1 MSDLVR
7 YDPLEH
13 GQLVGGLKKYRGLT
27 QKEARE
33 AADDTALTRG
43 FNNSMRSARM
53 AWNAFTGDDEE
64 LGQLKAEDMDYRKI
78 QEGRKSQ
85 ARRELG
91 EAWDK
96 GEGVGGG
103 LSNVWGELKK
113 DWREKGLDGVLE
125 DVGEMGGATL
135 EQAPNALVPLVTST
149 AGRAVG
155 AIGGAFAGGLAGA
168 GVGAIPG
175 AVVGGHVGGLAGYA
189 LGNTLMEYGE
199 QLDRAAEAAGVDPTD
214 KDAMM
219 AFIDRGAPGA
229 LKNAAVKGAVVGAV
243 DMATMKLGGSILN
256 MGKKAAEK
264 AALEKM
270 GVAAADKAVVAAAKG
285 TPEFAA
291 LAAKESAKG
300 GLGGAAR
307 HTAAYALE
315 PASEF
320 AGEYLGTGLAN
331 GEWDEKGA
339 ALEAFSSLGHS
350 AVEFVGTKAYAAMTD
365 PLKLSAEQKADAL
378 ADAKGNIEGNRKAG
392 KLTPEEAQALRAA
405 VEAALDGGVEQ
416 GGAGFDTAHH
426 DQLYLTLQQFVD
438 RTKQKEAEQ
447 FFSSPADSNTPH
459 TEELAREMEKQPDVS
474 GIPSEDEAEFLNT
487 GVMSD
492 GLARQY
498 ADIAA
503 KYRAKPS
510 EAMGINPDNGA
521 ISAAAALAVDSG
533 AAVPSAVSDDVE
545 APSVADDVLS
555 ERSADADRGGVSSA
569 YGNVRSGGAPR
580 GAASVASGGSAAAA
594 SGGIARVAPLPA
606 GQYFDSLDTRG
617 RKALAKEAG
626 FDIKGVADFG
636 QIAEPVRQKIEEAY
650 HARIEADY
658 KAASEAKQGYLPPPV
673 RMADA
678 VPVPKKGFSVPA
690 DALNKESRRR
700 FDALPE
706 GVRRHAQTVADYTAD
721 GIMRQEAGMADMRG
735 HYPEGL
741 AESVRAVRA
750 YRAEHPESADV
761 LDRLNRAV
769 YGYRRNNGWN
779 VPLLSREGER
789 LQGVRTALPDDGA
802 SEAVVGGGRGLPRA
816 LPMEDKGLAQDVRQ
830 DVRQGLTQ
838 GGRGL
843 TPDKGAD
850 ANAAALQVAPEAD
863 VAPGLSASEN
873 LAETDGGKGAPIA
886 GKRPDTV
893 LPVLNPQVTESAVK
907 VSPKKRMADAAADFT
922 RRLAADRRK
931 LEKAG
936 VPLGDGEY
944 RFEHTN
950 RKHID
955 ALAGVLDRLGKGGM
969 LKDFAD
975 MAGSSHSDGLVFDG
989 RRYLK
994 GKEAETLQAGG
1005 LLEAVPSKSGW
1016 DYRLTQEGRALA
1028 KVMARSRDA
1037 AADGKSAGKAQ
1048 SARAKDA
1055 PVAAKNAADEKP
1067 SSDKAA
1073 ESEAV
1078 VKTALDNPEEAQRK
1092 ARVLQGEPVYT
1103 VKERTAPREN
1113 KALREWA
1120 VALFD
1125 KAGNKAVNPEIGEV
1139 ALTAK
1144 SVKDSLAHG
1153 ISPEKASA
1161 FEAVPYV
1168 VEKGAVIV
1176 RTRHGRVSS
1185 YFISAPVEI
1194 EGKQDIVTVLVHHD
1208 VNKKRMYLHSVTTK
1222 ENLLKT
1228 ALAGYDGDSTADAE
1242 ASEPRGKLYS
1252 GDIASVLKKLLEYK
1266 TQGGKTE
1273 DTPSEGARFSL
1284 DESPDS
1290 AFARAVDDVVGGK
1303 VSRGFVKMGT
1313 TPDVL
1318 KMLGLPDVKIRISAK
1333 TIEKVMGEY
1342 LGIAK
1347 GAHSHIHNLTPE
1359 AVKQLP
1365 GQINNPVAVFK
1376 SSTVRGGYVVLTEL
1390 TEADKQ
1396 TGKDKPVVAA
1406 LHLKTDKGGIEVID
1420 VASSYGRSDS
1430 QLSRAFNQDLLYLD
1444 KTKARNLNTERLQL
1458 PWDFTSDFE
1467 LYERNIKTDSDLV
1480 QYLKA
1485 EKQGKFDKKQENAK
1499 QHAESIKKRLAES
1512 IGGLAEQVD
1521 VAAVSETAP
1530 DKAQML
1536 LSERVEG
1543 WFDGRTG
1550 KITLVAENLTPERAV
1565 WVAWHELGHRGFAA
1579 EGFAK
1584 YREELERADGNS
1596 LIRRIAD
1603 AVQEEREG
1611 TGDAAASVRSAAV
1624 EEAVVEL
1631 YAAQRTGDWSGI
1643 ENRYG
1648 VKVGNGLKRGIAG
1661 VLARIGAVLRRVLQR
1676 LTGKADGAMSDA
1688 DVFAMLV
1695 DLHGNKAAKS
1705 KAVVKT
1711 ALDDAK
1717 EAERKARVLQGEPVY
1732 TVKERQAPQGFKAL
1746 REWAAALF
1754 EKAGGKAVNPEAGEI
1769 LLNERSVRD
1778 SIAHGMNPFKAE
1790 AFAAIPDVISQG
1802 VVIHEG
1808 VNPENGTRYVYIS
1821 APVEIGGKDDVV
1833 TLLARNTGNGSQMYL
1848 HSVATKESILNA
1860 SDTETAEISR
1870 ETGKVNSGYIAS
1882 VLKKLLE
1889 YKTETGKGVSVGKKQ
1904 QKRQAES
1911 EAGSVPSE
1919 AQPKSGKDYFGLSLY
1934 ESGQDYKGI
1943 SEAHYRKFV
1952 AELSK
1957 LDGWRVNNRKYGRL
1971 EFRVD
1976 GEEVVFLRRLESLY
1990 SEHAVIGFSVY
2001 NSRLVEKK
2009 FDEIE
2014 FVFNPSEPPKET
2026 AERLNRFIRS
2036 IYPVSEASV
2045 QVESNPESEAD
2056 THRTPESV
2064 RAFSVTLPK
2073 LQQKRAV
2080 EHLTADALL
2089 DGGAKYPQLNGRT
2102 TKAGQVE
2109 KTLSAGFVPY
2119 EEIRE
2124 QTARMGKERDKMF
2137 FKLHREAY
2145 GEDSSFDYDNS
2156 DDAELKAQ
2164 TDEALREKHP
2174 PKTVYL
2180 MKHKQ
2185 SGDALPITKTQFD
2198 YAVYLENM
2206 PSEGLRFS
2214 RSEQTKSAFENRID
2228 ALFGGAKANLK
2239 GVRVL
2244 DKSDLL
2250 DMLGYGGMP
2259 VELNESKVVLNRK
2272 NHPEMTAQQ
2281 WKKVPEWLDNPV
2293 AVLKS
2298 KTHDKRLVFVPDE
2311 LIDGAPVYL
2320 VVEPNSRG
2328 LDIHVLVNGY
2338 AKDGNPQQTFRDIW
2352 RDLANG
2358 NTEFVDSKK
2367 ARELLGRSGLQ
2378 LPRLPSLN
2386 TSRKKILTEK
2396 NLQGYRKSEKTDTG
2410 QQHAESIK
2418 KRLAES
2424 IGGLAEQVDVAAVS
2438 ETAPDKAQMLLSERV
2453 EGWFDGRTGKITLVA
2468 ENLTPERAV
2477 WVAWHELG
2485 HRGFAAEGFAKYREE
2500 LERADGNSLIR
2511 RIADAVQEERE
2522 GTGDAAASV
2531 RSAAVE
2537 EAVVELYAA
2546 QRTGDWS
2553 GIENRYGVKVGNG
2566 LKRGIAGVLARIGAV
2581 LRRVLQ
2587 RLTGKADG
2595 AMSDADVFAML
2606 VDLHGNVEGARE
2618 AVSDGVKPSRSAM
2631 KDMDANIRRG
2641 RAAMNRALVEK
2652 ADVRRAMYRNDIGWI
2667 DFVWGS
2673 TGRVLPNGKTKGAMG
2688 LAHVIESRMR
2698 KDGMSRDEV
2707 VGMLIGRVV
2716 DTIARGEVLRTVEGG
2731 KTKRLEVSLQGNI
2744 VQLVKSK
2751 GSNTWV
2757 LTAFDGYQTV
2767 EQARGATRSALRN
2780 TDPILSR
2787 DGMGASDTPN
2797 VRAKDESVNT
2807 ADGTRFSRAEER
2819 SKSES
2824 LEKLRRAETIRI
2836 SGREIEAGDDL
2847 RQYRRRAME
2856 YGKSLRGS
2864 YVNKDT
2870 GREISLGRA
2879 GITEVLHHDVS
2890 NPEHL
2895 QSIAAIPQI
2904 IEKSIYIDTLP
2915 NEDKAKNPDI
2925 QEYEYYVAGLNIG
2938 GTDYTVKAAI
2948 AVATTGDKYY
2958 DHKLTR
2964 IEKGDLL
2971 EMTSRLSGAEISN
2984 QSPLSDI
2991 DDKRLLQILQD
3002 KDAGKGGIAD
3012 FDTEA
3017 VRFSRAAN
3025 IGASISHITG
3035 KRSDLR
3041 NALKDRWDASKGIQ
3055 LQFLGRRQIEDI
3067 YGGDLDGLKEYGRL
3081 SELFGA
3087 DANKAV
3093 TEADKVV
3100 KEWGRLKKENAK
3112 ALADLMHDATLA
3124 KVDADPLMRGDAQKR
3139 LDGIRTALDIAD
3151 GKIEKA
3157 KAVIASANARIARAD
3172 AAYNKASEAAKKAQ
3186 SALLAAE
3193 EEAGREIM
3201 ADEADMRLRRLFYAD
3216 SEAKRAL
3223 RHAEADVMAE
3233 SRAKTD
3239 AVQMLKQARADVR
3252 RLEKDE
3258 VEAQKALEGLALLN
3272 RRFAKLPDAAQRVYR
3287 KARDD
3292 YRVHFGQVRDAIAE
3306 RLARAGQDAEIVR
3319 RLKERFDNE
3328 LGGVYFPLARFGDY
3342 LVVVKDADGNNV
3354 NVSRAET
3361 LSEAEKLRDALK
3373 ADFGAGFKVSP
3384 VMKSRDYIQSRDAV
3398 SGGFMK
3404 ELGEA
3409 VGMLDLDPAQQ
3420 AQLNDTLMQLYL
3432 NSLPDTSW
3440 AKHGIHRK
3448 GVPGFSDDARRAYA
3462 QNMGSGANYLAKL
3475 RYADRMAEQL
3485 DVMQDFVDG
3494 RKYEEGFDQR
3504 QLQRVADEMRKRHEA
3519 VMNPNPSKLAQAL
3532 TGFGFLWMMGMSP
3545 ASAIVNLSQTAMV
3558 AYPVMAAKWGYA
3570 DAAREL
3576 LRASKQI
3583 GLRVGEKFNTIE
3595 DSLNEDEKAAF
3606 QKAVDYGVIDL
3617 SQAHDLAGVAN
3628 GDPGL
3633 AGSAWQKVM
3642 DKASWLFHHAE
3653 KFNRQVTFVAA
3664 YRLAKQAGA
3673 DSEAAFEQAKK
3684 ATYDGHFDYA
3694 AQNRPRFM
3702 MGNVAKVVFLFKQY
3716 SQNILYALGRNAYL
3730 AFKGDKEARKTLAG
3744 LLVSHAMASGI
3755 LGLPFVSTLLAV
3767 ASMLGSDDDDPW
3779 DAEAALRNMLA
3790 DTFGDKA
3797 GEVMAKGF
3805 SRLTPLDVSGRLGLN
3820 QLIFP
3825 DIQDGL
3831 EGKKWAESL
3840 VVGSTGAVVG
3850 AGIGAADGVQKI
3862 LDGRY
3867 MEGLESMLPVA
3878 IRNPL
3883 KAVRYA
3889 TDGQVDKSG
3898 IMVKDDFNLFELA
3911 GQAVGFRPSDLA
3923 LKQEGKSAVYRRDR
3937 ALSAAR
3943 AKILSAMAKAVVE
3956 QDAAALRELRGV
3968 VAQWNRKHPER
3979 AIKSENIMAGVRNRQ
3994 RRVAGAKDGIYLPEG
4009 RSDARTDGGFA
4020 FGH

>member
-13 GQLVGGLKKYRGLT
+13 GQLVGGLKKYRGFT
-27 QKEARE
+27 QKDAWA

-43 FNNSMRSARM
+43 FKNSMRSARM
-53 AWNAFTGDDEE
+53 AWNDLTGDKEE

-91 EAWDK
+91 EAWEK

-103 LSNVWGELKK
+103 LSNVWEELKK

-135 EQAPNALVPLVTST
+135 EQAPNALVPLATTTVGGILGTL
-149 AGRAVG
+149 AGGNTAVG
-155 AIGGAFAGGLAGA
+155 AYAGA
-168 GVGAIPG
+168 T
-175 AVVGGHVGGLAGYA
+175 

-264 AALEKM
+264 AALKKM
-270 GVAAADKAVVAAAKG
+270 GVAAADKAAVAAAKG

-291 LAAKESAKG
+291 LAKESAKG

-307 HTAAYALE
+307 HAAAFALE

-350 AVEFVGTKAYAAMTD
+350 AVEFVGTKAYAAISD
-365 PLKLSAEQKADAL
+365 PLRLSAEQKADAL

-392 KLTPEEAQALRAA
+392 KLTPEEAQALGAA

-447 FFSSPADSNTPH
+447 FFNSPADGNTPH
-459 TEELAREMEKQPDVS
+459 AEELAREMEKQPDVS

-498 ADIAA
+498 ADMAA

-510 EAMGINPDNGA
+510 EAMGIDPDDGA

-533 AAVPSAVSDDVE
+533 AAVPSVPSDDVE
-545 APSVADDVLS
+545 TPTVADDVLS
-555 ERSADADRGGVSSA
+555 GRSADADRGGVSSA
-569 YGNVRSGGAPR
+569 YGNVRSGGA
-580 GAASVASGGSAAAA
+580 ASVASGGAGRSAAAA

-606 GQYFDSLDTRG
+606 GQYFDGLDTRG

-658 KAASEAKQGYLPPPV
+658 QAASEAKQGYLPPPV

-706 GVRRHAQTVADYTAD
+706 TVRRHAQTVADYTAD

-735 HYPEGL
+735 HYPAGL
-741 AESVRAVRA
+741 AESVRVVRA

-769 YGYRRNNGWN
+769 YGYRRNNGWR

-816 LPMEDKGLAQDVRQ
+816 LPTEDKGLAQDVRQ

-843 TPDKGAD
+843 TPDTGAD
-850 ANAAALQVAPEAD
+850 ANAAALQGLPESAAVASGNAPTHRQNLQVRAHAEGA
-863 VAPGLSASEN
+863 APGLSASEN
-873 LAETDGGKGAPIA
+873 LAETDGGKRAPVA

-893 LPVLNPQVTESAVK
+893 LPVLNPQVAESAVK

-950 RKHID
+950 RQHID

-969 LKDFAD
+969 LEEFAD
-975 MAGSSHSDGLVFDG
+975 MAGSSHSDGLVFDS

-1037 AADGKSAGKAQ
+1037 AASAGKSAGKAQ
-1048 SARAKDA
+1048 SARVKDT
-1055 PVAAKNAADEKP
+1055 PVAGKAAVAKNAANEKP

-1073 ESEAV
+1073 KPETL
-1078 VKTALDNPEEAQRK
+1078 VKTALDNPQEARRK

-1103 VKERTAPREN
+1103 VKERTAPGEN

-1125 KAGNKAVNPEIGEV
+1125 
-1139 ALTAK
+1139 
-1144 SVKDSLAHG
+1144 
-1153 ISPEKASA
+1153 
-1161 FEAVPYV
+1161 
-1168 VEKGAVIV
+1168 
-1176 RTRHGRVSS
+1176 
-1185 YFISAPVEI
+1185 
-1194 EGKQDIVTVLVHHD
+1194 
-1208 VNKKRMYLHSVTTK
+1208 
-1222 ENLLKT
+1222 
-1228 ALAGYDGDSTADAE
+1228 
-1242 ASEPRGKLYS
+1242 
-1252 GDIASVLKKLLEYK
+1252 
-1266 TQGGKTE
+1266 
-1273 DTPSEGARFSL
+1273 
-1284 DESPDS
+1284 
-1290 AFARAVDDVVGGK
+1290 
-1303 VSRGFVKMGT
+1303 
-1313 TPDVL
+1313 
-1318 KMLGLPDVKIRISAK
+1318 
-1333 TIEKVMGEY
+1333 
-1342 LGIAK
+1342 
-1347 GAHSHIHNLTPE
+1347 
-1359 AVKQLP
+1359 
-1365 GQINNPVAVFK
+1365 
-1376 SSTVRGGYVVLTEL
+1376 
-1390 TEADKQ
+1390 
-1396 TGKDKPVVAA
+1396 
-1406 LHLKTDKGGIEVID
+1406 
-1420 VASSYGRSDS
+1420 
-1430 QLSRAFNQDLLYLD
+1430 
-1444 KTKARNLNTERLQL
+1444 
-1458 PWDFTSDFE
+1458 
-1467 LYERNIKTDSDLV
+1467 
-1480 QYLKA
+1480 
-1485 EKQGKFDKKQENAK
+1485 
-1499 QHAESIKKRLAES
+1499 
-1512 IGGLAEQVD
+1512 
-1521 VAAVSETAP
+1521 
-1530 DKAQML
+1530 
-1536 LSERVEG
+1536 
-1543 WFDGRTG
+1543 
-1550 KITLVAENLTPERAV
+1550 
-1565 WVAWHELGHRGFAA
+1565 
-1579 EGFAK
+1579 
-1584 YREELERADGNS
+1584 
-1596 LIRRIAD
+1596 
-1603 AVQEEREG
+1603 
-1611 TGDAAASVRSAAV
+1611 
-1624 EEAVVEL
+1624 
-1631 YAAQRTGDWSGI
+1631 
-1643 ENRYG
+1643 
-1648 VKVGNGLKRGIAG
+1648 
-1661 VLARIGAVLRRVLQR
+1661 
-1676 LTGKADGAMSDA
+1676 
-1688 DVFAMLV
+1688 
-1695 DLHGNKAAKS
+1695 
-1705 KAVVKT
+1705 
-1711 ALDDAK
+1711 
-1717 EAERKARVLQGEPVY
+1717 
-1732 TVKERQAPQGFKAL
+1732 
-1746 REWAAALF
+1746 
-1754 EKAGGKAVNPEAGEI
+1754 KAGGKAVNPEAGEI

-1821 APVEIGGKDDVV
+1821 APVEIEGKDDVV

-1882 VLKKLLE
+1882 VLKKLLK
-1889 YKTETGKGVSVGKKQ
+1889 YKTQGGKT
-1904 QKRQAES
+1904 E
-1911 EAGSVPSE
+1911 
-1919 AQPKSGKDYFGLSLY
+1919 
-1934 ESGQDYKGI
+1934 
-1943 SEAHYRKFV
+1943 
-1952 AELSK
+1952 
-1957 LDGWRVNNRKYGRL
+1957 
-1971 EFRVD
+1971 
-1976 GEEVVFLRRLESLY
+1976 
-1990 SEHAVIGFSVY
+1990 
-2001 NSRLVEKK
+2001 
-2009 FDEIE
+2009 
-2014 FVFNPSEPPKET
+2014 
-2026 AERLNRFIRS
+2026 
-2036 IYPVSEASV
+2036 
-2045 QVESNPESEAD
+2045 D
-2056 THRTPESV
+2056 T
-2064 RAFSVTLPK
+2064 
-2073 LQQKRAV
+2073 
-2080 EHLTADALL
+2080 
-2089 DGGAKYPQLNGRT
+2089 
-2102 TKAGQVE
+2102 
-2109 KTLSAGFVPY
+2109 
-2119 EEIRE
+2119 
-2124 QTARMGKERDKMF
+2124 
-2137 FKLHREAY
+2137 
-2145 GEDSSFDYDNS
+2145 
-2156 DDAELKAQ
+2156 
-2164 TDEALREKHP
+2164 
-2174 PKTVYL
+2174 
-2180 MKHKQ
+2180 
-2185 SGDALPITKTQFD
+2185 
-2198 YAVYLENM
+2198 

-2281 WKKVPEWLDNPV
+2281 WKKVPKWLDNPV

-2424 IGGLAEQVDVAAVS
+2424 IGRLAEQVDVAAVS

-2485 HRGFAAEGFAKYREE
+2485 HRGFAADGFAKYRAE

-2587 RLTGKADG
+2587 RLAGKADG

-2606 VDLHGNVEGARE
+2606 ADLHGNAEGARD
-2618 AVSDGVKPSRSAM
+2618 ASSDGVKPSRSAM
-2631 KDMDANIRRG
+2631 KDTDANIRRG

-2667 DFVWGS
+2667 DFVWGG

-2698 KDGMSRDEV
+2698 KDGMGRDEV
-2707 VGMLIGRVV
+2707 VGMLTNDIVEA
-2716 DTIARGEVLRTVEGG
+2716 IARGKVYKHVVNGNSERLQLRHNGYEANLI
-2731 KTKRLEVSLQGNI
+2731 KNAGNNAWLI
-2744 VQLVKSK
+2744 TGYELYQNGADGV
-2751 GSNTWV
+2751 G
-2757 LTAFDGYQTV
+2757 FDTSAATHTTPTP
-2767 EQARGATRSALRN
+2767 AR
-2780 TDPILSR
+2780 R
-2787 DGMGASDTPN
+2787 DVGASDTPN

-2807 ADGTRFSRAEER
+2807 ADGTRNSRAAER

-2971 EMTSRLSGAEISN
+2971 EMTSRLSSAEISN

-3025 IGASISHITG
+3025 IGAAIGHITG
-3035 KRSDLR
+3035 KKSDLR

-3100 KEWGRLKKENAK
+3100 REWGRLKKADAK

-3151 GKIEKA
+3151 GKIVKA
-3157 KAVIASANARIARAD
+3157 RAVIASADARIARAD

-3193 EEAGREIM
+3193 EKAGREIL

-3258 VEAQKALEGLALLN
+3258 VGAQKALEGLALLN

-3292 YRVHFGQVRDAIAE
+3292 YRAHFGQVRDALAE
-3306 RLARAGQDAEIVR
+3306 RLARSGQDAEIVR

-3342 LVVVKDADGNNV
+3342 LVVVKDADGNSV

-3420 AQLNDTLMQLYL
+3420 AQLNDTLTQLYL

-3448 GVPGFSDDARRAYA
+3448 GVPGFGDDARRAYA

-3494 RKYEEGFDQR
+3494 RKYVEGFNQR

-3545 ASAIVNLSQTAMV
+3545 ALAIVNLSQTAMV

-3583 GLRVGEKFNTIE
+3583 GLKVGEKFNTIE

-3642 DKASWLFHHAE
+3642 DKASWLFHHTE

-3664 YRLAKQAGA
+3664 YRLAKRAGA
-3673 DSEAAFEQAKK
+3673 DSDTAFEQAKK

-3831 EGKKWAESL
+3831 AGKKWAESL

-3898 IMVKDDFNLFELA
+3898 ITVKDDFNLFELA
-3911 GQAVGFRPSDLA
+3911 GQAAGFRSSDLA

-3979 AIKSENIMAGVRNRQ
+3979 AIKSENIMSSVRNRQ
-3994 RRVAGAKDGIYLPEG
+3994 RRVAGAKDGIYLSDKH
-4009 RSDARTDGGFA
+4009 SDARTDGGFA

>member
-13 GQLVGGLKKYRGLT
+13 GQLVGGLKKYRGFT
-27 QKEARE
+27 QKDAWA

-43 FNNSMRSARM
+43 FKNSMRSARM
-53 AWNAFTGDDEE
+53 AWNDLTGDKEE

-91 EAWDK
+91 EAWEK

-103 LSNVWGELKK
+103 LSNVWEELKK

-135 EQAPNALVPLVTST
+135 EQAPNALVPLATTTVGGILGTL
-149 AGRAVG
+149 AGGNTAVG
-155 AIGGAFAGGLAGA
+155 AYAGA
-168 GVGAIPG
+168 T
-175 AVVGGHVGGLAGYA
+175 

-229 LKNAAVKGAVVGAV
+229 LKNATVKGAVVGAV

-264 AALEKM
+264 AALKKM
-270 GVAAADKAVVAAAKG
+270 GVAAADKAAVAAAKG

-291 LAAKESAKG
+291 LAKESAKG

-307 HTAAYALE
+307 HAAAFALE

-350 AVEFVGTKAYAAMTD
+350 AVEFVGTKAYAAISD
-365 PLKLSAEQKADAL
+365 PLRLSAEQKADAL

-447 FFSSPADSNTPH
+447 FFNSPADGNTPH
-459 TEELAREMEKQPDVS
+459 AEELAREMEKQPDVS

-498 ADIAA
+498 ADMAD

-510 EAMGINPDNGA
+510 EAMGIDPDDGA

-533 AAVPSAVSDDVE
+533 AAVPSVPSDDVE
-545 APSVADDVLS
+545 TPTVADDVLS
-555 ERSADADRGGVSSA
+555 GRSADADRGGVSSA
-569 YGNVRSGGAPR
+569 YGNVRSGGA
-580 GAASVASGGSAAAA
+580 ASVASGGAGRSAAAA

-606 GQYFDSLDTRG
+606 GQYFDGLDTRG

-658 KAASEAKQGYLPPPV
+658 QAASEAKQGYLPPPV

-706 GVRRHAQTVADYTAD
+706 TVRRHAQTVADYTTD

-735 HYPEGL
+735 HYPAGL
-741 AESVRAVRA
+741 AESVRVVRA

-769 YGYRRNNGWN
+769 YGYRRNNGWR

-816 LPMEDKGLAQDVRQ
+816 LPTEDKGLAQDVRQ

-843 TPDKGAD
+843 TPDTGAD
-850 ANAAALQVAPEAD
+850 ANAAALQGLPEPAAVASGNAPTHRQNLQVRAHAEGA
-863 VAPGLSASEN
+863 APGLSASEN
-873 LAETDGGKGAPIA
+873 LAETDGGKRAPVA

-893 LPVLNPQVTESAVK
+893 LPVLNPQVAESAVK

-969 LKDFAD
+969 LEEFAD
-975 MAGSSHSDGLVFDG
+975 MAGSSHSDGLVFDS

-1037 AADGKSAGKAQ
+1037 AASAGKSAGKAQ
-1048 SARAKDA
+1048 SARAKDT
-1055 PVAAKNAADEKP
+1055 PVAGKAAVAKNAANEKP

-1073 ESEAV
+1073 KPETL
-1078 VKTALDNPEEAQRK
+1078 VKTALDNPQEARRK

-1103 VKERTAPREN
+1103 VKERTAPGEN

-1125 KAGNKAVNPEIGEV
+1125 KAGGKAVNPEAGEI
-1139 ALTAK
+1139 LLNER
-1144 SVKDSLAHG
+1144 SVRDSIAHG
-1153 ISPEKASA
+1153 MNPFKAEAFAAIPDVISQGVVIHEGVNPENGTR
-1161 FEAVPYV
+1161 YV
-1168 VEKGAVIV
+1168 
-1176 RTRHGRVSS
+1176 
-1185 YFISAPVEI
+1185 YISAPVEI
-1194 EGKQDIVTVLVHHD
+1194 EGKDDVVTLLAR
-1208 VNKKRMYLHSVTTK
+1208 NTGNGSQMYLHSVATK
-1222 ENLLKT
+1222 ESILNASDTET
-1228 ALAGYDGDSTADAE
+1228 AEISRETGKVNSGY
-1242 ASEPRGKLYS
+1242 
-1252 GDIASVLKKLLEYK
+1252 IASVLKKLLKYK

-1273 DTPSEGARFSL
+1273 NTPSEGLRFSIRFSL

-1290 AFARAVDDVVGGK
+1290 AFARAVDDVTGGK
-1303 VSRGFVKMGT
+1303 VPAGFISLGT
-1313 TPDVL
+1313 TPDVWKL
-1318 KMLGLPDVKIRISAK
+1318 VGLPDGKVRISGGVIDKAMNGK
-1333 TIEKVMGEY
+1333 HAVT
-1342 LGIAK
+1342 A
-1347 GAHSHIHNLTPE
+1347 E
-1359 AVKQLP
+1359 ALKDLP
-1365 GQINNPVAVFK
+1365 RHLNSPIAVFK
-1376 SSTVRGGYVVLTEL
+1376 SSASSSNPDGYVVLTEL
-1390 TEADKQ
+1390 VEREK
-1396 TGKDKPVVAA
+1396 GKDKPIIAA
-1406 LHLKTDKGGIEVID
+1406 LNLGRAKNGLELLDI
-1420 VASSYGRSDS
+1420 SSVYGRNNG
-1430 QLSRAFNQDLLYLD
+1430 QLTRAFNQDLLYLD
-1444 KTKARNLNTERLQL
+1444 KAKGRHFLTTRPLQL
-1458 PWDFTSDFE
+1458 HWDITSDAD
-1467 LYERNIKTDSDLV
+1467 LVGRNIKTDSDLA
-1480 QYLKA
+1480 QYSSA
-1485 EKQGKFDKKQENAK
+1485 KKQVSVDKAQRMAR

-1512 IGGLAEQVD
+1512 IGRLAEQVD

-1579 EGFAK
+1579 DGFAK
-1584 YREELERADGNS
+1584 YRAELERADGNS

-1688 DVFAMLV
+1688 DVFAMLA
-1695 DLHGNKAAKS
+1695 DLHGNA
-1705 KAVVKT
+1705 
-1711 ALDDAK
+1711 
-1717 EAERKARVLQGEPVY
+1717 
-1732 TVKERQAPQGFKAL
+1732 
-1746 REWAAALF
+1746 
-1754 EKAGGKAVNPEAGEI
+1754 
-1769 LLNERSVRD
+1769 
-1778 SIAHGMNPFKAE
+1778 
-1790 AFAAIPDVISQG
+1790 
-1802 VVIHEG
+1802 
-1808 VNPENGTRYVYIS
+1808 
-1821 APVEIGGKDDVV
+1821 
-1833 TLLARNTGNGSQMYL
+1833 
-1848 HSVATKESILNA
+1848 
-1860 SDTETAEISR
+1860 
-1870 ETGKVNSGYIAS
+1870 
-1882 VLKKLLE
+1882 
-1889 YKTETGKGVSVGKKQ
+1889 
-1904 QKRQAES
+1904 
-1911 EAGSVPSE
+1911 
-1919 AQPKSGKDYFGLSLY
+1919 
-1934 ESGQDYKGI
+1934 
-1943 SEAHYRKFV
+1943 
-1952 AELSK
+1952 
-1957 LDGWRVNNRKYGRL
+1957 
-1971 EFRVD
+1971 
-1976 GEEVVFLRRLESLY
+1976 
-1990 SEHAVIGFSVY
+1990 
-2001 NSRLVEKK
+2001 
-2009 FDEIE
+2009 
-2014 FVFNPSEPPKET
+2014 
-2026 AERLNRFIRS
+2026 
-2036 IYPVSEASV
+2036 
-2045 QVESNPESEAD
+2045 
-2056 THRTPESV
+2056 
-2064 RAFSVTLPK
+2064 
-2073 LQQKRAV
+2073 
-2080 EHLTADALL
+2080 
-2089 DGGAKYPQLNGRT
+2089 
-2102 TKAGQVE
+2102 
-2109 KTLSAGFVPY
+2109 
-2119 EEIRE
+2119 
-2124 QTARMGKERDKMF
+2124 
-2137 FKLHREAY
+2137 
-2145 GEDSSFDYDNS
+2145 
-2156 DDAELKAQ
+2156 
-2164 TDEALREKHP
+2164 
-2174 PKTVYL
+2174 
-2180 MKHKQ
+2180 
-2185 SGDALPITKTQFD
+2185 
-2198 YAVYLENM
+2198 
-2206 PSEGLRFS
+2206 
-2214 RSEQTKSAFENRID
+2214 
-2228 ALFGGAKANLK
+2228 
-2239 GVRVL
+2239 
-2244 DKSDLL
+2244 
-2250 DMLGYGGMP
+2250 
-2259 VELNESKVVLNRK
+2259 
-2272 NHPEMTAQQ
+2272 
-2281 WKKVPEWLDNPV
+2281 
-2293 AVLKS
+2293 
-2298 KTHDKRLVFVPDE
+2298 
-2311 LIDGAPVYL
+2311 
-2320 VVEPNSRG
+2320 
-2328 LDIHVLVNGY
+2328 
-2338 AKDGNPQQTFRDIW
+2338 
-2352 RDLANG
+2352 
-2358 NTEFVDSKK
+2358 
-2367 ARELLGRSGLQ
+2367 
-2378 LPRLPSLN
+2378 
-2386 TSRKKILTEK
+2386 
-2396 NLQGYRKSEKTDTG
+2396 
-2410 QQHAESIK
+2410 
-2418 KRLAES
+2418 
-2424 IGGLAEQVDVAAVS
+2424 
-2438 ETAPDKAQMLLSERV
+2438 
-2453 EGWFDGRTGKITLVA
+2453 
-2468 ENLTPERAV
+2468 
-2477 WVAWHELG
+2477 
-2485 HRGFAAEGFAKYREE
+2485 
-2500 LERADGNSLIR
+2500 
-2511 RIADAVQEERE
+2511 
-2522 GTGDAAASV
+2522 
-2531 RSAAVE
+2531 
-2537 EAVVELYAA
+2537 
-2546 QRTGDWS
+2546 
-2553 GIENRYGVKVGNG
+2553 
-2566 LKRGIAGVLARIGAV
+2566 
-2581 LRRVLQ
+2581 
-2587 RLTGKADG
+2587 
-2595 AMSDADVFAML
+2595 
-2606 VDLHGNVEGARE
+2606 EGARD
-2618 AVSDGVKPSRSAM
+2618 AVSDGVLFSIYS
-2631 KDMDANIRRG
+2631 DDADKVA
-2641 RAAMNRALVEK
+2641 RAADILTGSPV
-2652 ADVRRAMYRNDIGWI
+2652 ADIESGLIKRDE
-2667 DFVWGS
+2667 
-2673 TGRVLPNGKTKGAMG
+2673 NGKVITNAREFIRKW
-2688 LAHVIESRMR
+2688 LAENRP
-2698 KDGMSRDEV
+2698 DGIFRHPEV
-2707 VGMLIGRVV
+2707 
-2716 DTIARGEVLRTVEGG
+2716 GEVMLTVRGV
-2731 KTKRLEVSLQGNI
+2731 KNSLSHFSADIHVDALPAVPYVLENSAVLEY
-2744 VQLVKSK
+2744 SK
-2751 GSNTWV
+2751 DKNGDN
-2757 LTAFDGYQTV
+2757 V
-2767 EQARGATRSALRN
+2767 EN
-2780 TDPILSR
+2780 VIL
-2787 DGMGASDTPN
+2787 
-2797 VRAKDESVNT
+2797 
-2807 ADGTRFSRAEER
+2807 
-2819 SKSES
+2819 
-2824 LEKLRRAETIRI
+2824 
-2836 SGREIEAGDDL
+2836 
-2847 RQYRRRAME
+2847 
-2856 YGKSLRGS
+2856 
-2864 YVNKDT
+2864 
-2870 GREISLGRA
+2870 
-2879 GITEVLHHDVS
+2879 
-2890 NPEHL
+2890 
-2895 QSIAAIPQI
+2895 AAP
-2904 IEKSIYIDTLP
+2904 
-2915 NEDKAKNPDI
+2915 A
-2925 QEYEYYVAGLNIG
+2925 NIG
-2938 GTDYTVKAAI
+2938 GKRHYVVVRLRKDLKSGQKPQFYVVAAQLETDAQRETALAVETRSSHDGHI
-2948 AVATTGDKYY
+2948 AGGK
-2958 DHKLTR
+2958 
-2964 IEKGDLL
+2964 
-2971 EMTSRLSGAEISN
+2971 N
-2984 QSPLSDI
+2984 
-2991 DDKRLLQILQD
+2991 RLLNILHSALISVNQI
-3002 KDAGKGGIAD
+3002 KSAAGNTGTVDAGIAD

-3025 IGASISHITG
+3025 IGAAIGHITG
-3035 KRSDLR
+3035 KKSDLR

-3067 YGGDLDGLKEYGRL
+3067 YGGSLDGLKEYGRL

-3100 KEWGRLKKENAK
+3100 REWGRLKKADAK

-3151 GKIEKA
+3151 GKIVKA
-3157 KAVIASANARIARAD
+3157 RAVIASADARIARSD
-3172 AAYNKASEAAKKAQ
+3172 AAYDKASEAAKKAQ

-3193 EEAGREIM
+3193 EKAGREIL

-3258 VEAQKALEGLALLN
+3258 VGAQKALEGLALLN

-3292 YRVHFGQVRDAIAE
+3292 YRAHFGQVRDALAE
-3306 RLARAGQDAEIVR
+3306 RLARAGQDAETVR

-3342 LVVVKDADGNNV
+3342 LVVVKDADGNSV

-3409 VGMLDLDPAQQ
+3409 VGMLDLDSAQQ
-3420 AQLNDTLMQLYL
+3420 AQLNDTLTQLYL

-3494 RKYEEGFDQR
+3494 RKYEEGFNQR

-3583 GLRVGEKFNTIE
+3583 GLKVGEKF

-3831 EGKKWAESL
+3831 AGKKWAESL

-3898 IMVKDDFNLFELA
+3898 ITVKDDFNLFELA
-3911 GQAVGFRPSDLA
+3911 GQAAGFRSSDLA

-3943 AKILSAMAKAVVE
+3943 AKILSAMAKAVME
-3956 QDAAALRELRGV
+3956 QDAAALRALRGV

-3994 RRVAGAKDGIYLPEG
+3994 RRVAGAKDGIYLSDKH
-4009 RSDARTDGGFA
+4009 SDARTDGGFA

>member
-103 LSNVWGELKK
+103 LSNVWEELKK

-175 AVVGGHVGGLAGYA
+175 AVVGGHVGGLAGA
-189 LGNTLMEYGE
+189 TLGNTLMEYGE

-270 GVAAADKAVVAAAKG
+270 GVAAADKAAVAAAKG

-307 HTAAYALE
+307 HTAAYALDMAGE
-315 PASEF
+315 G

-545 APSVADDVLS
+545 TPQVADDVPS
-555 ERSADADRGGVSSA
+555 ERAAGADRGGVSSA

-802 SEAVVGGGRGLPRA
+802 SEAVVGGSRGLPRA
-816 LPMEDKGLAQDVRQ
+816 LPMEDKGLAQDVQQ

-843 TPDKGAD
+843 TPDAGAD
-850 ANAAALQVAPEAD
+850 SNAAALQVAPEAD

-873 LAETDGGKGAPIA
+873 LAETDGGKGAPVA

-950 RKHID
+950 RRHID

-969 LKDFAD
+969 LEEFAD

-1624 EEAVVEL
+1624 EEAIVEL

-1695 DLHGNKAAKS
+1695 DLHGNA
-1705 KAVVKT
+1705 
-1711 ALDDAK
+1711 
-1717 EAERKARVLQGEPVY
+1717 
-1732 TVKERQAPQGFKAL
+1732 
-1746 REWAAALF
+1746 
-1754 EKAGGKAVNPEAGEI
+1754 
-1769 LLNERSVRD
+1769 
-1778 SIAHGMNPFKAE
+1778 
-1790 AFAAIPDVISQG
+1790 
-1802 VVIHEG
+1802 
-1808 VNPENGTRYVYIS
+1808 
-1821 APVEIGGKDDVV
+1821 
-1833 TLLARNTGNGSQMYL
+1833 
-1848 HSVATKESILNA
+1848 
-1860 SDTETAEISR
+1860 
-1870 ETGKVNSGYIAS
+1870 
-1882 VLKKLLE
+1882 
-1889 YKTETGKGVSVGKKQ
+1889 
-1904 QKRQAES
+1904 
-1911 EAGSVPSE
+1911 
-1919 AQPKSGKDYFGLSLY
+1919 
-1934 ESGQDYKGI
+1934 
-1943 SEAHYRKFV
+1943 
-1952 AELSK
+1952 
-1957 LDGWRVNNRKYGRL
+1957 
-1971 EFRVD
+1971 
-1976 GEEVVFLRRLESLY
+1976 
-1990 SEHAVIGFSVY
+1990 
-2001 NSRLVEKK
+2001 
-2009 FDEIE
+2009 
-2014 FVFNPSEPPKET
+2014 
-2026 AERLNRFIRS
+2026 
-2036 IYPVSEASV
+2036 
-2045 QVESNPESEAD
+2045 
-2056 THRTPESV
+2056 
-2064 RAFSVTLPK
+2064 
-2073 LQQKRAV
+2073 
-2080 EHLTADALL
+2080 
-2089 DGGAKYPQLNGRT
+2089 
-2102 TKAGQVE
+2102 
-2109 KTLSAGFVPY
+2109 
-2119 EEIRE
+2119 
-2124 QTARMGKERDKMF
+2124 
-2137 FKLHREAY
+2137 
-2145 GEDSSFDYDNS
+2145 
-2156 DDAELKAQ
+2156 
-2164 TDEALREKHP
+2164 
-2174 PKTVYL
+2174 
-2180 MKHKQ
+2180 
-2185 SGDALPITKTQFD
+2185 
-2198 YAVYLENM
+2198 
-2206 PSEGLRFS
+2206 
-2214 RSEQTKSAFENRID
+2214 
-2228 ALFGGAKANLK
+2228 
-2239 GVRVL
+2239 
-2244 DKSDLL
+2244 
-2250 DMLGYGGMP
+2250 
-2259 VELNESKVVLNRK
+2259 
-2272 NHPEMTAQQ
+2272 
-2281 WKKVPEWLDNPV
+2281 
-2293 AVLKS
+2293 
-2298 KTHDKRLVFVPDE
+2298 
-2311 LIDGAPVYL
+2311 
-2320 VVEPNSRG
+2320 
-2328 LDIHVLVNGY
+2328 
-2338 AKDGNPQQTFRDIW
+2338 
-2352 RDLANG
+2352 
-2358 NTEFVDSKK
+2358 
-2367 ARELLGRSGLQ
+2367 
-2378 LPRLPSLN
+2378 
-2386 TSRKKILTEK
+2386 
-2396 NLQGYRKSEKTDTG
+2396 
-2410 QQHAESIK
+2410 
-2418 KRLAES
+2418 
-2424 IGGLAEQVDVAAVS
+2424 
-2438 ETAPDKAQMLLSERV
+2438 
-2453 EGWFDGRTGKITLVA
+2453 
-2468 ENLTPERAV
+2468 
-2477 WVAWHELG
+2477 
-2485 HRGFAAEGFAKYREE
+2485 
-2500 LERADGNSLIR
+2500 
-2511 RIADAVQEERE
+2511 
-2522 GTGDAAASV
+2522 
-2531 RSAAVE
+2531 
-2537 EAVVELYAA
+2537 
-2546 QRTGDWS
+2546 
-2553 GIENRYGVKVGNG
+2553 
-2566 LKRGIAGVLARIGAV
+2566 
-2581 LRRVLQ
+2581 
-2587 RLTGKADG
+2587 
-2595 AMSDADVFAML
+2595 
-2606 VDLHGNVEGARE
+2606 EGARD
-2618 AVSDGVKPSRSAM
+2618 ASSDGVKPSRSAM
-2631 KDMDANIRRG
+2631 KDTDANIRRG

-2667 DFVWGS
+2667 DFVWGG

-2707 VGMLIGRVV
+2707 VGMLTNDIVEA
-2716 DTIARGEVLRTVEGG
+2716 IARGKVYKHVVNGNSERLQLRHNGYEANLI
-2731 KTKRLEVSLQGNI
+2731 KNAGNNAWLI
-2744 VQLVKSK
+2744 TGYELYQNGADGV
-2751 GSNTWV
+2751 G
-2757 LTAFDGYQTV
+2757 FDTSAATHTTPTP
-2767 EQARGATRSALRN
+2767 AR
-2780 TDPILSR
+2780 R
-2787 DGMGASDTPN
+2787 DVGASDTPN

-2807 ADGTRFSRAEER
+2807 ADGTRFSRAEGR

-2836 SGREIEAGDDL
+2836 SGREIPEGGNL
-2847 RQYRRRAME
+2847 REYKRNALE

-2870 GREISLGRA
+2870 GREITLGA
-2879 GITEVLHHDVS
+2879 SGVKEVLQHDYKDA
-2890 NPEHL
+2890 EHL

-2904 IEKSIYIDTLP
+2904 IENAVYIDTLP
-2915 NEDKAKNPDI
+2915 NEDSKVPHIK
-2925 QEYEYYVAGLNIG
+2925 EFEYYLAGLNIG
-2938 GTDYTVKAAI
+2938 GTDYTVRAA
-2948 AVATTGDKYY
+2948 VGVSDFGDRYY
-2958 DHKLTR
+2958 DHKLTK
-2964 IEKGDLL
+2964 IEKGKLL
-2971 EMTSRLSGAEISN
+2971 EARHSDNKSGVPQQQNALGNS
-2984 QSPLSDI
+2984 

-3002 KDAGKGGIAD
+3002 KNAGKGGIAD

-3025 IGASISHITG
+3025 IGAAISHITG
-3035 KRSDLR
+3035 KKSDLR

-3100 KEWGRLKKENAK
+3100 KEWGRLKKEDAK

-3193 EEAGREIM
+3193 EEAGREIL

-3306 RLARAGQDAEIVR
+3306 RLARSGQDAEIVR

-3420 AQLNDTLMQLYL
+3420 AQLNDTLTQLYL

>member
-13 GQLVGGLKKYRGLT
+13 GQLVGGLKKYRGFT
-27 QKEARE
+27 QKDAWA

-43 FNNSMRSARM
+43 FKNSMRSARM
-53 AWNAFTGDDEE
+53 AWNDLTGDKEE

-91 EAWDK
+91 EAWEK

-103 LSNVWGELKK
+103 LSNVWEELKK

-135 EQAPNALVPLVTST
+135 EQAPNALVPLATTTVGGILGTL
-149 AGRAVG
+149 AGGNTAVG
-155 AIGGAFAGGLAGA
+155 AYAGA
-168 GVGAIPG
+168 T
-175 AVVGGHVGGLAGYA
+175 

-264 AALEKM
+264 AALKKM
-270 GVAAADKAVVAAAKG
+270 GVAAADKAAVAAAKG

-291 LAAKESAKG
+291 LAKESAKG

-307 HTAAYALE
+307 HAAAFALE

-350 AVEFVGTKAYAAMTD
+350 AVEFVGTKAYAAISD
-365 PLKLSAEQKADAL
+365 PLRLSAEQKADAL

-392 KLTPEEAQALRAA
+392 KLTPEEAQALGAA

-447 FFSSPADSNTPH
+447 FFNSPADGNTPH
-459 TEELAREMEKQPDVS
+459 AEELAREMEKQPDVS

-498 ADIAA
+498 ADMAA

-510 EAMGINPDNGA
+510 EAMGIDPDDGA

-533 AAVPSAVSDDVE
+533 AAVPSVPSDDVE
-545 APSVADDVLS
+545 TPTVADDVLS
-555 ERSADADRGGVSSA
+555 GRSADADRGGVSSA
-569 YGNVRSGGAPR
+569 YGNVRSGGA
-580 GAASVASGGSAAAA
+580 ASVASGGAGRSAAAA

-606 GQYFDSLDTRG
+606 GQYFDGLDTRG

-658 KAASEAKQGYLPPPV
+658 QAASEAKQGYLPPPV

-706 GVRRHAQTVADYTAD
+706 TVRRHAQTVADYTAD

-735 HYPEGL
+735 HYPAGL
-741 AESVRAVRA
+741 AESVRVVRA

-769 YGYRRNNGWN
+769 YGYRRNNGWR

-816 LPMEDKGLAQDVRQ
+816 LPTEDKGLAQDVRQ

-843 TPDKGAD
+843 TPDTGAD
-850 ANAAALQVAPEAD
+850 ANAAALQGLPESAAVASGNAPTHRQNLQVRAHAEGA
-863 VAPGLSASEN
+863 APGLSASEN
-873 LAETDGGKGAPIA
+873 LAETDGGKRAPVA

-893 LPVLNPQVTESAVK
+893 LPVLNPQVAESAVK

-950 RKHID
+950 RQHID

-969 LKDFAD
+969 LEEFAD
-975 MAGSSHSDGLVFDG
+975 MAGSSHSDGLVFDS

-1037 AADGKSAGKAQ
+1037 AASAGKSAGKAQ
-1048 SARAKDA
+1048 SARAKDT
-1055 PVAAKNAADEKP
+1055 PVAGKAAVAKNAANEKP

-1073 ESEAV
+1073 KPETL
-1078 VKTALDNPEEAQRK
+1078 VKTALDNPQEARRK

-1103 VKERTAPREN
+1103 VKERTAPGEN

-1125 KAGNKAVNPEIGEV
+1125 
-1139 ALTAK
+1139 
-1144 SVKDSLAHG
+1144 
-1153 ISPEKASA
+1153 
-1161 FEAVPYV
+1161 
-1168 VEKGAVIV
+1168 
-1176 RTRHGRVSS
+1176 
-1185 YFISAPVEI
+1185 
-1194 EGKQDIVTVLVHHD
+1194 
-1208 VNKKRMYLHSVTTK
+1208 
-1222 ENLLKT
+1222 
-1228 ALAGYDGDSTADAE
+1228 
-1242 ASEPRGKLYS
+1242 
-1252 GDIASVLKKLLEYK
+1252 
-1266 TQGGKTE
+1266 
-1273 DTPSEGARFSL
+1273 
-1284 DESPDS
+1284 
-1290 AFARAVDDVVGGK
+1290 
-1303 VSRGFVKMGT
+1303 
-1313 TPDVL
+1313 
-1318 KMLGLPDVKIRISAK
+1318 
-1333 TIEKVMGEY
+1333 
-1342 LGIAK
+1342 
-1347 GAHSHIHNLTPE
+1347 
-1359 AVKQLP
+1359 
-1365 GQINNPVAVFK
+1365 
-1376 SSTVRGGYVVLTEL
+1376 
-1390 TEADKQ
+1390 
-1396 TGKDKPVVAA
+1396 
-1406 LHLKTDKGGIEVID
+1406 
-1420 VASSYGRSDS
+1420 
-1430 QLSRAFNQDLLYLD
+1430 
-1444 KTKARNLNTERLQL
+1444 
-1458 PWDFTSDFE
+1458 
-1467 LYERNIKTDSDLV
+1467 
-1480 QYLKA
+1480 
-1485 EKQGKFDKKQENAK
+1485 
-1499 QHAESIKKRLAES
+1499 
-1512 IGGLAEQVD
+1512 
-1521 VAAVSETAP
+1521 
-1530 DKAQML
+1530 
-1536 LSERVEG
+1536 
-1543 WFDGRTG
+1543 
-1550 KITLVAENLTPERAV
+1550 
-1565 WVAWHELGHRGFAA
+1565 
-1579 EGFAK
+1579 
-1584 YREELERADGNS
+1584 
-1596 LIRRIAD
+1596 
-1603 AVQEEREG
+1603 
-1611 TGDAAASVRSAAV
+1611 
-1624 EEAVVEL
+1624 
-1631 YAAQRTGDWSGI
+1631 
-1643 ENRYG
+1643 
-1648 VKVGNGLKRGIAG
+1648 
-1661 VLARIGAVLRRVLQR
+1661 
-1676 LTGKADGAMSDA
+1676 
-1688 DVFAMLV
+1688 
-1695 DLHGNKAAKS
+1695 
-1705 KAVVKT
+1705 
-1711 ALDDAK
+1711 
-1717 EAERKARVLQGEPVY
+1717 
-1732 TVKERQAPQGFKAL
+1732 
-1746 REWAAALF
+1746 
-1754 EKAGGKAVNPEAGEI
+1754 KAGGKAVNPEAGEI

-1821 APVEIGGKDDVV
+1821 APVEIEGKDDVV

-1882 VLKKLLE
+1882 VLKKLLK
-1889 YKTETGKGVSVGKKQ
+1889 YKTQGGKT
-1904 QKRQAES
+1904 E
-1911 EAGSVPSE
+1911 
-1919 AQPKSGKDYFGLSLY
+1919 
-1934 ESGQDYKGI
+1934 
-1943 SEAHYRKFV
+1943 
-1952 AELSK
+1952 
-1957 LDGWRVNNRKYGRL
+1957 
-1971 EFRVD
+1971 
-1976 GEEVVFLRRLESLY
+1976 
-1990 SEHAVIGFSVY
+1990 
-2001 NSRLVEKK
+2001 
-2009 FDEIE
+2009 
-2014 FVFNPSEPPKET
+2014 
-2026 AERLNRFIRS
+2026 
-2036 IYPVSEASV
+2036 
-2045 QVESNPESEAD
+2045 D
-2056 THRTPESV
+2056 T
-2064 RAFSVTLPK
+2064 
-2073 LQQKRAV
+2073 
-2080 EHLTADALL
+2080 
-2089 DGGAKYPQLNGRT
+2089 
-2102 TKAGQVE
+2102 
-2109 KTLSAGFVPY
+2109 
-2119 EEIRE
+2119 
-2124 QTARMGKERDKMF
+2124 
-2137 FKLHREAY
+2137 
-2145 GEDSSFDYDNS
+2145 
-2156 DDAELKAQ
+2156 
-2164 TDEALREKHP
+2164 
-2174 PKTVYL
+2174 
-2180 MKHKQ
+2180 
-2185 SGDALPITKTQFD
+2185 
-2198 YAVYLENM
+2198 

-2281 WKKVPEWLDNPV
+2281 WKKVPKWLDNPV

-2424 IGGLAEQVDVAAVS
+2424 IGRLAEQVDVAAVS

-2485 HRGFAAEGFAKYREE
+2485 HRGFAADGFAKYRAE

-2587 RLTGKADG
+2587 RLAGKADG

-2606 VDLHGNVEGARE
+2606 ADLHGNAEGARD
-2618 AVSDGVKPSRSAM
+2618 ASSDGVKPSRSAM
-2631 KDMDANIRRG
+2631 KDTDANIRRG

-2667 DFVWGS
+2667 DFVWGG

-2698 KDGMSRDEV
+2698 KDGMGRDEV
-2707 VGMLIGRVV
+2707 VGMLTNDIVEA
-2716 DTIARGEVLRTVEGG
+2716 IARGKVYKHVVNGNSERLQLRHNGYEANLI
-2731 KTKRLEVSLQGNI
+2731 KNAGNNAWLI
-2744 VQLVKSK
+2744 TGYELYQNGADGV
-2751 GSNTWV
+2751 G
-2757 LTAFDGYQTV
+2757 FDTSAATHTTPTP
-2767 EQARGATRSALRN
+2767 AR
-2780 TDPILSR
+2780 R
-2787 DGMGASDTPN
+2787 DVGASDTPN

-2807 ADGTRFSRAEER
+2807 ADGTRNSRAAER

-2971 EMTSRLSGAEISN
+2971 EMTSRLSSAEISN

-3025 IGASISHITG
+3025 IGAAIGHITG
-3035 KRSDLR
+3035 KKSDLR

-3100 KEWGRLKKENAK
+3100 REWGRLKKADAK

-3151 GKIEKA
+3151 GKIVKA
-3157 KAVIASANARIARAD
+3157 RAVIASADARIARAD

-3193 EEAGREIM
+3193 EKAGREIL

-3258 VEAQKALEGLALLN
+3258 VGAQKALEGLALLN

-3292 YRVHFGQVRDAIAE
+3292 YRAHFGQVRDALAE
-3306 RLARAGQDAEIVR
+3306 RLARSGQDAEIVR

-3342 LVVVKDADGNNV
+3342 LVVVKDADGNSV

-3420 AQLNDTLMQLYL
+3420 AQLNDTLTQLYL

-3448 GVPGFSDDARRAYA
+3448 GVQGFGDDARRAYA

-3494 RKYEEGFDQR
+3494 RKYVEGFNQR

-3545 ASAIVNLSQTAMV
+3545 ALAIVNLSQTAMV

-3583 GLRVGEKFNTIE
+3583 GLKVGEKFNTIE

-3642 DKASWLFHHAE
+3642 DKASWLFHHTE

-3664 YRLAKQAGA
+3664 YRLAKRAGA
-3673 DSEAAFEQAKK
+3673 DSDTAFEQAKK

-3831 EGKKWAESL
+3831 AGKKWAESL

-3898 IMVKDDFNLFELA
+3898 ITVKDDFNLFELA
-3911 GQAVGFRPSDLA
+3911 GQAAGFRSSDLA

-3979 AIKSENIMAGVRNRQ
+3979 AIKSENIMSSVRNRQ
-3994 RRVAGAKDGIYLPEG
+3994 RRVAGAKDGIYLSDKH
-4009 RSDARTDGGFA
+4009 SDARTDGGFA

>member
-13 GQLVGGLKKYRGLT
+13 GQLVGGLKKYRGFT
-27 QKEARE
+27 QKDAWA

-43 FNNSMRSARM
+43 FKNSMRSARM
-53 AWNAFTGDDEE
+53 AWNDLTGDKEE

-91 EAWDK
+91 EAWEK

-103 LSNVWGELKK
+103 LSNVWEELKK

-135 EQAPNALVPLVTST
+135 EQAPNALVPLATTTVGGILGTL
-149 AGRAVG
+149 AGGNTAVG
-155 AIGGAFAGGLAGA
+155 AYAGA
-168 GVGAIPG
+168 T
-175 AVVGGHVGGLAGYA
+175 

-264 AALEKM
+264 AALKKM
-270 GVAAADKAVVAAAKG
+270 GVAAAKG

-291 LAAKESAKG
+291 LAKESAKG

-307 HTAAYALE
+307 HAAAFALE

-350 AVEFVGTKAYAAMTD
+350 AVEFVGTKAYAAISD
-365 PLKLSAEQKADAL
+365 PLRLSAEQKADAL

-392 KLTPEEAQALRAA
+392 KLTPEEAQALGAA

-447 FFSSPADSNTPH
+447 FFNSPADGNTPH
-459 TEELAREMEKQPDVS
+459 AEELAREMEKQPDVS

-498 ADIAA
+498 ADMAA

-510 EAMGINPDNGA
+510 EAMGIDPDDGA

-533 AAVPSAVSDDVE
+533 AAVPSDDVE
-545 APSVADDVLS
+545 TPTVADDVLS
-555 ERSADADRGGVSSA
+555 GRSADADRGGVSSA
-569 YGNVRSGGAPR
+569 YGNVRSGGA
-580 GAASVASGGSAAAA
+580 ASVASGGAGRSAAAA

-606 GQYFDSLDTRG
+606 GQYFDGLDTRG

-658 KAASEAKQGYLPPPV
+658 QAASEAKQGYLPPPV

-690 DALNKESRRR
+690 DALNKESRRW

-706 GVRRHAQTVADYTAD
+706 TVRRHAQTVADYTAD

-735 HYPEGL
+735 HYPAGL
-741 AESVRAVRA
+741 AESVRVVRA

-769 YGYRRNNGWN
+769 YGYRRNNGWR

-816 LPMEDKGLAQDVRQ
+816 LPTEDKGLAQDVRQ

-843 TPDKGAD
+843 TPDAGAD
-850 ANAAALQVAPEAD
+850 ANAAALQGLPASAAVASGNAPTHRQNLQVRARAEGA
-863 VAPGLSASEN
+863 APGLPASEN
-873 LAETDGGKGAPIA
+873 LAETDGGKRAPVA

-893 LPVLNPQVTESAVK
+893 LPVLNPQVAESAVK

-969 LKDFAD
+969 LEEFAD
-975 MAGSSHSDGLVFDG
+975 MAGSSHSDGLVFDS

-1037 AADGKSAGKAQ
+1037 AASAGKSAGKAQ
-1048 SARAKDA
+1048 SARAKDT
-1055 PVAAKNAADEKP
+1055 PVAGKVAVAKNAANEKP

-1073 ESEAV
+1073 KPETL
-1078 VKTALDNPEEAQRK
+1078 VKTALDNPQEARRK

-1103 VKERTAPREN
+1103 VKERTAPGEN

-1125 KAGNKAVNPEIGEV
+1125 
-1139 ALTAK
+1139 
-1144 SVKDSLAHG
+1144 
-1153 ISPEKASA
+1153 
-1161 FEAVPYV
+1161 
-1168 VEKGAVIV
+1168 
-1176 RTRHGRVSS
+1176 
-1185 YFISAPVEI
+1185 
-1194 EGKQDIVTVLVHHD
+1194 
-1208 VNKKRMYLHSVTTK
+1208 
-1222 ENLLKT
+1222 
-1228 ALAGYDGDSTADAE
+1228 
-1242 ASEPRGKLYS
+1242 
-1252 GDIASVLKKLLEYK
+1252 
-1266 TQGGKTE
+1266 
-1273 DTPSEGARFSL
+1273 
-1284 DESPDS
+1284 
-1290 AFARAVDDVVGGK
+1290 
-1303 VSRGFVKMGT
+1303 
-1313 TPDVL
+1313 
-1318 KMLGLPDVKIRISAK
+1318 
-1333 TIEKVMGEY
+1333 
-1342 LGIAK
+1342 
-1347 GAHSHIHNLTPE
+1347 
-1359 AVKQLP
+1359 
-1365 GQINNPVAVFK
+1365 
-1376 SSTVRGGYVVLTEL
+1376 
-1390 TEADKQ
+1390 
-1396 TGKDKPVVAA
+1396 
-1406 LHLKTDKGGIEVID
+1406 
-1420 VASSYGRSDS
+1420 
-1430 QLSRAFNQDLLYLD
+1430 
-1444 KTKARNLNTERLQL
+1444 
-1458 PWDFTSDFE
+1458 
-1467 LYERNIKTDSDLV
+1467 
-1480 QYLKA
+1480 
-1485 EKQGKFDKKQENAK
+1485 
-1499 QHAESIKKRLAES
+1499 
-1512 IGGLAEQVD
+1512 
-1521 VAAVSETAP
+1521 
-1530 DKAQML
+1530 
-1536 LSERVEG
+1536 
-1543 WFDGRTG
+1543 
-1550 KITLVAENLTPERAV
+1550 
-1565 WVAWHELGHRGFAA
+1565 
-1579 EGFAK
+1579 
-1584 YREELERADGNS
+1584 
-1596 LIRRIAD
+1596 
-1603 AVQEEREG
+1603 
-1611 TGDAAASVRSAAV
+1611 
-1624 EEAVVEL
+1624 
-1631 YAAQRTGDWSGI
+1631 
-1643 ENRYG
+1643 
-1648 VKVGNGLKRGIAG
+1648 
-1661 VLARIGAVLRRVLQR
+1661 
-1676 LTGKADGAMSDA
+1676 
-1688 DVFAMLV
+1688 
-1695 DLHGNKAAKS
+1695 
-1705 KAVVKT
+1705 
-1711 ALDDAK
+1711 
-1717 EAERKARVLQGEPVY
+1717 
-1732 TVKERQAPQGFKAL
+1732 
-1746 REWAAALF
+1746 
-1754 EKAGGKAVNPEAGEI
+1754 KAGGKAVNPEAGEI

-1821 APVEIGGKDDVV
+1821 APVEIEGKDDVV

-1882 VLKKLLE
+1882 VLKKLLK
-1889 YKTETGKGVSVGKKQ
+1889 YKTQGGKT
-1904 QKRQAES
+1904 E
-1911 EAGSVPSE
+1911 
-1919 AQPKSGKDYFGLSLY
+1919 
-1934 ESGQDYKGI
+1934 
-1943 SEAHYRKFV
+1943 
-1952 AELSK
+1952 
-1957 LDGWRVNNRKYGRL
+1957 
-1971 EFRVD
+1971 
-1976 GEEVVFLRRLESLY
+1976 
-1990 SEHAVIGFSVY
+1990 
-2001 NSRLVEKK
+2001 
-2009 FDEIE
+2009 
-2014 FVFNPSEPPKET
+2014 
-2026 AERLNRFIRS
+2026 
-2036 IYPVSEASV
+2036 
-2045 QVESNPESEAD
+2045 D
-2056 THRTPESV
+2056 T
-2064 RAFSVTLPK
+2064 
-2073 LQQKRAV
+2073 
-2080 EHLTADALL
+2080 
-2089 DGGAKYPQLNGRT
+2089 
-2102 TKAGQVE
+2102 
-2109 KTLSAGFVPY
+2109 
-2119 EEIRE
+2119 
-2124 QTARMGKERDKMF
+2124 
-2137 FKLHREAY
+2137 
-2145 GEDSSFDYDNS
+2145 
-2156 DDAELKAQ
+2156 
-2164 TDEALREKHP
+2164 
-2174 PKTVYL
+2174 
-2180 MKHKQ
+2180 
-2185 SGDALPITKTQFD
+2185 
-2198 YAVYLENM
+2198 

-2281 WKKVPEWLDNPV
+2281 WKKVPKWLDNPV

-2424 IGGLAEQVDVAAVS
+2424 IGRLAEQVDVAAVS

-2485 HRGFAAEGFAKYREE
+2485 HRGFAADGFAKYRAE

-2587 RLTGKADG
+2587 RLAGKADG

-2606 VDLHGNVEGARE
+2606 ADLHGNAEGARD
-2618 AVSDGVKPSRSAM
+2618 ASSDG
-2631 KDMDANIRRG
+2631 NH
-2641 RAAMNRALVEK
+2641 RAVMFA
-2652 ADVRRAMYRNDIGWI
+2652 
-2667 DFVWGS
+2667 
-2673 TGRVLPNGKTKGAMG
+2673 
-2688 LAHVIESRMR
+2688 
-2698 KDGMSRDEV
+2698 
-2707 VGMLIGRVV
+2707 
-2716 DTIARGEVLRTVEGG
+2716 
-2731 KTKRLEVSLQGNI
+2731 
-2744 VQLVKSK
+2744 
-2751 GSNTWV
+2751 
-2757 LTAFDGYQTV
+2757 
-2767 EQARGATRSALRN
+2767 
-2780 TDPILSR
+2780 
-2787 DGMGASDTPN
+2787 
-2797 VRAKDESVNT
+2797 
-2807 ADGTRFSRAEER
+2807 RAEDGAAER

-2971 EMTSRLSGAEISN
+2971 EMTSRLSSAEISN

-3025 IGASISHITG
+3025 IGAAIGHITG
-3035 KRSDLR
+3035 KKSDLR

-3067 YGGDLDGLKEYGRL
+3067 YGGSLDGLKEYGRL

-3100 KEWGRLKKENAK
+3100 REWGRLKKADAK

-3151 GKIEKA
+3151 GKIVKA
-3157 KAVIASANARIARAD
+3157 RAVIASADARIARAD
-3172 AAYNKASEAAKKAQ
+3172 AAYDKASEAAKKAQ

-3193 EEAGREIM
+3193 EKAGREIL

-3258 VEAQKALEGLALLN
+3258 VGAQKALEGLALLN
-3272 RRFAKLPDAAQRVYR
+3272 RRFAKLSDAAQKVYR

-3292 YRVHFGQVRDAIAE
+3292 YRAHFGQVRDALAE

-3342 LVVVKDADGNNV
+3342 LVVVKDADGNSV

-3420 AQLNDTLMQLYL
+3420 AELNDTLTQLYL
-3432 NSLPDTSW
+3432 NALPDTSW

-3494 RKYEEGFDQR
+3494 RKYVEGFNQR

-3583 GLRVGEKFNTIE
+3583 GLKVGEKFNTIE

-3664 YRLAKQAGA
+3664 YRLAKRAGA

-3797 GEVMAKGF
+3797 GEVLAKGF

-3898 IMVKDDFNLFELA
+3898 ITVKDDFNLFELA
-3911 GQAVGFRPSDLA
+3911 GQAAGFRSSDLA

-3956 QDAAALRELRGV
+3956 QDAAALRELRSV

-3979 AIKSENIMAGVRNRQ
+3979 AIKSENIMSSVRNRQ
-3994 RRVAGAKDGIYLPEG
+3994 RRVVGAKDGIYLSDKH
-4009 RSDARTDGGFA
+4009 SDARTDGGFA

>member
-13 GQLVGGLKKYRGLT
+13 GQLVGGLKKYRGFT
-27 QKEARE
+27 QKDAWA

-43 FNNSMRSARM
+43 FKNSMRSARM
-53 AWNAFTGDDEE
+53 AWNDLTGDKEE

-91 EAWDK
+91 EAWEK

-103 LSNVWGELKK
+103 LSNVWEELKK

-135 EQAPNALVPLVTST
+135 EQAPNALVPLATST
-149 AGRAVG
+149 VGGILGTLAGGNTAVG
-155 AIGGAFAGGLAGA
+155 AYAGA
-168 GVGAIPG
+168 T
-175 AVVGGHVGGLAGYA
+175 

-199 QLDRAAEAAGVDPTD
+199 QLGRAAEAAGVDPTD

-264 AALEKM
+264 AALKKM
-270 GVAAADKAVVAAAKG
+270 GVAAADKAAVAAAKG

-291 LAAKESAKG
+291 LAKESAKG

-307 HTAAYALE
+307 HAAAFALE

-350 AVEFVGTKAYAAMTD
+350 AVEFVGTKAYAAISD
-365 PLKLSAEQKADAL
+365 PLRLSAEQKADAL

-447 FFSSPADSNTPH
+447 FFNSPADGNTPH
-459 TEELAREMEKQPDVS
+459 AEELAREMEKQPDVS

-498 ADIAA
+498 ADMAA

-510 EAMGINPDNGA
+510 EAMGIDPDDGA

-533 AAVPSAVSDDVE
+533 AAVPSVVSDDVE
-545 APSVADDVLS
+545 TPPVADDVLS
-555 ERSADADRGGVSSA
+555 GRSADADRGGVSSA
-569 YGNVRSGGAPR
+569 YGNVRSGGA
-580 GAASVASGGSAAAA
+580 ASVASGGAGRSAAAA

-606 GQYFDSLDTRG
+606 GQYFDGLDTRG

-658 KAASEAKQGYLPPPV
+658 QAASEAKQGYLPPPV

-706 GVRRHAQTVADYTAD
+706 TVRRHAQTVADYTAD

-735 HYPEGL
+735 HYPAGL
-741 AESVRAVRA
+741 AESVRVVRA

-769 YGYRRNNGWN
+769 YGYRRNNGWR

-816 LPMEDKGLAQDVRQ
+816 LPTEDKGLAQDVRQ

-843 TPDKGAD
+843 TPDTGAD
-850 ANAAALQVAPEAD
+850 ANAAALQGLPEPAAVASGNAPTHRQNLQVRAHAEGA
-863 VAPGLSASEN
+863 APGLSASEN
-873 LAETDGGKGAPIA
+873 LAETDGGKRAPVA

-893 LPVLNPQVTESAVK
+893 LPVLNPQVAESAVK

-969 LKDFAD
+969 LEEFAD
-975 MAGSSHSDGLVFDG
+975 MAGSSHSDGLVFDS

-1037 AADGKSAGKAQ
+1037 AASAGKSAGKAQ
-1048 SARAKDA
+1048 SARAKDT
-1055 PVAAKNAADEKP
+1055 PVAGKAAVAKNAANEKP

-1073 ESEAV
+1073 KPETL
-1078 VKTALDNPEEAQRK
+1078 VKTALDNPQEAR
-1092 ARVLQGEPVYT
+1092 
-1103 VKERTAPREN
+1103 
-1113 KALREWA
+1113 
-1120 VALFD
+1120 
-1125 KAGNKAVNPEIGEV
+1125 
-1139 ALTAK
+1139 
-1144 SVKDSLAHG
+1144 
-1153 ISPEKASA
+1153 
-1161 FEAVPYV
+1161 
-1168 VEKGAVIV
+1168 
-1176 RTRHGRVSS
+1176 
-1185 YFISAPVEI
+1185 
-1194 EGKQDIVTVLVHHD
+1194 
-1208 VNKKRMYLHSVTTK
+1208 
-1222 ENLLKT
+1222 
-1228 ALAGYDGDSTADAE
+1228 
-1242 ASEPRGKLYS
+1242 
-1252 GDIASVLKKLLEYK
+1252 
-1266 TQGGKTE
+1266 
-1273 DTPSEGARFSL
+1273 
-1284 DESPDS
+1284 
-1290 AFARAVDDVVGGK
+1290 
-1303 VSRGFVKMGT
+1303 
-1313 TPDVL
+1313 
-1318 KMLGLPDVKIRISAK
+1318 
-1333 TIEKVMGEY
+1333 
-1342 LGIAK
+1342 
-1347 GAHSHIHNLTPE
+1347 
-1359 AVKQLP
+1359 
-1365 GQINNPVAVFK
+1365 
-1376 SSTVRGGYVVLTEL
+1376 
-1390 TEADKQ
+1390 
-1396 TGKDKPVVAA
+1396 
-1406 LHLKTDKGGIEVID
+1406 
-1420 VASSYGRSDS
+1420 
-1430 QLSRAFNQDLLYLD
+1430 
-1444 KTKARNLNTERLQL
+1444 
-1458 PWDFTSDFE
+1458 
-1467 LYERNIKTDSDLV
+1467 
-1480 QYLKA
+1480 
-1485 EKQGKFDKKQENAK
+1485 
-1499 QHAESIKKRLAES
+1499 
-1512 IGGLAEQVD
+1512 
-1521 VAAVSETAP
+1521 
-1530 DKAQML
+1530 
-1536 LSERVEG
+1536 
-1543 WFDGRTG
+1543 
-1550 KITLVAENLTPERAV
+1550 
-1565 WVAWHELGHRGFAA
+1565 
-1579 EGFAK
+1579 
-1584 YREELERADGNS
+1584 
-1596 LIRRIAD
+1596 
-1603 AVQEEREG
+1603 
-1611 TGDAAASVRSAAV
+1611 
-1624 EEAVVEL
+1624 
-1631 YAAQRTGDWSGI
+1631 
-1643 ENRYG
+1643 
-1648 VKVGNGLKRGIAG
+1648 
-1661 VLARIGAVLRRVLQR
+1661 
-1676 LTGKADGAMSDA
+1676 
-1688 DVFAMLV
+1688 
-1695 DLHGNKAAKS
+1695 
-1705 KAVVKT
+1705 
-1711 ALDDAK
+1711 
-1717 EAERKARVLQGEPVY
+1717 RKARVLQGEPVY

-1821 APVEIGGKDDVV
+1821 APVEIEGKDDVV

-1882 VLKKLLE
+1882 VLKKLLK
-1889 YKTETGKGVSVGKKQ
+1889 YKTQGGKT
-1904 QKRQAES
+1904 E
-1911 EAGSVPSE
+1911 
-1919 AQPKSGKDYFGLSLY
+1919 
-1934 ESGQDYKGI
+1934 
-1943 SEAHYRKFV
+1943 
-1952 AELSK
+1952 
-1957 LDGWRVNNRKYGRL
+1957 
-1971 EFRVD
+1971 
-1976 GEEVVFLRRLESLY
+1976 
-1990 SEHAVIGFSVY
+1990 
-2001 NSRLVEKK
+2001 
-2009 FDEIE
+2009 
-2014 FVFNPSEPPKET
+2014 
-2026 AERLNRFIRS
+2026 
-2036 IYPVSEASV
+2036 
-2045 QVESNPESEAD
+2045 D
-2056 THRTPESV
+2056 T
-2064 RAFSVTLPK
+2064 
-2073 LQQKRAV
+2073 
-2080 EHLTADALL
+2080 
-2089 DGGAKYPQLNGRT
+2089 
-2102 TKAGQVE
+2102 
-2109 KTLSAGFVPY
+2109 
-2119 EEIRE
+2119 
-2124 QTARMGKERDKMF
+2124 
-2137 FKLHREAY
+2137 
-2145 GEDSSFDYDNS
+2145 
-2156 DDAELKAQ
+2156 
-2164 TDEALREKHP
+2164 
-2174 PKTVYL
+2174 
-2180 MKHKQ
+2180 
-2185 SGDALPITKTQFD
+2185 
-2198 YAVYLENM
+2198 

-2214 RSEQTKSAFENRID
+2214 IRFSLDESPDSAFARAVDDVTGGKVPAGFISLGTTPDVWKLVGLPDGKVRISGGVID
-2228 ALFGGAKANLK
+2228 KAMNGKHAVTAEALKDLPRHLNSPIAVFKSSASSSNPDGYVVLTELVEREKGKDKPIIAALNLGRAKNGLELLDISSVYGRNNGQLTRAFNQDLLY
-2239 GVRVL
+2239 L
-2244 DKSDLL
+2244 DKAKGRHFLTTRPLQLHWDITSDADLVGRNIKTDSDL
-2250 DMLGYGGMP
+2250 
-2259 VELNESKVVLNRK
+2259 
-2272 NHPEMTAQQ
+2272 AQYSSA
-2281 WKKVPEWLDNPV
+2281 KKQVSV
-2293 AVLKS
+2293 
-2298 KTHDKRLVFVPDE
+2298 DKAQRM
-2311 LIDGAPVYL
+2311 
-2320 VVEPNSRG
+2320 
-2328 LDIHVLVNGY
+2328 
-2338 AKDGNPQQTFRDIW
+2338 
-2352 RDLANG
+2352 
-2358 NTEFVDSKK
+2358 
-2367 ARELLGRSGLQ
+2367 AR
-2378 LPRLPSLN
+2378 
-2386 TSRKKILTEK
+2386 
-2396 NLQGYRKSEKTDTG
+2396 
-2410 QQHAESIK
+2410 QHAESIK

-2424 IGGLAEQVDVAAVS
+2424 IGRLAEQVDVAAVS

-2485 HRGFAAEGFAKYREE
+2485 HRGFAADGFAKYRAE

-2587 RLTGKADG
+2587 RLAGKADG

-2606 VDLHGNVEGARE
+2606 ADLHGNAEGARD
-2618 AVSDGVKPSRSAM
+2618 AVSDGVLFSIYS
-2631 KDMDANIRRG
+2631 DDADKVA
-2641 RAAMNRALVEK
+2641 RAADILTGSPV
-2652 ADVRRAMYRNDIGWI
+2652 ADIESGLIKRDE
-2667 DFVWGS
+2667 
-2673 TGRVLPNGKTKGAMG
+2673 NGKVIANAREFIRKW
-2688 LAHVIESRMR
+2688 LAENRP
-2698 KDGMSRDEV
+2698 DGIFRHPEV
-2707 VGMLIGRVV
+2707 
-2716 DTIARGEVLRTVEGG
+2716 GEVMLTVRGV
-2731 KTKRLEVSLQGNI
+2731 KNSLSHFSADIHVDALPAVPYVLENSAVLEY
-2744 VQLVKSK
+2744 SK
-2751 GSNTWV
+2751 DKNGDN
-2757 LTAFDGYQTV
+2757 V
-2767 EQARGATRSALRN
+2767 EN
-2780 TDPILSR
+2780 VIL
-2787 DGMGASDTPN
+2787 
-2797 VRAKDESVNT
+2797 
-2807 ADGTRFSRAEER
+2807 
-2819 SKSES
+2819 
-2824 LEKLRRAETIRI
+2824 
-2836 SGREIEAGDDL
+2836 
-2847 RQYRRRAME
+2847 
-2856 YGKSLRGS
+2856 
-2864 YVNKDT
+2864 
-2870 GREISLGRA
+2870 
-2879 GITEVLHHDVS
+2879 
-2890 NPEHL
+2890 
-2895 QSIAAIPQI
+2895 AAP
-2904 IEKSIYIDTLP
+2904 
-2915 NEDKAKNPDI
+2915 A
-2925 QEYEYYVAGLNIG
+2925 NIG
-2938 GTDYTVKAAI
+2938 GKRHYVVVRLRKDLKSGQKPQFYVVAAQLETDAQRETALAVETRSSHDGHI
-2948 AVATTGDKYY
+2948 AGGK
-2958 DHKLTR
+2958 
-2964 IEKGDLL
+2964 
-2971 EMTSRLSGAEISN
+2971 N
-2984 QSPLSDI
+2984 
-2991 DDKRLLQILQD
+2991 RLLNILHSALISVNQI
-3002 KDAGKGGIAD
+3002 KSAAGNTGTVDAGIAD

-3025 IGASISHITG
+3025 IGAAIGHITG
-3035 KRSDLR
+3035 KKSDLR

-3067 YGGDLDGLKEYGRL
+3067 YGGSLDGLKEYGRL

-3100 KEWGRLKKENAK
+3100 KEWGRLKKADAK

-3124 KVDADPLMRGDAQKR
+3124 KVDADPLMRKDAQKR
-3139 LDGIRTALDIAD
+3139 LDGIRRALDIAD

-3157 KAVIASANARIARAD
+3157 RAVIASADARIARAD
-3172 AAYNKASEAAKKAQ
+3172 AAYDKASEAAKKAQ

-3193 EEAGREIM
+3193 EKAGREIL

-3258 VEAQKALEGLALLN
+3258 VGAQKALEGLALLN

-3292 YRVHFGQVRDAIAE
+3292 YRAHFGQVRDALAE
-3306 RLARAGQDAEIVR
+3306 RLARSGQDAEIVR

-3342 LVVVKDADGNNV
+3342 LVVVKDADGNSV

-3409 VGMLDLDPAQQ
+3409 VGMLDLDSAQQ
-3420 AQLNDTLMQLYL
+3420 AQLNDTLTQLYL

-3494 RKYEEGFDQR
+3494 RKYEEGFNQR

-3583 GLRVGEKFNTIE
+3583 GLKVGEKFNTIE

-3664 YRLAKQAGA
+3664 YRLAKRAGA

-3831 EGKKWAESL
+3831 AGKKWAESL

-3898 IMVKDDFNLFELA
+3898 ITVKDDFNLFELA
-3911 GQAVGFRPSDLA
+3911 GQAAGFRSSDLA
-3923 LKQEGKSAVYRRDR
+3923 LKKEGKSAVYRRDR

-3956 QDAAALRELRGV
+3956 QDAAALRELRSV

-3979 AIKSENIMAGVRNRQ
+3979 AIKSENIMSSVRNRQ
-3994 RRVAGAKDGIYLPEG
+3994 RRVAGAKDGIYLSG
-4009 RSDARTDGGFA
+4009 SRSDARTDGGFA

>member
-13 GQLVGGLKKYRGLT
+13 GQLVGGLKKYRGFT
-27 QKEARE
+27 QKDAWA

-43 FNNSMRSARM
+43 FKNSMRSARM
-53 AWNAFTGDDEE
+53 AWNDLTGDKEE

-91 EAWDK
+91 EAWEK

-103 LSNVWGELKK
+103 LSNVWEELKK

-135 EQAPNALVPLVTST
+135 EQAPNALVPLATTTVGGILGTL
-149 AGRAVG
+149 AGGNTAVG
-155 AIGGAFAGGLAGA
+155 AYAGA
-168 GVGAIPG
+168 T
-175 AVVGGHVGGLAGYA
+175 

-264 AALEKM
+264 AALKKM
-270 GVAAADKAVVAAAKG
+270 GVAAADKAAVAAAKG

-307 HTAAYALE
+307 HAAAFALE

-350 AVEFVGTKAYAAMTD
+350 AVEFVGTKAYAAISD
-365 PLKLSAEQKADAL
+365 PLRLSAEQKADAL

-392 KLTPEEAQALRAA
+392 KLTPEEAQALGAA

-447 FFSSPADSNTPH
+447 FFNSPADGNTPH
-459 TEELAREMEKQPDVS
+459 AEELAREMEKQPDVS

-498 ADIAA
+498 ADMAA

-510 EAMGINPDNGA
+510 EAMGIDPDDGA

-533 AAVPSAVSDDVE
+533 AAVPSVPSDDVE
-545 APSVADDVLS
+545 TPTVADDVLS
-555 ERSADADRGGVSSA
+555 GRSADADRGGVSSA
-569 YGNVRSGGAPR
+569 YGNVRSGGA
-580 GAASVASGGSAAAA
+580 ASVASGGAGRSAAAA

-606 GQYFDSLDTRG
+606 GQYFDGLDTRG

-658 KAASEAKQGYLPPPV
+658 QAASEAKQGYLPPPV

-706 GVRRHAQTVADYTAD
+706 TVRRHAQTVADYTAD

-735 HYPEGL
+735 HYPAGL
-741 AESVRAVRA
+741 AESVRVVRA

-769 YGYRRNNGWN
+769 YGYRRNNGWR

-816 LPMEDKGLAQDVRQ
+816 LPTEDKGLAQDVRQ

-843 TPDKGAD
+843 TPDTGAD
-850 ANAAALQVAPEAD
+850 ANAAALQGLPESAAVASGNAPTHRQNLQVRAHAEGA
-863 VAPGLSASEN
+863 APGLSASEN
-873 LAETDGGKGAPIA
+873 LAETDGGKRAPVA

-893 LPVLNPQVTESAVK
+893 LPVLNPQVAESAVK

-950 RKHID
+950 RQHID

-969 LKDFAD
+969 LEEFAD
-975 MAGSSHSDGLVFDG
+975 MAGSSHSDGLVFDS

-1037 AADGKSAGKAQ
+1037 AASAGKSAGKAQ
-1048 SARAKDA
+1048 SARAKDT
-1055 PVAAKNAADEKP
+1055 PVAGKVAVAKNAANEKP

-1073 ESEAV
+1073 KPETL
-1078 VKTALDNPEEAQRK
+1078 VKTALDNPQEARRK
-1092 ARVLQGEPVYT
+1092 ARVLQ
-1103 VKERTAPREN
+1103 A
-1113 KALREWA
+1113 
-1120 VALFD
+1120 
-1125 KAGNKAVNPEIGEV
+1125 
-1139 ALTAK
+1139 
-1144 SVKDSLAHG
+1144 
-1153 ISPEKASA
+1153 
-1161 FEAVPYV
+1161 
-1168 VEKGAVIV
+1168 
-1176 RTRHGRVSS
+1176 
-1185 YFISAPVEI
+1185 
-1194 EGKQDIVTVLVHHD
+1194 
-1208 VNKKRMYLHSVTTK
+1208 
-1222 ENLLKT
+1222 
-1228 ALAGYDGDSTADAE
+1228 
-1242 ASEPRGKLYS
+1242 
-1252 GDIASVLKKLLEYK
+1252 
-1266 TQGGKTE
+1266 
-1273 DTPSEGARFSL
+1273 
-1284 DESPDS
+1284 
-1290 AFARAVDDVVGGK
+1290 
-1303 VSRGFVKMGT
+1303 
-1313 TPDVL
+1313 
-1318 KMLGLPDVKIRISAK
+1318 
-1333 TIEKVMGEY
+1333 
-1342 LGIAK
+1342 
-1347 GAHSHIHNLTPE
+1347 
-1359 AVKQLP
+1359 
-1365 GQINNPVAVFK
+1365 
-1376 SSTVRGGYVVLTEL
+1376 
-1390 TEADKQ
+1390 
-1396 TGKDKPVVAA
+1396 
-1406 LHLKTDKGGIEVID
+1406 
-1420 VASSYGRSDS
+1420 
-1430 QLSRAFNQDLLYLD
+1430 
-1444 KTKARNLNTERLQL
+1444 
-1458 PWDFTSDFE
+1458 
-1467 LYERNIKTDSDLV
+1467 
-1480 QYLKA
+1480 
-1485 EKQGKFDKKQENAK
+1485 
-1499 QHAESIKKRLAES
+1499 
-1512 IGGLAEQVD
+1512 
-1521 VAAVSETAP
+1521 
-1530 DKAQML
+1530 
-1536 LSERVEG
+1536 
-1543 WFDGRTG
+1543 
-1550 KITLVAENLTPERAV
+1550 
-1565 WVAWHELGHRGFAA
+1565 
-1579 EGFAK
+1579 
-1584 YREELERADGNS
+1584 
-1596 LIRRIAD
+1596 
-1603 AVQEEREG
+1603 
-1611 TGDAAASVRSAAV
+1611 
-1624 EEAVVEL
+1624 
-1631 YAAQRTGDWSGI
+1631 
-1643 ENRYG
+1643 
-1648 VKVGNGLKRGIAG
+1648 
-1661 VLARIGAVLRRVLQR
+1661 
-1676 LTGKADGAMSDA
+1676 
-1688 DVFAMLV
+1688 
-1695 DLHGNKAAKS
+1695 
-1705 KAVVKT
+1705 
-1711 ALDDAK
+1711 
-1717 EAERKARVLQGEPVY
+1717 EPVY

-1821 APVEIGGKDDVV
+1821 APVEIEGKDDVV

-1882 VLKKLLE
+1882 VLKKLLK
-1889 YKTETGKGVSVGKKQ
+1889 YKTQGGK
-1904 QKRQAES
+1904 
-1911 EAGSVPSE
+1911 
-1919 AQPKSGKDYFGLSLY
+1919 
-1934 ESGQDYKGI
+1934 
-1943 SEAHYRKFV
+1943 
-1952 AELSK
+1952 
-1957 LDGWRVNNRKYGRL
+1957 
-1971 EFRVD
+1971 
-1976 GEEVVFLRRLESLY
+1976 
-1990 SEHAVIGFSVY
+1990 
-2001 NSRLVEKK
+2001 
-2009 FDEIE
+2009 
-2014 FVFNPSEPPKET
+2014 T
-2026 AERLNRFIRS
+2026 
-2036 IYPVSEASV
+2036 
-2045 QVESNPESEAD
+2045 
-2056 THRTPESV
+2056 
-2064 RAFSVTLPK
+2064 
-2073 LQQKRAV
+2073 
-2080 EHLTADALL
+2080 
-2089 DGGAKYPQLNGRT
+2089 
-2102 TKAGQVE
+2102 
-2109 KTLSAGFVPY
+2109 
-2119 EEIRE
+2119 
-2124 QTARMGKERDKMF
+2124 
-2137 FKLHREAY
+2137 
-2145 GEDSSFDYDNS
+2145 
-2156 DDAELKAQ
+2156 
-2164 TDEALREKHP
+2164 
-2174 PKTVYL
+2174 
-2180 MKHKQ
+2180 
-2185 SGDALPITKTQFD
+2185 
-2198 YAVYLENM
+2198 ENT

-2214 RSEQTKSAFENRID
+2214 IRFSLDESPDSAFARAVDDVTGGKVPAGFISLGTTPDVWKLVGLPDGKVRISGGVID
-2228 ALFGGAKANLK
+2228 KAMNGKHAVTAEALKDLPRHLNSPIAVFKSSASSSNPDGYVVLTELVEREKGKDKPIIAALNLGRAKNGLELLDISSVYGRNNGQLTRAFNQDLLY
-2239 GVRVL
+2239 L
-2244 DKSDLL
+2244 DKAKGRHFLTTRPLQLHWDITSDADLVGRNIKTDSDL
-2250 DMLGYGGMP
+2250 
-2259 VELNESKVVLNRK
+2259 
-2272 NHPEMTAQQ
+2272 AQYSSA
-2281 WKKVPEWLDNPV
+2281 KKQVSV
-2293 AVLKS
+2293 
-2298 KTHDKRLVFVPDE
+2298 DKAQRM
-2311 LIDGAPVYL
+2311 
-2320 VVEPNSRG
+2320 
-2328 LDIHVLVNGY
+2328 
-2338 AKDGNPQQTFRDIW
+2338 
-2352 RDLANG
+2352 
-2358 NTEFVDSKK
+2358 
-2367 ARELLGRSGLQ
+2367 AR
-2378 LPRLPSLN
+2378 
-2386 TSRKKILTEK
+2386 
-2396 NLQGYRKSEKTDTG
+2396 
-2410 QQHAESIK
+2410 QHAESIK

-2424 IGGLAEQVDVAAVS
+2424 IGRLAEQVDVAAVS

-2485 HRGFAAEGFAKYREE
+2485 HRGFAADGFAKYRAE

-2587 RLTGKADG
+2587 RLAGKADG

-2606 VDLHGNVEGARE
+2606 ADLHGNAEGARD
-2618 AVSDGVKPSRSAM
+2618 ASSDG
-2631 KDMDANIRRG
+2631 NH
-2641 RAAMNRALVEK
+2641 RAVMFA
-2652 ADVRRAMYRNDIGWI
+2652 
-2667 DFVWGS
+2667 
-2673 TGRVLPNGKTKGAMG
+2673 
-2688 LAHVIESRMR
+2688 
-2698 KDGMSRDEV
+2698 
-2707 VGMLIGRVV
+2707 
-2716 DTIARGEVLRTVEGG
+2716 
-2731 KTKRLEVSLQGNI
+2731 
-2744 VQLVKSK
+2744 
-2751 GSNTWV
+2751 
-2757 LTAFDGYQTV
+2757 
-2767 EQARGATRSALRN
+2767 
-2780 TDPILSR
+2780 
-2787 DGMGASDTPN
+2787 
-2797 VRAKDESVNT
+2797 
-2807 ADGTRFSRAEER
+2807 RAEDGAAER

-2971 EMTSRLSGAEISN
+2971 EMTSRLSSAEISN

-3025 IGASISHITG
+3025 IGAAIGHITG
-3035 KRSDLR
+3035 KKSDLR
-3041 NALKDRWDASKGIQ
+3041 NALEDRWDASKGIQ

-3100 KEWGRLKKENAK
+3100 REWGRLKKADAK

-3151 GKIEKA
+3151 GKIVKA
-3157 KAVIASANARIARAD
+3157 RAVIASADARIARAD

-3193 EEAGREIM
+3193 EKAGREIL

-3258 VEAQKALEGLALLN
+3258 VGAQKALEGLALLN

-3292 YRVHFGQVRDAIAE
+3292 YRAHFGQVRDALAE
-3306 RLARAGQDAEIVR
+3306 RLARAGQDAETVR

-3342 LVVVKDADGNNV
+3342 LVVVKDADGNSV

-3420 AQLNDTLMQLYL
+3420 AELNDTLTQLYL

-3494 RKYEEGFDQR
+3494 RKYEEGFNQR

-3583 GLRVGEKFNTIE
+3583 GLKVGEKFNTIE

-3664 YRLAKQAGA
+3664 YRLAKRAGA

-3831 EGKKWAESL
+3831 AGKKWAESL

-3898 IMVKDDFNLFELA
+3898 ITVKDDFNLFELA
-3911 GQAVGFRPSDLA
+3911 GQAAGFRSSDLA

-3956 QDAAALRELRGV
+3956 QDAAALRALRGV

-3979 AIKSENIMAGVRNRQ
+3979 AIKSENIMSSVRNRQ
-3994 RRVAGAKDGIYLPEG
+3994 RRVAGAKDGIYLSDKH
-4009 RSDARTDGGFA
+4009 SDARTDGGFA

>member
-13 GQLVGGLKKYRGLT
+13 GQLVGGLKKYRGFT
-27 QKEARE
+27 QKDAWA

-43 FNNSMRSARM
+43 FKNSMRSARM
-53 AWNAFTGDDEE
+53 AWNDLTGDKEE

-91 EAWDK
+91 EAWEK

-103 LSNVWGELKK
+103 LSNVWEELKK

-135 EQAPNALVPLVTST
+135 EQAPNALVPLATST
-149 AGRAVG
+149 VGGILGTLAGGNTAVG
-155 AIGGAFAGGLAGA
+155 AYAGA
-168 GVGAIPG
+168 T
-175 AVVGGHVGGLAGYA
+175 

-264 AALEKM
+264 AALKKM
-270 GVAAADKAVVAAAKG
+270 GVAAADKAAVAAAKG

-307 HTAAYALE
+307 HAAAFALE

-350 AVEFVGTKAYAAMTD
+350 AVEFVGTKAYAAISD
-365 PLKLSAEQKADAL
+365 PLRLSAEQKADAL

-392 KLTPEEAQALRAA
+392 KLTPEEAQALGAA

-447 FFSSPADSNTPH
+447 FFNSPADGNTPH
-459 TEELAREMEKQPDVS
+459 AEELAREMEKQPDVS

-498 ADIAA
+498 ADMAA

-510 EAMGINPDNGA
+510 EAMGIDPDDGA

-555 ERSADADRGGVSSA
+555 GRSADADRGGVSSA
-569 YGNVRSGGAPR
+569 YGNVRSGGA
-580 GAASVASGGSAAAA
+580 ASVASGGAGRSAAAA

-606 GQYFDSLDTRG
+606 GQYFDGLDTRG

-658 KAASEAKQGYLPPPV
+658 QAASEAKQGYLPPPV

-706 GVRRHAQTVADYTAD
+706 TVRRHAQTVADYTAD

-735 HYPEGL
+735 HYPAGL
-741 AESVRAVRA
+741 AESVRVVRA

-769 YGYRRNNGWN
+769 YGYRRNNGWR

-816 LPMEDKGLAQDVRQ
+816 LPTEDKGLAQDVRQ

-843 TPDKGAD
+843 TPDTGAD
-850 ANAAALQVAPEAD
+850 ANAAALQGLPESAAVASGNAPTHRQNLQVRAHAEGA
-863 VAPGLSASEN
+863 APGLSASEN
-873 LAETDGGKGAPIA
+873 LAETDGGKRAPVA

-893 LPVLNPQVTESAVK
+893 LPVLNPQVAESAVK

-931 LEKAG
+931 LKKAG

-969 LKDFAD
+969 LEEFAD
-975 MAGSSHSDGLVFDG
+975 MAGSSHSDGLVFDS

-1037 AADGKSAGKAQ
+1037 AASAGKSAGKAQ
-1048 SARAKDA
+1048 SARAKDT
-1055 PVAAKNAADEKP
+1055 PVAGKAAVAKNAANEKP

-1073 ESEAV
+1073 KPETL
-1078 VKTALDNPEEAQRK
+1078 VKTALDNPQEAR
-1092 ARVLQGEPVYT
+1092 
-1103 VKERTAPREN
+1103 
-1113 KALREWA
+1113 
-1120 VALFD
+1120 
-1125 KAGNKAVNPEIGEV
+1125 
-1139 ALTAK
+1139 
-1144 SVKDSLAHG
+1144 
-1153 ISPEKASA
+1153 
-1161 FEAVPYV
+1161 
-1168 VEKGAVIV
+1168 
-1176 RTRHGRVSS
+1176 
-1185 YFISAPVEI
+1185 
-1194 EGKQDIVTVLVHHD
+1194 
-1208 VNKKRMYLHSVTTK
+1208 
-1222 ENLLKT
+1222 
-1228 ALAGYDGDSTADAE
+1228 
-1242 ASEPRGKLYS
+1242 
-1252 GDIASVLKKLLEYK
+1252 
-1266 TQGGKTE
+1266 
-1273 DTPSEGARFSL
+1273 
-1284 DESPDS
+1284 
-1290 AFARAVDDVVGGK
+1290 
-1303 VSRGFVKMGT
+1303 
-1313 TPDVL
+1313 
-1318 KMLGLPDVKIRISAK
+1318 
-1333 TIEKVMGEY
+1333 
-1342 LGIAK
+1342 
-1347 GAHSHIHNLTPE
+1347 
-1359 AVKQLP
+1359 
-1365 GQINNPVAVFK
+1365 
-1376 SSTVRGGYVVLTEL
+1376 
-1390 TEADKQ
+1390 
-1396 TGKDKPVVAA
+1396 
-1406 LHLKTDKGGIEVID
+1406 
-1420 VASSYGRSDS
+1420 
-1430 QLSRAFNQDLLYLD
+1430 
-1444 KTKARNLNTERLQL
+1444 
-1458 PWDFTSDFE
+1458 
-1467 LYERNIKTDSDLV
+1467 
-1480 QYLKA
+1480 
-1485 EKQGKFDKKQENAK
+1485 
-1499 QHAESIKKRLAES
+1499 
-1512 IGGLAEQVD
+1512 
-1521 VAAVSETAP
+1521 
-1530 DKAQML
+1530 
-1536 LSERVEG
+1536 
-1543 WFDGRTG
+1543 
-1550 KITLVAENLTPERAV
+1550 
-1565 WVAWHELGHRGFAA
+1565 
-1579 EGFAK
+1579 
-1584 YREELERADGNS
+1584 
-1596 LIRRIAD
+1596 
-1603 AVQEEREG
+1603 
-1611 TGDAAASVRSAAV
+1611 
-1624 EEAVVEL
+1624 
-1631 YAAQRTGDWSGI
+1631 
-1643 ENRYG
+1643 
-1648 VKVGNGLKRGIAG
+1648 
-1661 VLARIGAVLRRVLQR
+1661 
-1676 LTGKADGAMSDA
+1676 
-1688 DVFAMLV
+1688 
-1695 DLHGNKAAKS
+1695 
-1705 KAVVKT
+1705 
-1711 ALDDAK
+1711 
-1717 EAERKARVLQGEPVY
+1717 RKARVLQGEPVY

-1821 APVEIGGKDDVV
+1821 APVEIEGKDDVV

-1882 VLKKLLE
+1882 VLKKLLK
-1889 YKTETGKGVSVGKKQ
+1889 YKTQGGKT
-1904 QKRQAES
+1904 E
-1911 EAGSVPSE
+1911 
-1919 AQPKSGKDYFGLSLY
+1919 
-1934 ESGQDYKGI
+1934 
-1943 SEAHYRKFV
+1943 
-1952 AELSK
+1952 
-1957 LDGWRVNNRKYGRL
+1957 
-1971 EFRVD
+1971 
-1976 GEEVVFLRRLESLY
+1976 
-1990 SEHAVIGFSVY
+1990 
-2001 NSRLVEKK
+2001 
-2009 FDEIE
+2009 
-2014 FVFNPSEPPKET
+2014 
-2026 AERLNRFIRS
+2026 
-2036 IYPVSEASV
+2036 
-2045 QVESNPESEAD
+2045 D
-2056 THRTPESV
+2056 T
-2064 RAFSVTLPK
+2064 
-2073 LQQKRAV
+2073 
-2080 EHLTADALL
+2080 
-2089 DGGAKYPQLNGRT
+2089 
-2102 TKAGQVE
+2102 
-2109 KTLSAGFVPY
+2109 
-2119 EEIRE
+2119 
-2124 QTARMGKERDKMF
+2124 
-2137 FKLHREAY
+2137 
-2145 GEDSSFDYDNS
+2145 
-2156 DDAELKAQ
+2156 
-2164 TDEALREKHP
+2164 
-2174 PKTVYL
+2174 
-2180 MKHKQ
+2180 
-2185 SGDALPITKTQFD
+2185 
-2198 YAVYLENM
+2198 

-2214 RSEQTKSAFENRID
+2214 IRFSLDESPDSAFARAVDDVTGGKVPAGFISLGTTPDVWKLVGLPDGKVRISGGVID
-2228 ALFGGAKANLK
+2228 KAMNGKHAVTAEALKDLPRHLNSPIAVFKSSASSSNPDGYVVLTELVEREKGKDKPIIAALNLGRAKNGLELLDISSVYGRNNGQLTRAFNQDLLY
-2239 GVRVL
+2239 L
-2244 DKSDLL
+2244 DKAKGRHFLTTRPLQLHWDITSDADLVGRNIKTDSDL
-2250 DMLGYGGMP
+2250 
-2259 VELNESKVVLNRK
+2259 
-2272 NHPEMTAQQ
+2272 AQYSSA
-2281 WKKVPEWLDNPV
+2281 KKQVSV
-2293 AVLKS
+2293 
-2298 KTHDKRLVFVPDE
+2298 DKAQRM
-2311 LIDGAPVYL
+2311 
-2320 VVEPNSRG
+2320 
-2328 LDIHVLVNGY
+2328 
-2338 AKDGNPQQTFRDIW
+2338 
-2352 RDLANG
+2352 
-2358 NTEFVDSKK
+2358 
-2367 ARELLGRSGLQ
+2367 AR
-2378 LPRLPSLN
+2378 
-2386 TSRKKILTEK
+2386 
-2396 NLQGYRKSEKTDTG
+2396 
-2410 QQHAESIK
+2410 QHAESIK

-2424 IGGLAEQVDVAAVS
+2424 IGRLAEQVDVAAVS

-2485 HRGFAAEGFAKYREE
+2485 HRGFAADGFAKYRAE

-2531 RSAAVE
+2531 RSVAVE

-2587 RLTGKADG
+2587 RLAGKADG

-2606 VDLHGNVEGARE
+2606 ADLHGNAEGARD
-2618 AVSDGVKPSRSAM
+2618 ASSDG
-2631 KDMDANIRRG
+2631 NH
-2641 RAAMNRALVEK
+2641 RAVMFA
-2652 ADVRRAMYRNDIGWI
+2652 
-2667 DFVWGS
+2667 
-2673 TGRVLPNGKTKGAMG
+2673 
-2688 LAHVIESRMR
+2688 
-2698 KDGMSRDEV
+2698 
-2707 VGMLIGRVV
+2707 
-2716 DTIARGEVLRTVEGG
+2716 
-2731 KTKRLEVSLQGNI
+2731 
-2744 VQLVKSK
+2744 
-2751 GSNTWV
+2751 
-2757 LTAFDGYQTV
+2757 
-2767 EQARGATRSALRN
+2767 
-2780 TDPILSR
+2780 
-2787 DGMGASDTPN
+2787 
-2797 VRAKDESVNT
+2797 
-2807 ADGTRFSRAEER
+2807 RAEDGAAER

-2971 EMTSRLSGAEISN
+2971 EMTSRLSSAEISN

-3025 IGASISHITG
+3025 IGAAIGHITG
-3035 KRSDLR
+3035 KKSDLR

-3067 YGGDLDGLKEYGRL
+3067 YGGSLDGLKEYGRL

-3100 KEWGRLKKENAK
+3100 REWGRLKKADAK

-3151 GKIEKA
+3151 GKIVKA
-3157 KAVIASANARIARAD
+3157 RAVIASADARIARAD

-3193 EEAGREIM
+3193 EKAGREIL

-3258 VEAQKALEGLALLN
+3258 VGAQKALEGLALLN

-3292 YRVHFGQVRDAIAE
+3292 YRAHFGQVRDALAE
-3306 RLARAGQDAEIVR
+3306 RLARAGQDAETVR

-3342 LVVVKDADGNNV
+3342 LVVVKDADGNSV

-3420 AQLNDTLMQLYL
+3420 AELNDTLTQLYL
-3432 NSLPDTSW
+3432 NALPDTSW

-3494 RKYEEGFDQR
+3494 RKYEEGFNQR

-3583 GLRVGEKFNTIE
+3583 GLKVGEKFNTIE

-3664 YRLAKQAGA
+3664 YRLAKRAGA

-3831 EGKKWAESL
+3831 AGKKWAESL

-3898 IMVKDDFNLFELA
+3898 ITVKDDFNLFELA
-3911 GQAVGFRPSDLA
+3911 GQAAGFRSSDLA

-3956 QDAAALRELRGV
+3956 QDAAALRALRGV

-3979 AIKSENIMAGVRNRQ
+3979 AIKSENIMSSVRNRQ
-3994 RRVAGAKDGIYLPEG
+3994 RRVAGAKDGIYLSDKH
-4009 RSDARTDGGFA
+4009 SDARTDGGFA

>member
-1 MSDLVR
+1 MR
-7 YDPLEH
+7 AE
-13 GQLVGGLKKYRGLT
+13 
-27 QKEARE
+27 RE
-33 AADDTALTRG
+33 
-43 FNNSMRSARM
+43 
-53 AWNAFTGDDEE
+53 DE
-64 LGQLKAEDMDYRKI
+64 
-78 QEGRKSQ
+78 
-85 ARRELG
+85 
-91 EAWDK
+91 
-96 GEGVGGG
+96 
-103 LSNVWGELKK
+103 
-113 DWREKGLDGVLE
+113 
-125 DVGEMGGATL
+125 
-135 EQAPNALVPLVTST
+135 
-149 AGRAVG
+149 
-155 AIGGAFAGGLAGA
+155 GLA
-168 GVGAIPG
+168 
-175 AVVGGHVGGLAGYA
+175 
-189 LGNTLMEYGE
+189 
-199 QLDRAAEAAGVDPTD
+199 Q
-214 KDAMM
+214 
-219 AFIDRGAPGA
+219 
-229 LKNAAVKGAVVGAV
+229 
-243 DMATMKLGGSILN
+243 
-256 MGKKAAEK
+256 
-264 AALEKM
+264 
-270 GVAAADKAVVAAAKG
+270 G
-285 TPEFAA
+285 TP
-291 LAAKESAKG
+291 
-300 GLGGAAR
+300 R
-307 HTAAYALE
+307 
-315 PASEF
+315 
-320 AGEYLGTGLAN
+320 
-331 GEWDEKGA
+331 
-339 ALEAFSSLGHS
+339 
-350 AVEFVGTKAYAAMTD
+350 
-365 PLKLSAEQKADAL
+365 
-378 ADAKGNIEGNRKAG
+378 
-392 KLTPEEAQALRAA
+392 
-405 VEAALDGGVEQ
+405 
-416 GGAGFDTAHH
+416 
-426 DQLYLTLQQFVD
+426 
-438 RTKQKEAEQ
+438 
-447 FFSSPADSNTPH
+447 
-459 TEELAREMEKQPDVS
+459 
-474 GIPSEDEAEFLNT
+474 
-487 GVMSD
+487 
-492 GLARQY
+492 
-498 ADIAA
+498 
-503 KYRAKPS
+503 
-510 EAMGINPDNGA
+510 
-521 ISAAAALAVDSG
+521 
-533 AAVPSAVSDDVE
+533 
-545 APSVADDVLS
+545 
-555 ERSADADRGGVSSA
+555 
-569 YGNVRSGGAPR
+569 
-580 GAASVASGGSAAAA
+580 
-594 SGGIARVAPLPA
+594 
-606 GQYFDSLDTRG
+606 
-617 RKALAKEAG
+617 
-626 FDIKGVADFG
+626 
-636 QIAEPVRQKIEEAY
+636 
-650 HARIEADY
+650 
-658 KAASEAKQGYLPPPV
+658 
-673 RMADA
+673 
-678 VPVPKKGFSVPA
+678 
-690 DALNKESRRR
+690 
-700 FDALPE
+700 
-706 GVRRHAQTVADYTAD
+706 
-721 GIMRQEAGMADMRG
+721 DMRG

-816 LPMEDKGLAQDVRQ
+816 LPMEDKGLAQDVQQ

-843 TPDKGAD
+843 TPDAGAD
-850 ANAAALQVAPEAD
+850 ANAAALQGLPASAAVASGNAPTHHQNLQVRTRAEGA
-863 VAPGLSASEN
+863 APGLPASEN
-873 LAETDGGKGAPIA
+873 LAGTDGGKRAPVA

-893 LPVLNPQVTESAVK
+893 LPVLNPQVAESAVK

-969 LKDFAD
+969 LEEFAD
-975 MAGSSHSDGLVFDG
+975 MAGSSHSDGLVFDS

-994 GKEAETLQAGG
+994 GREAETLQAGG

-1037 AADGKSAGKAQ
+1037 AADGKPAGRAQ

-1055 PVAAKNAADEKP
+1055 PVAGKAAVAKNATTEKP

-1073 ESEAV
+1073 EPETL
-1078 VKTALDNPEEAQRK
+1078 VKTALDNPQEARRK

-1266 TQGGKTE
+1266 T
-1273 DTPSEGARFSL
+1273 
-1284 DESPDS
+1284 
-1290 AFARAVDDVVGGK
+1290 
-1303 VSRGFVKMGT
+1303 
-1313 TPDVL
+1313 
-1318 KMLGLPDVKIRISAK
+1318 
-1333 TIEKVMGEY
+1333 
-1342 LGIAK
+1342 
-1347 GAHSHIHNLTPE
+1347 
-1359 AVKQLP
+1359 
-1365 GQINNPVAVFK
+1365 
-1376 SSTVRGGYVVLTEL
+1376 
-1390 TEADKQ
+1390 
-1396 TGKDKPVVAA
+1396 
-1406 LHLKTDKGGIEVID
+1406 
-1420 VASSYGRSDS
+1420 
-1430 QLSRAFNQDLLYLD
+1430 
-1444 KTKARNLNTERLQL
+1444 
-1458 PWDFTSDFE
+1458 
-1467 LYERNIKTDSDLV
+1467 
-1480 QYLKA
+1480 
-1485 EKQGKFDKKQENAK
+1485 
-1499 QHAESIKKRLAES
+1499 
-1512 IGGLAEQVD
+1512 
-1521 VAAVSETAP
+1521 
-1530 DKAQML
+1530 
-1536 LSERVEG
+1536 
-1543 WFDGRTG
+1543 
-1550 KITLVAENLTPERAV
+1550 
-1565 WVAWHELGHRGFAA
+1565 
-1579 EGFAK
+1579 
-1584 YREELERADGNS
+1584 
-1596 LIRRIAD
+1596 
-1603 AVQEEREG
+1603 
-1611 TGDAAASVRSAAV
+1611 
-1624 EEAVVEL
+1624 
-1631 YAAQRTGDWSGI
+1631 
-1643 ENRYG
+1643 
-1648 VKVGNGLKRGIAG
+1648 
-1661 VLARIGAVLRRVLQR
+1661 
-1676 LTGKADGAMSDA
+1676 
-1688 DVFAMLV
+1688 
-1695 DLHGNKAAKS
+1695 
-1705 KAVVKT
+1705 
-1711 ALDDAK
+1711 
-1717 EAERKARVLQGEPVY
+1717 
-1732 TVKERQAPQGFKAL
+1732 
-1746 REWAAALF
+1746 
-1754 EKAGGKAVNPEAGEI
+1754 
-1769 LLNERSVRD
+1769 
-1778 SIAHGMNPFKAE
+1778 
-1790 AFAAIPDVISQG
+1790 
-1802 VVIHEG
+1802 
-1808 VNPENGTRYVYIS
+1808 
-1821 APVEIGGKDDVV
+1821 
-1833 TLLARNTGNGSQMYL
+1833 
-1848 HSVATKESILNA
+1848 
-1860 SDTETAEISR
+1860 
-1870 ETGKVNSGYIAS
+1870 
-1882 VLKKLLE
+1882 
-1889 YKTETGKGVSVGKKQ
+1889 ETGKGVSVGKKQ

-1911 EAGSVPSE
+1911 EAGGVPSE

-1957 LDGWRVNNRKYGRL
+1957 LDGWRVNNRKYGKL

-2164 TDEALREKHP
+2164 TDEALREKYP

-2206 PSEGLRFS
+2206 PSEGLKFS
-2214 RSEQTKSAFENRID
+2214 
-2228 ALFGGAKANLK
+2228 
-2239 GVRVL
+2239 
-2244 DKSDLL
+2244 
-2250 DMLGYGGMP
+2250 
-2259 VELNESKVVLNRK
+2259 LNESPGSAFARAVDDAARGRQVSGYVRVGTTPDVLKMLGLPDVRVTV
-2272 NHPEMTAQQ
+2272 HGSMF
-2281 WKKVPEWLDNPV
+2281 KKVMGGKHSVTAGDLKQIPKQINSPV
-2293 AVLKS
+2293 AVMRSETMADGYVVLTELVEHGRGTDKPVVAALHLKRT
-2298 KTHDKRLVFVPDE
+2298 KDGLE
-2311 LIDGAPVYL
+2311 LMNIASVYGRRDIQ
-2320 VVEPNSRG
+2320 VQRG
-2328 LDIHVLVNGY
+2328 LNSHLLYLDKEKGL
-2338 AKDGNPQQTFRDIW
+2338 KLSRTF
-2352 RDLANG
+2352 
-2358 NTEFVDSKK
+2358 
-2367 ARELLGRSGLQ
+2367 GLQ
-2378 LPRLPSLN
+2378 LPAYVQEGSNLGSQVKTDSDLAQYL
-2386 TSRKKILTEK
+2386 KTEK
-2396 NLQGYRKSEKTDTG
+2396 QGKFDKKQENAK
-2410 QQHAESIK
+2410 QHAESIK

-2438 ETAPDKAQMLLSERV
+2438 EALPDKAQMLLSERV

-2477 WVAWHELG
+2477 WAAWHELG
-2485 HRGFAAEGFAKYREE
+2485 HRGFAADGFAKYREE

-2531 RSAAVE
+2531 RSVAVE

-2546 QRTGDWS
+2546 QRTGDWA
-2553 GIENRYGVKVGNG
+2553 GIENRYGVKAGNG

-2587 RLTGKADG
+2587 RLAGKADG

-2606 VDLHGNVEGARE
+2606 ADLHGNAEGARD
-2618 AVSDGVKPSRSAM
+2618 ASSDG
-2631 KDMDANIRRG
+2631 NH
-2641 RAAMNRALVEK
+2641 RAVMFARAE
-2652 ADVRRAMYRNDIGWI
+2652 
-2667 DFVWGS
+2667 
-2673 TGRVLPNGKTKGAMG
+2673 
-2688 LAHVIESRMR
+2688 
-2698 KDGMSRDEV
+2698 DG
-2707 VGMLIGRVV
+2707 
-2716 DTIARGEVLRTVEGG
+2716 
-2731 KTKRLEVSLQGNI
+2731 
-2744 VQLVKSK
+2744 
-2751 GSNTWV
+2751 
-2757 LTAFDGYQTV
+2757 
-2767 EQARGATRSALRN
+2767 
-2780 TDPILSR
+2780 
-2787 DGMGASDTPN
+2787 
-2797 VRAKDESVNT
+2797 
-2807 ADGTRFSRAEER
+2807 AEER

-2836 SGREIEAGDDL
+2836 SGREIPEGGNL
-2847 RQYRRRAME
+2847 REYKRNALE

-2870 GREISLGRA
+2870 GREITLGA
-2879 GITEVLHHDVS
+2879 SGVKEVLQHDYKDA
-2890 NPEHL
+2890 EHL

-2904 IEKSIYIDTLP
+2904 IENAVYIDTLP
-2915 NEDKAKNPDI
+2915 NEDSKVPHIK
-2925 QEYEYYVAGLNIG
+2925 EFEYYLAGLNIG
-2938 GTDYTVKAAI
+2938 GTDYTVRAA
-2948 AVATTGDKYY
+2948 VGVSDFGDRYY
-2958 DHKLTR
+2958 DHKLTQ
-2964 IEKGDLL
+2964 IEKGKLL
-2971 EMTSRLSGAEISN
+2971 EARHSDNKSGVPQQQNALGN
-2984 QSPLSDI
+2984 F

-3002 KDAGKGGIAD
+3002 KNAGKGGIAD

-3025 IGASISHITG
+3025 IGAAIGHITG
-3035 KRSDLR
+3035 KKSDLR

-3067 YGGDLDGLKEYGRL
+3067 YGGSLDGLKEYGRL

-3100 KEWGRLKKENAK
+3100 KEWGRLKKADAK

-3157 KAVIASANARIARAD
+3157 KAVIASANARTARAD

-3186 SALLAAE
+3186 SALLAAGE
-3193 EEAGREIM
+3193 KAGREIL

-3272 RRFAKLPDAAQRVYR
+3272 RRFAKLPDAAQKVYR

-3292 YRVHFGQVRDAIAE
+3292 YRAHFGQVRDAIAE
-3306 RLARAGQDAEIVR
+3306 RLARSGQDAEIVR

-3420 AQLNDTLMQLYL
+3420 AQLNDTLTQLYL

-3494 RKYEEGFDQR
+3494 RKYEEGFNQR

-3664 YRLAKQAGA
+3664 YRLAKRAGA

-3730 AFKGDKEARKTLAG
+3730 AFKGDKEARKVLAG
-3744 LLVSHAMASGI
+3744 LLVSHATASGI
-3755 LGLPFVSTLLAV
+3755 LGLPFVSALLAV

-3779 DAEAALRNMLA
+3779 IP
-3790 DTFGDKA
+3790 
-3797 GEVMAKGF
+3797 
-3805 SRLTPLDVSGRLGLN
+3805 S
-3820 QLIFP
+3820 
-3825 DIQDGL
+3825 
-3831 EGKKWAESL
+3831 
-3840 VVGSTGAVVG
+3840 
-3850 AGIGAADGVQKI
+3850 
-3862 LDGRY
+3862 
-3867 MEGLESMLPVA
+3867 
-3878 IRNPL
+3878 
-3883 KAVRYA
+3883 A
-3889 TDGQVDKSG
+3889 TCCTASPCPASKP
-3898 IMVKDDFNLFELA
+3898 I
-3911 GQAVGFRPSDLA
+3911 
-3923 LKQEGKSAVYRRDR
+3923 
-3937 ALSAAR
+3937 
-3943 AKILSAMAKAVVE
+3943 
-3956 QDAAALRELRGV
+3956 
-3968 VAQWNRKHPER
+3968 
-3979 AIKSENIMAGVRNRQ
+3979 
-3994 RRVAGAKDGIYLPEG
+3994 
-4009 RSDARTDGGFA
+4009 
-4020 FGH
+4020 

>member
-13 GQLVGGLKKYRGLT
+13 GQLVGGLKKYRGFT
-27 QKEARE
+27 QKDAWA

-43 FNNSMRSARM
+43 FKNSMRSARM
-53 AWNAFTGDDEE
+53 AWNDLTGDKEE

-91 EAWDK
+91 EAWEK

-103 LSNVWGELKK
+103 LSNVWEELKK

-135 EQAPNALVPLVTST
+135 EQAPNALVPLATTTVGGILGTL
-149 AGRAVG
+149 AGGNTAVG
-155 AIGGAFAGGLAGA
+155 AYAGA
-168 GVGAIPG
+168 T
-175 AVVGGHVGGLAGYA
+175 

-264 AALEKM
+264 AALKKM
-270 GVAAADKAVVAAAKG
+270 GVAAADKAAVAAAKG

-291 LAAKESAKG
+291 LAKESAKG

-307 HTAAYALE
+307 HAAAFALE

-350 AVEFVGTKAYAAMTD
+350 AVEFVGTKAYAAISD
-365 PLKLSAEQKADAL
+365 PLRLSAEQKADAL

-392 KLTPEEAQALRAA
+392 KLTPEEAQALGAA

-447 FFSSPADSNTPH
+447 FFNSPADGNTPH
-459 TEELAREMEKQPDVS
+459 AEELAREMEKQPDVS

-498 ADIAA
+498 ADMAA

-510 EAMGINPDNGA
+510 EAMGIDPDDGA

-533 AAVPSAVSDDVE
+533 AAVPSVPSDDVE
-545 APSVADDVLS
+545 TPTVADDVLS
-555 ERSADADRGGVSSA
+555 GRSADADRGGVSSA
-569 YGNVRSGGAPR
+569 YGNVRSGGA
-580 GAASVASGGSAAAA
+580 ASVASGGAGRSAAAA

-606 GQYFDSLDTRG
+606 GQYFDGLDTRG

-658 KAASEAKQGYLPPPV
+658 QAASEAKQGYLPPPV

-706 GVRRHAQTVADYTAD
+706 TVRRHAQTVADYTAD

-735 HYPEGL
+735 HYPAGL
-741 AESVRAVRA
+741 AESVRVVRA

-769 YGYRRNNGWN
+769 YGYRRNNGWR

-816 LPMEDKGLAQDVRQ
+816 LPTEDKGLAQDVRQ

-843 TPDKGAD
+843 TPDTGAD
-850 ANAAALQVAPEAD
+850 ANAAALQGLPESAAVASGNAPTHRQNLQVRAHAEGA
-863 VAPGLSASEN
+863 APGLSASEN
-873 LAETDGGKGAPIA
+873 LAETDGGKRAPVA

-893 LPVLNPQVTESAVK
+893 LLVLNPQVAESAVK

-950 RKHID
+950 RQHID

-969 LKDFAD
+969 LEEFAD
-975 MAGSSHSDGLVFDG
+975 MAGSSHSDGLVFDS

-1037 AADGKSAGKAQ
+1037 AASAGKSAGKAQ
-1048 SARAKDA
+1048 SARAKDT
-1055 PVAAKNAADEKP
+1055 PVAGKAAVAKNAANEKP

-1073 ESEAV
+1073 KPETL
-1078 VKTALDNPEEAQRK
+1078 VKTALDNPQEARRK

-1103 VKERTAPREN
+1103 VKERTAPGEN

-1125 KAGNKAVNPEIGEV
+1125 
-1139 ALTAK
+1139 
-1144 SVKDSLAHG
+1144 
-1153 ISPEKASA
+1153 
-1161 FEAVPYV
+1161 
-1168 VEKGAVIV
+1168 
-1176 RTRHGRVSS
+1176 
-1185 YFISAPVEI
+1185 
-1194 EGKQDIVTVLVHHD
+1194 
-1208 VNKKRMYLHSVTTK
+1208 
-1222 ENLLKT
+1222 
-1228 ALAGYDGDSTADAE
+1228 
-1242 ASEPRGKLYS
+1242 
-1252 GDIASVLKKLLEYK
+1252 
-1266 TQGGKTE
+1266 
-1273 DTPSEGARFSL
+1273 
-1284 DESPDS
+1284 
-1290 AFARAVDDVVGGK
+1290 
-1303 VSRGFVKMGT
+1303 
-1313 TPDVL
+1313 
-1318 KMLGLPDVKIRISAK
+1318 
-1333 TIEKVMGEY
+1333 
-1342 LGIAK
+1342 
-1347 GAHSHIHNLTPE
+1347 
-1359 AVKQLP
+1359 
-1365 GQINNPVAVFK
+1365 
-1376 SSTVRGGYVVLTEL
+1376 
-1390 TEADKQ
+1390 
-1396 TGKDKPVVAA
+1396 
-1406 LHLKTDKGGIEVID
+1406 
-1420 VASSYGRSDS
+1420 
-1430 QLSRAFNQDLLYLD
+1430 
-1444 KTKARNLNTERLQL
+1444 
-1458 PWDFTSDFE
+1458 
-1467 LYERNIKTDSDLV
+1467 
-1480 QYLKA
+1480 
-1485 EKQGKFDKKQENAK
+1485 
-1499 QHAESIKKRLAES
+1499 
-1512 IGGLAEQVD
+1512 
-1521 VAAVSETAP
+1521 
-1530 DKAQML
+1530 
-1536 LSERVEG
+1536 
-1543 WFDGRTG
+1543 
-1550 KITLVAENLTPERAV
+1550 
-1565 WVAWHELGHRGFAA
+1565 
-1579 EGFAK
+1579 
-1584 YREELERADGNS
+1584 
-1596 LIRRIAD
+1596 
-1603 AVQEEREG
+1603 
-1611 TGDAAASVRSAAV
+1611 
-1624 EEAVVEL
+1624 
-1631 YAAQRTGDWSGI
+1631 
-1643 ENRYG
+1643 
-1648 VKVGNGLKRGIAG
+1648 
-1661 VLARIGAVLRRVLQR
+1661 
-1676 LTGKADGAMSDA
+1676 
-1688 DVFAMLV
+1688 
-1695 DLHGNKAAKS
+1695 
-1705 KAVVKT
+1705 
-1711 ALDDAK
+1711 
-1717 EAERKARVLQGEPVY
+1717 
-1732 TVKERQAPQGFKAL
+1732 
-1746 REWAAALF
+1746 
-1754 EKAGGKAVNPEAGEI
+1754 KAGGKAVNPEAGEI

-1821 APVEIGGKDDVV
+1821 APVEIEGKDDVV

-1882 VLKKLLE
+1882 VLKKLLK
-1889 YKTETGKGVSVGKKQ
+1889 YKTQGGKT
-1904 QKRQAES
+1904 E
-1911 EAGSVPSE
+1911 
-1919 AQPKSGKDYFGLSLY
+1919 
-1934 ESGQDYKGI
+1934 
-1943 SEAHYRKFV
+1943 
-1952 AELSK
+1952 
-1957 LDGWRVNNRKYGRL
+1957 
-1971 EFRVD
+1971 
-1976 GEEVVFLRRLESLY
+1976 
-1990 SEHAVIGFSVY
+1990 
-2001 NSRLVEKK
+2001 
-2009 FDEIE
+2009 
-2014 FVFNPSEPPKET
+2014 
-2026 AERLNRFIRS
+2026 
-2036 IYPVSEASV
+2036 
-2045 QVESNPESEAD
+2045 D
-2056 THRTPESV
+2056 T
-2064 RAFSVTLPK
+2064 
-2073 LQQKRAV
+2073 
-2080 EHLTADALL
+2080 
-2089 DGGAKYPQLNGRT
+2089 
-2102 TKAGQVE
+2102 
-2109 KTLSAGFVPY
+2109 
-2119 EEIRE
+2119 
-2124 QTARMGKERDKMF
+2124 
-2137 FKLHREAY
+2137 
-2145 GEDSSFDYDNS
+2145 
-2156 DDAELKAQ
+2156 
-2164 TDEALREKHP
+2164 
-2174 PKTVYL
+2174 
-2180 MKHKQ
+2180 
-2185 SGDALPITKTQFD
+2185 
-2198 YAVYLENM
+2198 

-2281 WKKVPEWLDNPV
+2281 WKKVPKWLDNPV

-2424 IGGLAEQVDVAAVS
+2424 IGRLAEQVDVAAVS

-2485 HRGFAAEGFAKYREE
+2485 HRGFAADGFAKYRAE

-2587 RLTGKADG
+2587 RLAGKADG

-2606 VDLHGNVEGARE
+2606 ADLHGNAEGARD
-2618 AVSDGVKPSRSAM
+2618 ASSDGVKPSRSAM
-2631 KDMDANIRRG
+2631 KDTDANIRRG

-2667 DFVWGS
+2667 DFVWGG

-2698 KDGMSRDEV
+2698 KDGMGRDEV
-2707 VGMLIGRVV
+2707 VGMLTNDIVEA
-2716 DTIARGEVLRTVEGG
+2716 IARGKVYKHVVNGNSERLQLRHNGYEANLI
-2731 KTKRLEVSLQGNI
+2731 KNAGNNAWLI
-2744 VQLVKSK
+2744 TGYELYQNGADGV
-2751 GSNTWV
+2751 G
-2757 LTAFDGYQTV
+2757 FDTSAATHTTPTP
-2767 EQARGATRSALRN
+2767 AR
-2780 TDPILSR
+2780 R
-2787 DGMGASDTPN
+2787 DVGASDTPN

-2807 ADGTRFSRAEER
+2807 ADGTRNSRAAER

-2971 EMTSRLSGAEISN
+2971 EMTSRLSSAEISN

-3025 IGASISHITG
+3025 IGAAIGHITG
-3035 KRSDLR
+3035 KKSDLR

-3100 KEWGRLKKENAK
+3100 REWGRLKKADAK

-3151 GKIEKA
+3151 GKIVKA
-3157 KAVIASANARIARAD
+3157 RAVIASADARIARAD

-3193 EEAGREIM
+3193 EKAGREIL

-3258 VEAQKALEGLALLN
+3258 VGAQKALEGLALLN

-3292 YRVHFGQVRDAIAE
+3292 YRAHFGQVRDALAE
-3306 RLARAGQDAEIVR
+3306 RLARSGQDAEIVR

-3342 LVVVKDADGNNV
+3342 LVVVKDADGNSV

-3420 AQLNDTLMQLYL
+3420 AQLNDTLTQLYL

-3448 GVPGFSDDARRAYA
+3448 GVPGFGDDARRAYA

-3494 RKYEEGFDQR
+3494 RKYVEGFNQR

-3545 ASAIVNLSQTAMV
+3545 ALAIVNLSQTAMV

-3583 GLRVGEKFNTIE
+3583 GLKVGEKFNTIE

-3642 DKASWLFHHAE
+3642 DKASWLFHHTE

-3664 YRLAKQAGA
+3664 YRLAKRAGA
-3673 DSEAAFEQAKK
+3673 DSDTAFEQAKK

-3831 EGKKWAESL
+3831 AGKKWAESL

-3898 IMVKDDFNLFELA
+3898 ITVKDDFNLFELA
-3911 GQAVGFRPSDLA
+3911 GQAAGFRSSDLA

-3979 AIKSENIMAGVRNRQ
+3979 AIKSENIMSSVRNRQ
-3994 RRVAGAKDGIYLPEG
+3994 RRVAGAKDGIYLSDKH
-4009 RSDARTDGGFA
+4009 SDARTDGGFA

>member
-13 GQLVGGLKKYRGLT
+13 GQLVGGLKKYRGFT
-27 QKEARE
+27 QKDAWA

-43 FNNSMRSARM
+43 FKNSMRSARM
-53 AWNAFTGDDEE
+53 AWNDLTGDKEE

-91 EAWDK
+91 EAWEK

-103 LSNVWGELKK
+103 LSNVWEELKK

-135 EQAPNALVPLVTST
+135 EQAPNALVPLATTTVGGILGTL
-149 AGRAVG
+149 AGGNTAVG
-155 AIGGAFAGGLAGA
+155 AYAGA
-168 GVGAIPG
+168 T
-175 AVVGGHVGGLAGYA
+175 

-264 AALEKM
+264 AALKKM
-270 GVAAADKAVVAAAKG
+270 GVAAADKAAVAAAKG

-291 LAAKESAKG
+291 LAKESAKG

-307 HTAAYALE
+307 HAAAFALE

-331 GEWDEKGA
+331 GEWDENGA

-350 AVEFVGTKAYAAMTD
+350 AVEFVGTKAYAAISD
-365 PLKLSAEQKADAL
+365 PLRLSAEQKADAL

-447 FFSSPADSNTPH
+447 FFNSPADGNTPH
-459 TEELAREMEKQPDVS
+459 AEELAREMEKQPDVS

-498 ADIAA
+498 ADMAA

-510 EAMGINPDNGA
+510 EAMGIDPDDGA

-533 AAVPSAVSDDVE
+533 AAVPSVPSDDVE
-545 APSVADDVLS
+545 TPTVADDVLS
-555 ERSADADRGGVSSA
+555 GRSADADRGGVSSA
-569 YGNVRSGGAPR
+569 YGNVRSGGA
-580 GAASVASGGSAAAA
+580 ASVASGGAGRSAAAA

-606 GQYFDSLDTRG
+606 GQYFDGLDTRG

-735 HYPEGL
+735 HYPAGL
-741 AESVRAVRA
+741 AESVRVVRA

-816 LPMEDKGLAQDVRQ
+816 LPTEDKGLAQDVRQ

-843 TPDKGAD
+843 TPDAGAD
-850 ANAAALQVAPEAD
+850 ANAAALQGLPASAAVASGNAPTHRQNLQVRARAEGA
-863 VAPGLSASEN
+863 APGLPASEN
-873 LAETDGGKGAPIA
+873 LAETDGGKRAPVA

-893 LPVLNPQVTESAVK
+893 LPVLNPQVAESAVK

-969 LKDFAD
+969 LEEFAD
-975 MAGSSHSDGLVFDG
+975 MAGSSHSDGLVFDS

-1037 AADGKSAGKAQ
+1037 AASAGKSAGKAQ
-1048 SARAKDA
+1048 SARAKDT
-1055 PVAAKNAADEKP
+1055 PVAGKAAVAKNAANEKP

-1073 ESEAV
+1073 KPETL
-1078 VKTALDNPEEAQRK
+1078 VKTALDNPEEAR
-1092 ARVLQGEPVYT
+1092 
-1103 VKERTAPREN
+1103 
-1113 KALREWA
+1113 
-1120 VALFD
+1120 
-1125 KAGNKAVNPEIGEV
+1125 
-1139 ALTAK
+1139 
-1144 SVKDSLAHG
+1144 
-1153 ISPEKASA
+1153 
-1161 FEAVPYV
+1161 
-1168 VEKGAVIV
+1168 
-1176 RTRHGRVSS
+1176 
-1185 YFISAPVEI
+1185 
-1194 EGKQDIVTVLVHHD
+1194 
-1208 VNKKRMYLHSVTTK
+1208 
-1222 ENLLKT
+1222 
-1228 ALAGYDGDSTADAE
+1228 
-1242 ASEPRGKLYS
+1242 
-1252 GDIASVLKKLLEYK
+1252 
-1266 TQGGKTE
+1266 
-1273 DTPSEGARFSL
+1273 
-1284 DESPDS
+1284 
-1290 AFARAVDDVVGGK
+1290 
-1303 VSRGFVKMGT
+1303 
-1313 TPDVL
+1313 
-1318 KMLGLPDVKIRISAK
+1318 
-1333 TIEKVMGEY
+1333 
-1342 LGIAK
+1342 
-1347 GAHSHIHNLTPE
+1347 
-1359 AVKQLP
+1359 
-1365 GQINNPVAVFK
+1365 
-1376 SSTVRGGYVVLTEL
+1376 
-1390 TEADKQ
+1390 
-1396 TGKDKPVVAA
+1396 
-1406 LHLKTDKGGIEVID
+1406 
-1420 VASSYGRSDS
+1420 
-1430 QLSRAFNQDLLYLD
+1430 
-1444 KTKARNLNTERLQL
+1444 
-1458 PWDFTSDFE
+1458 
-1467 LYERNIKTDSDLV
+1467 
-1480 QYLKA
+1480 
-1485 EKQGKFDKKQENAK
+1485 
-1499 QHAESIKKRLAES
+1499 
-1512 IGGLAEQVD
+1512 
-1521 VAAVSETAP
+1521 
-1530 DKAQML
+1530 
-1536 LSERVEG
+1536 
-1543 WFDGRTG
+1543 
-1550 KITLVAENLTPERAV
+1550 
-1565 WVAWHELGHRGFAA
+1565 
-1579 EGFAK
+1579 
-1584 YREELERADGNS
+1584 
-1596 LIRRIAD
+1596 
-1603 AVQEEREG
+1603 
-1611 TGDAAASVRSAAV
+1611 
-1624 EEAVVEL
+1624 
-1631 YAAQRTGDWSGI
+1631 
-1643 ENRYG
+1643 
-1648 VKVGNGLKRGIAG
+1648 
-1661 VLARIGAVLRRVLQR
+1661 
-1676 LTGKADGAMSDA
+1676 
-1688 DVFAMLV
+1688 
-1695 DLHGNKAAKS
+1695 
-1705 KAVVKT
+1705 
-1711 ALDDAK
+1711 
-1717 EAERKARVLQGEPVY
+1717 RKARVLQGEPVY

-1821 APVEIGGKDDVV
+1821 APVEIEGKDDVV

-1882 VLKKLLE
+1882 VLKKLLK
-1889 YKTETGKGVSVGKKQ
+1889 YKTQGGK
-1904 QKRQAES
+1904 
-1911 EAGSVPSE
+1911 
-1919 AQPKSGKDYFGLSLY
+1919 
-1934 ESGQDYKGI
+1934 
-1943 SEAHYRKFV
+1943 
-1952 AELSK
+1952 
-1957 LDGWRVNNRKYGRL
+1957 
-1971 EFRVD
+1971 
-1976 GEEVVFLRRLESLY
+1976 
-1990 SEHAVIGFSVY
+1990 
-2001 NSRLVEKK
+2001 
-2009 FDEIE
+2009 
-2014 FVFNPSEPPKET
+2014 T
-2026 AERLNRFIRS
+2026 
-2036 IYPVSEASV
+2036 
-2045 QVESNPESEAD
+2045 
-2056 THRTPESV
+2056 
-2064 RAFSVTLPK
+2064 
-2073 LQQKRAV
+2073 
-2080 EHLTADALL
+2080 
-2089 DGGAKYPQLNGRT
+2089 
-2102 TKAGQVE
+2102 
-2109 KTLSAGFVPY
+2109 
-2119 EEIRE
+2119 
-2124 QTARMGKERDKMF
+2124 
-2137 FKLHREAY
+2137 
-2145 GEDSSFDYDNS
+2145 
-2156 DDAELKAQ
+2156 
-2164 TDEALREKHP
+2164 
-2174 PKTVYL
+2174 
-2180 MKHKQ
+2180 
-2185 SGDALPITKTQFD
+2185 
-2198 YAVYLENM
+2198 ENT

-2214 RSEQTKSAFENRID
+2214 IRFSLDESPDSAFARAVDDVTGGKVPAGFISLGTTPDVWKLVGLPDGKVRISGGVID
-2228 ALFGGAKANLK
+2228 KAMNGKHAVTAEALKDLPRHLNSPIAVFKSSASSSNPDGYVVLTELVEREKGKDKPIIVALNLGRAKNGLELLDISSVYGRNNGQLTRAFNQDLLY
-2239 GVRVL
+2239 L
-2244 DKSDLL
+2244 DKAKGRHFLTTRPLQLHWDITSDADLVGRNIKTDSDL
-2250 DMLGYGGMP
+2250 
-2259 VELNESKVVLNRK
+2259 
-2272 NHPEMTAQQ
+2272 AQYSSA
-2281 WKKVPEWLDNPV
+2281 KKQVSV
-2293 AVLKS
+2293 
-2298 KTHDKRLVFVPDE
+2298 DKAQRM
-2311 LIDGAPVYL
+2311 
-2320 VVEPNSRG
+2320 
-2328 LDIHVLVNGY
+2328 
-2338 AKDGNPQQTFRDIW
+2338 
-2352 RDLANG
+2352 
-2358 NTEFVDSKK
+2358 
-2367 ARELLGRSGLQ
+2367 AR
-2378 LPRLPSLN
+2378 
-2386 TSRKKILTEK
+2386 
-2396 NLQGYRKSEKTDTG
+2396 
-2410 QQHAESIK
+2410 QHAESIK

-2424 IGGLAEQVDVAAVS
+2424 IGGPAEQVDVAAVS

-2477 WVAWHELG
+2477 WAAWHELG
-2485 HRGFAAEGFAKYREE
+2485 HRGFAADGFAKYRAE

-2531 RSAAVE
+2531 RSVAVE
-2537 EAVVELYAA
+2537 EAIVELYAA

-2606 VDLHGNVEGARE
+2606 ADLHGNVEGARD
-2618 AVSDGVKPSRSAM
+2618 AFSDGVLFSIYSDDADKVARAADILTGSPVADIESGLIKRDENGKVIANAREFIRKWLAENRPDGIFHHPEVGEVMLTVRGVKNSLSHFSADIHVDALPAVPYVLENSAVLEYS
-2631 KDMDANIRRG
+2631 KDKNGDNVENVILAAPANIGGKRHY
-2641 RAAMNRALVEK
+2641 VV
-2652 ADVRRAMYRNDIGWI
+2652 VR
-2667 DFVWGS
+2667 
-2673 TGRVLPNGKTKGAMG
+2673 L
-2688 LAHVIESRMR
+2688 R
-2698 KDGMSRDEV
+2698 KDLKSGQKPQFYV
-2707 VGMLIGRVV
+2707 VSAQLETDAQRE
-2716 DTIARGEVLRTVEGG
+2716 TALAVE
-2731 KTKRLEVSLQGNI
+2731 
-2744 VQLVKSK
+2744 
-2751 GSNTWV
+2751 
-2757 LTAFDGYQTV
+2757 
-2767 EQARGATRSALRN
+2767 TRS
-2780 TDPILSR
+2780 SR
-2787 DGMGASDTPN
+2787 DGHIAGGKNRLLNILHSALI
-2797 VRAKDESVNT
+2797 SVNQIKSAAGNT
-2807 ADGTRFSRAEER
+2807 GT
-2819 SKSES
+2819 
-2824 LEKLRRAETIRI
+2824 
-2836 SGREIEAGDDL
+2836 
-2847 RQYRRRAME
+2847 
-2856 YGKSLRGS
+2856 
-2864 YVNKDT
+2864 V
-2870 GREISLGRA
+2870 
-2879 GITEVLHHDVS
+2879 
-2890 NPEHL
+2890 
-2895 QSIAAIPQI
+2895 
-2904 IEKSIYIDTLP
+2904 
-2915 NEDKAKNPDI
+2915 
-2925 QEYEYYVAGLNIG
+2925 
-2938 GTDYTVKAAI
+2938 
-2948 AVATTGDKYY
+2948 
-2958 DHKLTR
+2958 
-2964 IEKGDLL
+2964 
-2971 EMTSRLSGAEISN
+2971 
-2984 QSPLSDI
+2984 
-2991 DDKRLLQILQD
+2991 
-3002 KDAGKGGIAD
+3002 DAGIAD

-3025 IGASISHITG
+3025 IGAAIGHITG
-3035 KRSDLR
+3035 KKSDLR

-3100 KEWGRLKKENAK
+3100 KEWGRLKKADAK

-3172 AAYNKASEAAKKAQ
+3172 AAYDKASEAAKKAQ

-3193 EEAGREIM
+3193 EKAGREIL

-3223 RHAEADVMAE
+3223 RHAESEVMAE
-3233 SRAKTD
+3233 NRAKTD

-3272 RRFAKLPDAAQRVYR
+3272 RRFAKLPDAAQKVYR

-3292 YRVHFGQVRDAIAE
+3292 YRAHFGQVRDALAE
-3306 RLARAGQDAEIVR
+3306 RLARSGQDAEIVR

-3409 VGMLDLDPAQQ
+3409 VGMLDLDPAQH
-3420 AQLNDTLMQLYL
+3420 AQLNDTLTQLYL

-3494 RKYEEGFDQR
+3494 RKYEEGFNQR

-3664 YRLAKQAGA
+3664 YRLAKRAGA
-3673 DSEAAFEQAKK
+3673 DSDTAFEQAKK

-3730 AFKGDKEARKTLAG
+3730 AFKGDKEARKVLAG
-3744 LLVSHAMASGI
+3744 LLVSHATASGI
-3755 LGLPFVSTLLAV
+3755 LGLPFVSALLAV

-3790 DTFGDKA
+3790 DAFGAKA
-3797 GEVMAKGF
+3797 GEVLAKGF

-3898 IMVKDDFNLFELA
+3898 ITVKDDFNLFELA
-3911 GQAVGFRPSDLA
+3911 GQAVGFRSSDLA
-3923 LKQEGKSAVYRRDR
+3923 LKQEGKSAVYQRDR

-3943 AKILSAMAKAVVE
+3943 AKILSAMTKAVVE
-3956 QDAAALRELRGV
+3956 QDAAALRALRGV

-3979 AIKSENIMAGVRNRQ
+3979 AIKSENIMSSVRNRQ
-3994 RRVAGAKDGIYLPEG
+3994 RRVAGAKDGIYLSD
-4009 RSDARTDGGFA
+4009 RHSDARTDGGFA

>member
-13 GQLVGGLKKYRGLT
+13 GQLVGGLKKYRGFT
-27 QKEARE
+27 QKDAWA

-43 FNNSMRSARM
+43 FKNSMRSARM
-53 AWNAFTGDDEE
+53 AWNDLTGDKEE

-91 EAWDK
+91 EAWEK

-103 LSNVWGELKK
+103 LSNVWEELKK

-135 EQAPNALVPLVTST
+135 EQAPNALVPLATTTVGGILGTL
-149 AGRAVG
+149 AGGNTAVG
-155 AIGGAFAGGLAGA
+155 AYAGA
-168 GVGAIPG
+168 T
-175 AVVGGHVGGLAGYA
+175 

-264 AALEKM
+264 AALKKM
-270 GVAAADKAVVAAAKG
+270 GVAAADKAAVAAAKG

-291 LAAKESAKG
+291 LAKESAKG

-307 HTAAYALE
+307 HAAAFALE

-350 AVEFVGTKAYAAMTD
+350 AVEFVGTKAYAAISD
-365 PLKLSAEQKADAL
+365 PLRLSAEQKADAL

-392 KLTPEEAQALRAA
+392 KLTPEEAQALGAA

-447 FFSSPADSNTPH
+447 FFNSPADGNTPH
-459 TEELAREMEKQPDVS
+459 AEELAREMEKQPDVS

-498 ADIAA
+498 ADMAA

-510 EAMGINPDNGA
+510 EAMGIDPDDGA

-533 AAVPSAVSDDVE
+533 AAVPSVPSDDVE
-545 APSVADDVLS
+545 TPTVADDVLS
-555 ERSADADRGGVSSA
+555 GRSADADRGGVSSA
-569 YGNVRSGGAPR
+569 YGNVRSGGA
-580 GAASVASGGSAAAA
+580 ASVASGGAGRSAAAA

-606 GQYFDSLDTRG
+606 GQYFDGLDTRG

-658 KAASEAKQGYLPPPV
+658 QAASEAKQGYLPPPV

-706 GVRRHAQTVADYTAD
+706 TVRRHAQTVADYTAD

-735 HYPEGL
+735 HYPAGL
-741 AESVRAVRA
+741 AESVRVVRA

-769 YGYRRNNGWN
+769 YGYRRNNGWR

-816 LPMEDKGLAQDVRQ
+816 LPTEDKGLAQDVRQ

-843 TPDKGAD
+843 TPDTGAD
-850 ANAAALQVAPEAD
+850 ANAAALQGLPESAAVASGNAPTHRQNLQVRAHAEGA
-863 VAPGLSASEN
+863 APGLFASEN
-873 LAETDGGKGAPIA
+873 LAETDGGKRAPVA

-893 LPVLNPQVTESAVK
+893 LPVLNPQVAESAVK

-950 RKHID
+950 RQHID

-969 LKDFAD
+969 LEEFAD
-975 MAGSSHSDGLVFDG
+975 MAGSSHSDGLVFDS

-1037 AADGKSAGKAQ
+1037 AASAGKSAGKAQ
-1048 SARAKDA
+1048 SARAKDT
-1055 PVAAKNAADEKP
+1055 PVAGKAAVAKNAANEKP

-1073 ESEAV
+1073 KPETL
-1078 VKTALDNPEEAQRK
+1078 VKTALDNPQEARRK

-1103 VKERTAPREN
+1103 VKERTAPGEN

-1125 KAGNKAVNPEIGEV
+1125 
-1139 ALTAK
+1139 
-1144 SVKDSLAHG
+1144 
-1153 ISPEKASA
+1153 
-1161 FEAVPYV
+1161 
-1168 VEKGAVIV
+1168 
-1176 RTRHGRVSS
+1176 
-1185 YFISAPVEI
+1185 
-1194 EGKQDIVTVLVHHD
+1194 
-1208 VNKKRMYLHSVTTK
+1208 
-1222 ENLLKT
+1222 
-1228 ALAGYDGDSTADAE
+1228 
-1242 ASEPRGKLYS
+1242 
-1252 GDIASVLKKLLEYK
+1252 
-1266 TQGGKTE
+1266 
-1273 DTPSEGARFSL
+1273 
-1284 DESPDS
+1284 
-1290 AFARAVDDVVGGK
+1290 
-1303 VSRGFVKMGT
+1303 
-1313 TPDVL
+1313 
-1318 KMLGLPDVKIRISAK
+1318 
-1333 TIEKVMGEY
+1333 
-1342 LGIAK
+1342 
-1347 GAHSHIHNLTPE
+1347 
-1359 AVKQLP
+1359 
-1365 GQINNPVAVFK
+1365 
-1376 SSTVRGGYVVLTEL
+1376 
-1390 TEADKQ
+1390 
-1396 TGKDKPVVAA
+1396 
-1406 LHLKTDKGGIEVID
+1406 
-1420 VASSYGRSDS
+1420 
-1430 QLSRAFNQDLLYLD
+1430 
-1444 KTKARNLNTERLQL
+1444 
-1458 PWDFTSDFE
+1458 
-1467 LYERNIKTDSDLV
+1467 
-1480 QYLKA
+1480 
-1485 EKQGKFDKKQENAK
+1485 
-1499 QHAESIKKRLAES
+1499 
-1512 IGGLAEQVD
+1512 
-1521 VAAVSETAP
+1521 
-1530 DKAQML
+1530 
-1536 LSERVEG
+1536 
-1543 WFDGRTG
+1543 
-1550 KITLVAENLTPERAV
+1550 
-1565 WVAWHELGHRGFAA
+1565 
-1579 EGFAK
+1579 
-1584 YREELERADGNS
+1584 
-1596 LIRRIAD
+1596 
-1603 AVQEEREG
+1603 
-1611 TGDAAASVRSAAV
+1611 
-1624 EEAVVEL
+1624 
-1631 YAAQRTGDWSGI
+1631 
-1643 ENRYG
+1643 
-1648 VKVGNGLKRGIAG
+1648 
-1661 VLARIGAVLRRVLQR
+1661 
-1676 LTGKADGAMSDA
+1676 
-1688 DVFAMLV
+1688 
-1695 DLHGNKAAKS
+1695 
-1705 KAVVKT
+1705 
-1711 ALDDAK
+1711 
-1717 EAERKARVLQGEPVY
+1717 
-1732 TVKERQAPQGFKAL
+1732 
-1746 REWAAALF
+1746 
-1754 EKAGGKAVNPEAGEI
+1754 KAGGKAVNPEAGEI

-1821 APVEIGGKDDVV
+1821 APVEIEGKDDVV

-1882 VLKKLLE
+1882 VLKKLLK
-1889 YKTETGKGVSVGKKQ
+1889 YKTQGGKT
-1904 QKRQAES
+1904 E
-1911 EAGSVPSE
+1911 
-1919 AQPKSGKDYFGLSLY
+1919 
-1934 ESGQDYKGI
+1934 
-1943 SEAHYRKFV
+1943 
-1952 AELSK
+1952 
-1957 LDGWRVNNRKYGRL
+1957 
-1971 EFRVD
+1971 
-1976 GEEVVFLRRLESLY
+1976 
-1990 SEHAVIGFSVY
+1990 
-2001 NSRLVEKK
+2001 
-2009 FDEIE
+2009 
-2014 FVFNPSEPPKET
+2014 
-2026 AERLNRFIRS
+2026 
-2036 IYPVSEASV
+2036 
-2045 QVESNPESEAD
+2045 D
-2056 THRTPESV
+2056 T
-2064 RAFSVTLPK
+2064 
-2073 LQQKRAV
+2073 
-2080 EHLTADALL
+2080 
-2089 DGGAKYPQLNGRT
+2089 
-2102 TKAGQVE
+2102 
-2109 KTLSAGFVPY
+2109 
-2119 EEIRE
+2119 
-2124 QTARMGKERDKMF
+2124 
-2137 FKLHREAY
+2137 
-2145 GEDSSFDYDNS
+2145 
-2156 DDAELKAQ
+2156 
-2164 TDEALREKHP
+2164 
-2174 PKTVYL
+2174 
-2180 MKHKQ
+2180 
-2185 SGDALPITKTQFD
+2185 
-2198 YAVYLENM
+2198 

-2281 WKKVPEWLDNPV
+2281 WKKVPKWLDNPV

-2424 IGGLAEQVDVAAVS
+2424 IGRLAEQVDVAAVS

-2485 HRGFAAEGFAKYREE
+2485 HRGFAADGFAKYRAE

-2587 RLTGKADG
+2587 RLAGKADG

-2606 VDLHGNVEGARE
+2606 ADLHGNAEGARD
-2618 AVSDGVKPSRSAM
+2618 ASSDGVKPSRSAM
-2631 KDMDANIRRG
+2631 KDTDANIRRG

-2667 DFVWGS
+2667 DFVWGG

-2698 KDGMSRDEV
+2698 KDGMGRDEV
-2707 VGMLIGRVV
+2707 VGMLTNDIVEA
-2716 DTIARGEVLRTVEGG
+2716 IARGKVYKHVVNGNSERLQLRHNGYEANLI
-2731 KTKRLEVSLQGNI
+2731 KNAGNNAWLI
-2744 VQLVKSK
+2744 TGYELYQNGADGV
-2751 GSNTWV
+2751 G
-2757 LTAFDGYQTV
+2757 FDTSAATHTTPTP
-2767 EQARGATRSALRN
+2767 AR
-2780 TDPILSR
+2780 R
-2787 DGMGASDTPN
+2787 DVGASDTPN

-2807 ADGTRFSRAEER
+2807 ADGTRNSRAAER

-2971 EMTSRLSGAEISN
+2971 EMTSRLSSAEISN

-3025 IGASISHITG
+3025 IGAAIGHITG
-3035 KRSDLR
+3035 KKSDLR

-3100 KEWGRLKKENAK
+3100 REWGRLKKADAK

-3151 GKIEKA
+3151 GKIVKA
-3157 KAVIASANARIARAD
+3157 RAVIASADARIARAD

-3193 EEAGREIM
+3193 EKAGREIL

-3258 VEAQKALEGLALLN
+3258 VGAQKALEGLALLN

-3292 YRVHFGQVRDAIAE
+3292 YRAHFGQVRDALAE
-3306 RLARAGQDAEIVR
+3306 RLARSGQDAEIVR

-3342 LVVVKDADGNNV
+3342 LVVVKDADGNSV

-3420 AQLNDTLMQLYL
+3420 AQLNDTLTQLYL

-3448 GVPGFSDDARRAYA
+3448 GVPGFGDDARRAYA

-3494 RKYEEGFDQR
+3494 RKYVEGFNQR

-3545 ASAIVNLSQTAMV
+3545 ALAIVNLSQTAMV

-3583 GLRVGEKFNTIE
+3583 GLKVGEKFNTIE

-3642 DKASWLFHHAE
+3642 DKASWLFHHTE

-3664 YRLAKQAGA
+3664 YRLAKRAGA
-3673 DSEAAFEQAKK
+3673 DSDTAFEQAKK

-3831 EGKKWAESL
+3831 AGKKWAESL

-3898 IMVKDDFNLFELA
+3898 ITVKDDFNLFELA
-3911 GQAVGFRPSDLA
+3911 GQAAGFRSSDLA

-3979 AIKSENIMAGVRNRQ
+3979 AIKSENIMSSVRNRQ
-3994 RRVAGAKDGIYLPEG
+3994 RRVAGAKDGIYLSDKH
-4009 RSDARTDGGFA
+4009 SDARTDGGFA

>member
-13 GQLVGGLKKYRGLT
+13 GQLVGGLKKYRGFT
-27 QKEARE
+27 QKDAWA

-43 FNNSMRSARM
+43 FKNSMRSARM
-53 AWNAFTGDDEE
+53 AWNDLTGDKEE

-91 EAWDK
+91 EAWEK

-103 LSNVWGELKK
+103 LSNVWEELKK

-135 EQAPNALVPLVTST
+135 EQAPNALVPLATTTVGGILGTL
-149 AGRAVG
+149 AGGNTAVG
-155 AIGGAFAGGLAGA
+155 AYAGA
-168 GVGAIPG
+168 T
-175 AVVGGHVGGLAGYA
+175 

-264 AALEKM
+264 AALKKM
-270 GVAAADKAVVAAAKG
+270 GVAAADKAAVAAAKG

-291 LAAKESAKG
+291 LAKESAKG

-307 HTAAYALE
+307 HAAAFALE

-350 AVEFVGTKAYAAMTD
+350 AVEFVGTKAYAAISD
-365 PLKLSAEQKADAL
+365 PLRLSAEQKADAL

-447 FFSSPADSNTPH
+447 FFNSPADGNTPH
-459 TEELAREMEKQPDVS
+459 AEELAREMEKQPDVS

-498 ADIAA
+498 ADMAA

-510 EAMGINPDNGA
+510 EAMGIDPDDGA

-533 AAVPSAVSDDVE
+533 AAVPSVVSDDVE
-545 APSVADDVLS
+545 TPPVADDVLS
-555 ERSADADRGGVSSA
+555 GRSADADRGGVSSA
-569 YGNVRSGGAPR
+569 YGNVRSGGA
-580 GAASVASGGSAAAA
+580 ASVASGGAGRSAAAA

-606 GQYFDSLDTRG
+606 GQYFDGLDTRG

-658 KAASEAKQGYLPPPV
+658 QAASEAKQGYLPPPV

-706 GVRRHAQTVADYTAD
+706 TVRRHAQTVADYTAD

-735 HYPEGL
+735 HYPAGL
-741 AESVRAVRA
+741 AESVRVVRA

-769 YGYRRNNGWN
+769 YGYRRNNGWR

-816 LPMEDKGLAQDVRQ
+816 LPTEDKGLAQDVRQ

-843 TPDKGAD
+843 TPDTGAD
-850 ANAAALQVAPEAD
+850 ANAAALQGLPESAAVASGNAPTHRQNLQVRAHAEGA
-863 VAPGLSASEN
+863 APGLSASEN
-873 LAETDGGKGAPIA
+873 LAETDGGKRAPVA

-893 LPVLNPQVTESAVK
+893 LPVLNPQVAESAVK

-969 LKDFAD
+969 LEEFAD
-975 MAGSSHSDGLVFDG
+975 MAGSSHSDGLVFDS

-1037 AADGKSAGKAQ
+1037 AASAGKSAGKAQ
-1048 SARAKDA
+1048 SARAKDT
-1055 PVAAKNAADEKP
+1055 PVAGKVAVAKNAANEKP

-1073 ESEAV
+1073 KPETL
-1078 VKTALDNPEEAQRK
+1078 VKTALDNPQEARRK
-1092 ARVLQGEPVYT
+1092 ARVLQ
-1103 VKERTAPREN
+1103 A
-1113 KALREWA
+1113 
-1120 VALFD
+1120 
-1125 KAGNKAVNPEIGEV
+1125 
-1139 ALTAK
+1139 
-1144 SVKDSLAHG
+1144 
-1153 ISPEKASA
+1153 
-1161 FEAVPYV
+1161 
-1168 VEKGAVIV
+1168 
-1176 RTRHGRVSS
+1176 
-1185 YFISAPVEI
+1185 
-1194 EGKQDIVTVLVHHD
+1194 
-1208 VNKKRMYLHSVTTK
+1208 
-1222 ENLLKT
+1222 
-1228 ALAGYDGDSTADAE
+1228 
-1242 ASEPRGKLYS
+1242 
-1252 GDIASVLKKLLEYK
+1252 
-1266 TQGGKTE
+1266 
-1273 DTPSEGARFSL
+1273 
-1284 DESPDS
+1284 
-1290 AFARAVDDVVGGK
+1290 
-1303 VSRGFVKMGT
+1303 
-1313 TPDVL
+1313 
-1318 KMLGLPDVKIRISAK
+1318 
-1333 TIEKVMGEY
+1333 
-1342 LGIAK
+1342 
-1347 GAHSHIHNLTPE
+1347 
-1359 AVKQLP
+1359 
-1365 GQINNPVAVFK
+1365 
-1376 SSTVRGGYVVLTEL
+1376 
-1390 TEADKQ
+1390 
-1396 TGKDKPVVAA
+1396 
-1406 LHLKTDKGGIEVID
+1406 
-1420 VASSYGRSDS
+1420 
-1430 QLSRAFNQDLLYLD
+1430 
-1444 KTKARNLNTERLQL
+1444 
-1458 PWDFTSDFE
+1458 
-1467 LYERNIKTDSDLV
+1467 
-1480 QYLKA
+1480 
-1485 EKQGKFDKKQENAK
+1485 
-1499 QHAESIKKRLAES
+1499 
-1512 IGGLAEQVD
+1512 
-1521 VAAVSETAP
+1521 
-1530 DKAQML
+1530 
-1536 LSERVEG
+1536 
-1543 WFDGRTG
+1543 
-1550 KITLVAENLTPERAV
+1550 
-1565 WVAWHELGHRGFAA
+1565 
-1579 EGFAK
+1579 
-1584 YREELERADGNS
+1584 
-1596 LIRRIAD
+1596 
-1603 AVQEEREG
+1603 
-1611 TGDAAASVRSAAV
+1611 
-1624 EEAVVEL
+1624 
-1631 YAAQRTGDWSGI
+1631 
-1643 ENRYG
+1643 
-1648 VKVGNGLKRGIAG
+1648 
-1661 VLARIGAVLRRVLQR
+1661 
-1676 LTGKADGAMSDA
+1676 
-1688 DVFAMLV
+1688 
-1695 DLHGNKAAKS
+1695 
-1705 KAVVKT
+1705 
-1711 ALDDAK
+1711 
-1717 EAERKARVLQGEPVY
+1717 EPVY

-1821 APVEIGGKDDVV
+1821 APVEIEGKDDVV

-1882 VLKKLLE
+1882 VLKKLLK
-1889 YKTETGKGVSVGKKQ
+1889 YKTQGGKT
-1904 QKRQAES
+1904 E
-1911 EAGSVPSE
+1911 
-1919 AQPKSGKDYFGLSLY
+1919 
-1934 ESGQDYKGI
+1934 
-1943 SEAHYRKFV
+1943 
-1952 AELSK
+1952 
-1957 LDGWRVNNRKYGRL
+1957 
-1971 EFRVD
+1971 
-1976 GEEVVFLRRLESLY
+1976 
-1990 SEHAVIGFSVY
+1990 
-2001 NSRLVEKK
+2001 
-2009 FDEIE
+2009 
-2014 FVFNPSEPPKET
+2014 
-2026 AERLNRFIRS
+2026 
-2036 IYPVSEASV
+2036 
-2045 QVESNPESEAD
+2045 D
-2056 THRTPESV
+2056 T
-2064 RAFSVTLPK
+2064 
-2073 LQQKRAV
+2073 
-2080 EHLTADALL
+2080 
-2089 DGGAKYPQLNGRT
+2089 
-2102 TKAGQVE
+2102 
-2109 KTLSAGFVPY
+2109 
-2119 EEIRE
+2119 
-2124 QTARMGKERDKMF
+2124 
-2137 FKLHREAY
+2137 
-2145 GEDSSFDYDNS
+2145 
-2156 DDAELKAQ
+2156 
-2164 TDEALREKHP
+2164 
-2174 PKTVYL
+2174 
-2180 MKHKQ
+2180 
-2185 SGDALPITKTQFD
+2185 
-2198 YAVYLENM
+2198 

-2214 RSEQTKSAFENRID
+2214 IRFSLDESPDSAFARAVDDVTGGKVPAGFISLGTTPDVWKLVGLPDGKVRISGGVID
-2228 ALFGGAKANLK
+2228 KAMNGKHAVTAEALKDLPRHLNSPIAVFKSSASSSNPDGYVVLTELVEREKGKDKPIIAALNLGRAKNGLELLDISSVYGRNNGQLTRAFNQDLLY
-2239 GVRVL
+2239 L
-2244 DKSDLL
+2244 DKAKGRHFLTTRPLQLHWDITSDADLVGRNIKTDSDL
-2250 DMLGYGGMP
+2250 
-2259 VELNESKVVLNRK
+2259 
-2272 NHPEMTAQQ
+2272 AQYSSA
-2281 WKKVPEWLDNPV
+2281 KKQVSV
-2293 AVLKS
+2293 
-2298 KTHDKRLVFVPDE
+2298 DKAQRM
-2311 LIDGAPVYL
+2311 
-2320 VVEPNSRG
+2320 
-2328 LDIHVLVNGY
+2328 
-2338 AKDGNPQQTFRDIW
+2338 
-2352 RDLANG
+2352 
-2358 NTEFVDSKK
+2358 
-2367 ARELLGRSGLQ
+2367 AR
-2378 LPRLPSLN
+2378 
-2386 TSRKKILTEK
+2386 
-2396 NLQGYRKSEKTDTG
+2396 
-2410 QQHAESIK
+2410 QHAESIK

-2424 IGGLAEQVDVAAVS
+2424 IGRLAEQVDVAAVS

-2485 HRGFAAEGFAKYREE
+2485 HRGFAADGFAKYRAE

-2587 RLTGKADG
+2587 RLAGKADG

-2606 VDLHGNVEGARE
+2606 ADLHGNAEEARD
-2618 AVSDGVKPSRSAM
+2618 AVSDGVLFSIYS
-2631 KDMDANIRRG
+2631 DDADKVA
-2641 RAAMNRALVEK
+2641 RAADILTGSPV
-2652 ADVRRAMYRNDIGWI
+2652 ADIESGLIKRDE
-2667 DFVWGS
+2667 
-2673 TGRVLPNGKTKGAMG
+2673 NGKVIANAREFIRKW
-2688 LAHVIESRMR
+2688 LAENRP
-2698 KDGMSRDEV
+2698 DGIFRHPEV
-2707 VGMLIGRVV
+2707 
-2716 DTIARGEVLRTVEGG
+2716 GEVMLTVRGV
-2731 KTKRLEVSLQGNI
+2731 KNSLSHFSADIHVDALPAVPYVLENSAVLEY
-2744 VQLVKSK
+2744 SK
-2751 GSNTWV
+2751 DKNGDN
-2757 LTAFDGYQTV
+2757 V
-2767 EQARGATRSALRN
+2767 EN
-2780 TDPILSR
+2780 VIL
-2787 DGMGASDTPN
+2787 
-2797 VRAKDESVNT
+2797 
-2807 ADGTRFSRAEER
+2807 
-2819 SKSES
+2819 
-2824 LEKLRRAETIRI
+2824 
-2836 SGREIEAGDDL
+2836 
-2847 RQYRRRAME
+2847 
-2856 YGKSLRGS
+2856 
-2864 YVNKDT
+2864 
-2870 GREISLGRA
+2870 
-2879 GITEVLHHDVS
+2879 
-2890 NPEHL
+2890 
-2895 QSIAAIPQI
+2895 AAP
-2904 IEKSIYIDTLP
+2904 
-2915 NEDKAKNPDI
+2915 A
-2925 QEYEYYVAGLNIG
+2925 NIG
-2938 GTDYTVKAAI
+2938 GKRHYVVVRLRKDLKSGQKPQFYVVAAQLETDAQRETALAVETRSSHDGHI
-2948 AVATTGDKYY
+2948 AGGK
-2958 DHKLTR
+2958 
-2964 IEKGDLL
+2964 
-2971 EMTSRLSGAEISN
+2971 N
-2984 QSPLSDI
+2984 
-2991 DDKRLLQILQD
+2991 RLLNILHSALISVNQI
-3002 KDAGKGGIAD
+3002 KSAAGNTGTVDAGIAD

-3025 IGASISHITG
+3025 IGAAIGHITG
-3035 KRSDLR
+3035 KKSDLR

-3067 YGGDLDGLKEYGRL
+3067 YGGSLDGLKEYGRL

-3100 KEWGRLKKENAK
+3100 REWGRLKKADAK

-3151 GKIEKA
+3151 GKIVKA
-3157 KAVIASANARIARAD
+3157 RAVIASADARIARSD
-3172 AAYNKASEAAKKAQ
+3172 AAYDKASEAAKKAQ

-3193 EEAGREIM
+3193 EKAGREIL

-3258 VEAQKALEGLALLN
+3258 VGAQKALEGLALLN

-3292 YRVHFGQVRDAIAE
+3292 YRAHFGQVRDALAE
-3306 RLARAGQDAEIVR
+3306 RLARAGQDAETVR

-3342 LVVVKDADGNNV
+3342 LVVVKDADGNSV

-3409 VGMLDLDPAQQ
+3409 VGMLDLDSAQQ
-3420 AQLNDTLMQLYL
+3420 AQLNDTLTQLYL

-3494 RKYEEGFDQR
+3494 RKYEEGFNQR

-3583 GLRVGEKFNTIE
+3583 GLKVGEKFNTIE

-3831 EGKKWAESL
+3831 AGKKWAESL

-3898 IMVKDDFNLFELA
+3898 ITVKDDFNLFELA
-3911 GQAVGFRPSDLA
+3911 GQAAGFRSSDLA

-3956 QDAAALRELRGV
+3956 QDAAALRALRSV

-3979 AIKSENIMAGVRNRQ
+3979 AIKSENIMSSVRNRQ
-3994 RRVAGAKDGIYLPEG
+3994 RRVAGAKDGIYLSG
-4009 RSDARTDGGFA
+4009 SRSDARTDGGFA
-4020 FGH
+4020 FGY

>member
-13 GQLVGGLKKYRGLT
+13 GQLVGGLKKYRGFT
-27 QKEARE
+27 QKDAWA

-43 FNNSMRSARM
+43 FKNSMRSARM
-53 AWNAFTGDDEE
+53 AWNDLTGDKEE

-91 EAWDK
+91 EAWEK

-103 LSNVWGELKK
+103 LSNVWEELKK

-135 EQAPNALVPLVTST
+135 EQAPNALVPLATTTVGGILGTL
-149 AGRAVG
+149 AGGNTAVG
-155 AIGGAFAGGLAGA
+155 AYAGA
-168 GVGAIPG
+168 T
-175 AVVGGHVGGLAGYA
+175 

-264 AALEKM
+264 AALKKM
-270 GVAAADKAVVAAAKG
+270 GVAAADKAAVAAAKG

-291 LAAKESAKG
+291 LAKESAKG

-307 HTAAYALE
+307 HAAAFALE

-350 AVEFVGTKAYAAMTD
+350 AVEFVGTKAYAAISD
-365 PLKLSAEQKADAL
+365 PLRLSAEQKADAL

-392 KLTPEEAQALRAA
+392 KLTPEEAQALGAA

-447 FFSSPADSNTPH
+447 FFNSPADGNTPH
-459 TEELAREMEKQPDVS
+459 AEELAREMEKQPDVS

-498 ADIAA
+498 ADMAA

-510 EAMGINPDNGA
+510 EAMGIDPDDGA

-533 AAVPSAVSDDVE
+533 AAVPSVPSDDVE
-545 APSVADDVLS
+545 TPTVADDVLS
-555 ERSADADRGGVSSA
+555 GRSADADRGGVSSA
-569 YGNVRSGGAPR
+569 YGNVRSGGA
-580 GAASVASGGSAAAA
+580 ASVASGGAGRSAAAA

-606 GQYFDSLDTRG
+606 GQYFDGLDTRG

-658 KAASEAKQGYLPPPV
+658 QAASEAKQGYLPPPV

-706 GVRRHAQTVADYTAD
+706 TVRRHAQTVADYTAD

-735 HYPEGL
+735 HYPAGL
-741 AESVRAVRA
+741 AESVRVVRA

-769 YGYRRNNGWN
+769 YGYRRNNGWR

-816 LPMEDKGLAQDVRQ
+816 LPTEDKGLAQDVRQ

-843 TPDKGAD
+843 TPDAGAD
-850 ANAAALQVAPEAD
+850 ANAAALQGLPASAAVASGN
-863 VAPGLSASEN
+863 APTHRQNLQVRARAEGAAPALPASEN
-873 LAETDGGKGAPIA
+873 LAETDGGKRAPVA

-893 LPVLNPQVTESAVK
+893 LPVLNPQVAESAVK

-950 RKHID
+950 RQHID

-969 LKDFAD
+969 LEEFAD
-975 MAGSSHSDGLVFDG
+975 MAGSSHSDGLVFDS

-1037 AADGKSAGKAQ
+1037 AASAGKSAGKAQ
-1048 SARAKDA
+1048 SARAKDT
-1055 PVAAKNAADEKP
+1055 PVAGKAAVAKNAANEKP

-1073 ESEAV
+1073 KPETL
-1078 VKTALDNPEEAQRK
+1078 VKTALDNPQEARRK

-1103 VKERTAPREN
+1103 VKERTAPGEN

-1125 KAGNKAVNPEIGEV
+1125 
-1139 ALTAK
+1139 
-1144 SVKDSLAHG
+1144 
-1153 ISPEKASA
+1153 
-1161 FEAVPYV
+1161 
-1168 VEKGAVIV
+1168 
-1176 RTRHGRVSS
+1176 
-1185 YFISAPVEI
+1185 
-1194 EGKQDIVTVLVHHD
+1194 
-1208 VNKKRMYLHSVTTK
+1208 
-1222 ENLLKT
+1222 
-1228 ALAGYDGDSTADAE
+1228 
-1242 ASEPRGKLYS
+1242 
-1252 GDIASVLKKLLEYK
+1252 
-1266 TQGGKTE
+1266 
-1273 DTPSEGARFSL
+1273 
-1284 DESPDS
+1284 
-1290 AFARAVDDVVGGK
+1290 
-1303 VSRGFVKMGT
+1303 
-1313 TPDVL
+1313 
-1318 KMLGLPDVKIRISAK
+1318 
-1333 TIEKVMGEY
+1333 
-1342 LGIAK
+1342 
-1347 GAHSHIHNLTPE
+1347 
-1359 AVKQLP
+1359 
-1365 GQINNPVAVFK
+1365 
-1376 SSTVRGGYVVLTEL
+1376 
-1390 TEADKQ
+1390 
-1396 TGKDKPVVAA
+1396 
-1406 LHLKTDKGGIEVID
+1406 
-1420 VASSYGRSDS
+1420 
-1430 QLSRAFNQDLLYLD
+1430 
-1444 KTKARNLNTERLQL
+1444 
-1458 PWDFTSDFE
+1458 
-1467 LYERNIKTDSDLV
+1467 
-1480 QYLKA
+1480 
-1485 EKQGKFDKKQENAK
+1485 
-1499 QHAESIKKRLAES
+1499 
-1512 IGGLAEQVD
+1512 
-1521 VAAVSETAP
+1521 
-1530 DKAQML
+1530 
-1536 LSERVEG
+1536 
-1543 WFDGRTG
+1543 
-1550 KITLVAENLTPERAV
+1550 
-1565 WVAWHELGHRGFAA
+1565 
-1579 EGFAK
+1579 
-1584 YREELERADGNS
+1584 
-1596 LIRRIAD
+1596 
-1603 AVQEEREG
+1603 
-1611 TGDAAASVRSAAV
+1611 
-1624 EEAVVEL
+1624 
-1631 YAAQRTGDWSGI
+1631 
-1643 ENRYG
+1643 
-1648 VKVGNGLKRGIAG
+1648 
-1661 VLARIGAVLRRVLQR
+1661 
-1676 LTGKADGAMSDA
+1676 
-1688 DVFAMLV
+1688 
-1695 DLHGNKAAKS
+1695 
-1705 KAVVKT
+1705 
-1711 ALDDAK
+1711 
-1717 EAERKARVLQGEPVY
+1717 
-1732 TVKERQAPQGFKAL
+1732 
-1746 REWAAALF
+1746 
-1754 EKAGGKAVNPEAGEI
+1754 KAGGKAVNPEAGEI

-1821 APVEIGGKDDVV
+1821 APVEIEGKDDVV

-1882 VLKKLLE
+1882 VLKKLLK
-1889 YKTETGKGVSVGKKQ
+1889 YKTQGGKT
-1904 QKRQAES
+1904 E
-1911 EAGSVPSE
+1911 
-1919 AQPKSGKDYFGLSLY
+1919 
-1934 ESGQDYKGI
+1934 
-1943 SEAHYRKFV
+1943 
-1952 AELSK
+1952 
-1957 LDGWRVNNRKYGRL
+1957 
-1971 EFRVD
+1971 
-1976 GEEVVFLRRLESLY
+1976 
-1990 SEHAVIGFSVY
+1990 
-2001 NSRLVEKK
+2001 
-2009 FDEIE
+2009 
-2014 FVFNPSEPPKET
+2014 
-2026 AERLNRFIRS
+2026 
-2036 IYPVSEASV
+2036 
-2045 QVESNPESEAD
+2045 D
-2056 THRTPESV
+2056 T
-2064 RAFSVTLPK
+2064 
-2073 LQQKRAV
+2073 
-2080 EHLTADALL
+2080 
-2089 DGGAKYPQLNGRT
+2089 
-2102 TKAGQVE
+2102 
-2109 KTLSAGFVPY
+2109 
-2119 EEIRE
+2119 
-2124 QTARMGKERDKMF
+2124 
-2137 FKLHREAY
+2137 
-2145 GEDSSFDYDNS
+2145 
-2156 DDAELKAQ
+2156 
-2164 TDEALREKHP
+2164 
-2174 PKTVYL
+2174 
-2180 MKHKQ
+2180 
-2185 SGDALPITKTQFD
+2185 
-2198 YAVYLENM
+2198 

-2281 WKKVPEWLDNPV
+2281 WKKVPKWLDNPV

-2424 IGGLAEQVDVAAVS
+2424 IGRLAEQVDVAAVS

-2485 HRGFAAEGFAKYREE
+2485 HRGFAADGFAKYRAE

-2587 RLTGKADG
+2587 RLAGKADG

-2606 VDLHGNVEGARE
+2606 ADLHGNAEGARD
-2618 AVSDGVKPSRSAM
+2618 ASSDGVKPSRSAM
-2631 KDMDANIRRG
+2631 KDTDANIRRG

-2667 DFVWGS
+2667 DFVWGG

-2698 KDGMSRDEV
+2698 KDGMGRDEV
-2707 VGMLIGRVV
+2707 VGMLTNDIVEA
-2716 DTIARGEVLRTVEGG
+2716 IARGKVYKHVVNGNSERLQLRHNGYEANLI
-2731 KTKRLEVSLQGNI
+2731 KNAGNNAWLI
-2744 VQLVKSK
+2744 TGYELYQNGADGV
-2751 GSNTWV
+2751 G
-2757 LTAFDGYQTV
+2757 FDTSAATHTTPTP
-2767 EQARGATRSALRN
+2767 AR
-2780 TDPILSR
+2780 R
-2787 DGMGASDTPN
+2787 DVGASDTPN

-2807 ADGTRFSRAEER
+2807 ADGTRNSRAAER

-2971 EMTSRLSGAEISN
+2971 EMTSRLSSAEISN

-3025 IGASISHITG
+3025 IGAAIGHITG
-3035 KRSDLR
+3035 KKSDLR

-3100 KEWGRLKKENAK
+3100 REWGRLKKADAK

-3151 GKIEKA
+3151 GKIVKA
-3157 KAVIASANARIARAD
+3157 RAVIASADARIARAD

-3193 EEAGREIM
+3193 EKAGREIL

-3258 VEAQKALEGLALLN
+3258 VGAQKALEGLALLN

-3292 YRVHFGQVRDAIAE
+3292 YRAHFGQVRDALAE
-3306 RLARAGQDAEIVR
+3306 RLARSGQDAEIVR

-3342 LVVVKDADGNNV
+3342 LVVVKDADGNSV

-3420 AQLNDTLMQLYL
+3420 AQLNDTLTQLYL

-3448 GVPGFSDDARRAYA
+3448 GVPGFGDDARRAYA

-3494 RKYEEGFDQR
+3494 RKYVEGFNQR

-3545 ASAIVNLSQTAMV
+3545 ALAIVNLSQTAMV

-3583 GLRVGEKFNTIE
+3583 GLKVGEKFNTIE

-3642 DKASWLFHHAE
+3642 DKASWLFHHTE

-3664 YRLAKQAGA
+3664 YRLAKRAGA
-3673 DSEAAFEQAKK
+3673 DSDTAFEQAKK

-3831 EGKKWAESL
+3831 AGKKWAESL

-3898 IMVKDDFNLFELA
+3898 ITVKDDFNLFELA
-3911 GQAVGFRPSDLA
+3911 GQAAGFRSSDLA

-3979 AIKSENIMAGVRNRQ
+3979 AIKSENIMSSVRNRQ
-3994 RRVAGAKDGIYLPEG
+3994 RRVAGAKDGIYLSDKH
-4009 RSDARTDGGFA
+4009 SDARTDGGFA

>member
-13 GQLVGGLKKYRGLT
+13 GQLVGGLKKYRGFT
-27 QKEARE
+27 QKDAWA

-43 FNNSMRSARM
+43 FKNSMRSARM
-53 AWNAFTGDDEE
+53 AWNDLTGDKEE

-91 EAWDK
+91 EAWEK

-103 LSNVWGELKK
+103 LSNVWEELKK

-135 EQAPNALVPLVTST
+135 EQAPNALVPLATTTVGGILGTL
-149 AGRAVG
+149 AGGNTAVG
-155 AIGGAFAGGLAGA
+155 AYAGA
-168 GVGAIPG
+168 T
-175 AVVGGHVGGLAGYA
+175 

-264 AALEKM
+264 AALKKM
-270 GVAAADKAVVAAAKG
+270 GVAAADKAAVAAAKG

-291 LAAKESAKG
+291 LAKESAKG

-307 HTAAYALE
+307 HAAAFALE

-350 AVEFVGTKAYAAMTD
+350 AVEFVGTKAYAAISD
-365 PLKLSAEQKADAL
+365 PLRLSAEQKADAL

-392 KLTPEEAQALRAA
+392 KLTPEEAQALGAA

-447 FFSSPADSNTPH
+447 FFNSPADGNTPH
-459 TEELAREMEKQPDVS
+459 AEELAREMEKQPDVS

-498 ADIAA
+498 ADMAA

-510 EAMGINPDNGA
+510 EAMGIDPDDGA

-533 AAVPSAVSDDVE
+533 AAVPSVVSDDVE
-545 APSVADDVLS
+545 TPPVADDVLS
-555 ERSADADRGGVSSA
+555 GRSADADRGGVSSA
-569 YGNVRSGGAPR
+569 YGNVRSGGA
-580 GAASVASGGSAAAA
+580 ASVASGGAGRSAAAA

-606 GQYFDSLDTRG
+606 GQYFDGLDTRG

-658 KAASEAKQGYLPPPV
+658 QAASEAKQGYLPPPV

-706 GVRRHAQTVADYTAD
+706 TVRRHAQTVADYTAD

-735 HYPEGL
+735 HYPAGL
-741 AESVRAVRA
+741 AESVRVVRA

-769 YGYRRNNGWN
+769 YGYRRNNGWR

-816 LPMEDKGLAQDVRQ
+816 VPTEDKGLAQDVRQ

-843 TPDKGAD
+843 TPDTGAD
-850 ANAAALQVAPEAD
+850 ANAAALQGLPEPAAVASGNAPTHRQNLQVRAHAEGA
-863 VAPGLSASEN
+863 APGLSASEN
-873 LAETDGGKGAPIA
+873 LAETDGGKRAPVA

-893 LPVLNPQVTESAVK
+893 LPVLNPQVAESAVK

-969 LKDFAD
+969 LEEFAD
-975 MAGSSHSDGLVFDG
+975 MAGSSHSDGLVFDS

-1037 AADGKSAGKAQ
+1037 AASAGKSAGKAQ
-1048 SARAKDA
+1048 SARAKDT
-1055 PVAAKNAADEKP
+1055 PVAGKVAVAKNAANEKP

-1073 ESEAV
+1073 KPETL
-1078 VKTALDNPEEAQRK
+1078 VKTALDNPQEARRK

-1120 VALFD
+1120 AALFE
-1125 KAGNKAVNPEIGEV
+1125 KAGGKAVNPEAGEI
-1139 ALTAK
+1139 LLNER
-1144 SVKDSLAHG
+1144 SVRDSIAHG
-1153 ISPEKASA
+1153 MNPFKAEAFAAIPDVISQGVVIHEGVNPENGTR
-1161 FEAVPYV
+1161 YV
-1168 VEKGAVIV
+1168 
-1176 RTRHGRVSS
+1176 
-1185 YFISAPVEI
+1185 YISAPVEI
-1194 EGKQDIVTVLVHHD
+1194 EGKDDVVTLLAR
-1208 VNKKRMYLHSVTTK
+1208 NTGNGSQMYLHSVATK
-1222 ENLLKT
+1222 ESILNASDTET
-1228 ALAGYDGDSTADAE
+1228 AEISRETGKVNSGY
-1242 ASEPRGKLYS
+1242 
-1252 GDIASVLKKLLEYK
+1252 IASVLKKLLKYK

-1273 DTPSEGARFSL
+1273 DTPSEGLRFSIRFSL

-1290 AFARAVDDVVGGK
+1290 AFARAVDDVTGGK
-1303 VSRGFVKMGT
+1303 VPAGFISLGT
-1313 TPDVL
+1313 TPDVWKL
-1318 KMLGLPDVKIRISAK
+1318 VGLPDGKVRISGGVIDKAMNGK
-1333 TIEKVMGEY
+1333 HAVT
-1342 LGIAK
+1342 A
-1347 GAHSHIHNLTPE
+1347 E
-1359 AVKQLP
+1359 ALKDLP
-1365 GQINNPVAVFK
+1365 RHLNSPIAVFK
-1376 SSTVRGGYVVLTEL
+1376 SSASSSNPDGYVVLTEL
-1390 TEADKQ
+1390 VEREK
-1396 TGKDKPVVAA
+1396 GKDKPIIAA
-1406 LHLKTDKGGIEVID
+1406 LNLGRAKNGLELLDI
-1420 VASSYGRSDS
+1420 SSVYGRNNG
-1430 QLSRAFNQDLLYLD
+1430 QLTRAFNQDLLYLD
-1444 KTKARNLNTERLQL
+1444 KAKGRHFLTTRPLQL
-1458 PWDFTSDFE
+1458 HWDITSDAD
-1467 LYERNIKTDSDLV
+1467 LVGRNIKTDSDLA
-1480 QYLKA
+1480 QYSSA
-1485 EKQGKFDKKQENAK
+1485 KKQVSVDKAQRMAR

-1512 IGGLAEQVD
+1512 IGRLAEQVD
-1521 VAAVSETAP
+1521 VVAVSETAP

-1579 EGFAK
+1579 DGFAK
-1584 YREELERADGNS
+1584 YRAELERADGNS

-1676 LTGKADGAMSDA
+1676 LAGKADGAMSDA
-1688 DVFAMLV
+1688 DVFAMLA
-1695 DLHGNKAAKS
+1695 DLHGNA
-1705 KAVVKT
+1705 
-1711 ALDDAK
+1711 
-1717 EAERKARVLQGEPVY
+1717 
-1732 TVKERQAPQGFKAL
+1732 
-1746 REWAAALF
+1746 
-1754 EKAGGKAVNPEAGEI
+1754 
-1769 LLNERSVRD
+1769 
-1778 SIAHGMNPFKAE
+1778 
-1790 AFAAIPDVISQG
+1790 
-1802 VVIHEG
+1802 
-1808 VNPENGTRYVYIS
+1808 
-1821 APVEIGGKDDVV
+1821 
-1833 TLLARNTGNGSQMYL
+1833 
-1848 HSVATKESILNA
+1848 
-1860 SDTETAEISR
+1860 
-1870 ETGKVNSGYIAS
+1870 
-1882 VLKKLLE
+1882 
-1889 YKTETGKGVSVGKKQ
+1889 
-1904 QKRQAES
+1904 
-1911 EAGSVPSE
+1911 
-1919 AQPKSGKDYFGLSLY
+1919 
-1934 ESGQDYKGI
+1934 
-1943 SEAHYRKFV
+1943 
-1952 AELSK
+1952 
-1957 LDGWRVNNRKYGRL
+1957 
-1971 EFRVD
+1971 
-1976 GEEVVFLRRLESLY
+1976 
-1990 SEHAVIGFSVY
+1990 
-2001 NSRLVEKK
+2001 
-2009 FDEIE
+2009 
-2014 FVFNPSEPPKET
+2014 
-2026 AERLNRFIRS
+2026 
-2036 IYPVSEASV
+2036 
-2045 QVESNPESEAD
+2045 
-2056 THRTPESV
+2056 
-2064 RAFSVTLPK
+2064 
-2073 LQQKRAV
+2073 
-2080 EHLTADALL
+2080 
-2089 DGGAKYPQLNGRT
+2089 
-2102 TKAGQVE
+2102 
-2109 KTLSAGFVPY
+2109 
-2119 EEIRE
+2119 
-2124 QTARMGKERDKMF
+2124 
-2137 FKLHREAY
+2137 
-2145 GEDSSFDYDNS
+2145 
-2156 DDAELKAQ
+2156 
-2164 TDEALREKHP
+2164 
-2174 PKTVYL
+2174 
-2180 MKHKQ
+2180 
-2185 SGDALPITKTQFD
+2185 
-2198 YAVYLENM
+2198 
-2206 PSEGLRFS
+2206 
-2214 RSEQTKSAFENRID
+2214 
-2228 ALFGGAKANLK
+2228 
-2239 GVRVL
+2239 
-2244 DKSDLL
+2244 
-2250 DMLGYGGMP
+2250 
-2259 VELNESKVVLNRK
+2259 
-2272 NHPEMTAQQ
+2272 
-2281 WKKVPEWLDNPV
+2281 
-2293 AVLKS
+2293 
-2298 KTHDKRLVFVPDE
+2298 
-2311 LIDGAPVYL
+2311 
-2320 VVEPNSRG
+2320 
-2328 LDIHVLVNGY
+2328 
-2338 AKDGNPQQTFRDIW
+2338 
-2352 RDLANG
+2352 
-2358 NTEFVDSKK
+2358 
-2367 ARELLGRSGLQ
+2367 
-2378 LPRLPSLN
+2378 
-2386 TSRKKILTEK
+2386 
-2396 NLQGYRKSEKTDTG
+2396 
-2410 QQHAESIK
+2410 
-2418 KRLAES
+2418 
-2424 IGGLAEQVDVAAVS
+2424 
-2438 ETAPDKAQMLLSERV
+2438 
-2453 EGWFDGRTGKITLVA
+2453 
-2468 ENLTPERAV
+2468 
-2477 WVAWHELG
+2477 
-2485 HRGFAAEGFAKYREE
+2485 
-2500 LERADGNSLIR
+2500 
-2511 RIADAVQEERE
+2511 
-2522 GTGDAAASV
+2522 
-2531 RSAAVE
+2531 
-2537 EAVVELYAA
+2537 
-2546 QRTGDWS
+2546 
-2553 GIENRYGVKVGNG
+2553 
-2566 LKRGIAGVLARIGAV
+2566 
-2581 LRRVLQ
+2581 
-2587 RLTGKADG
+2587 
-2595 AMSDADVFAML
+2595 
-2606 VDLHGNVEGARE
+2606 EGARD
-2618 AVSDGVKPSRSAM
+2618 AVSDGVLFSIYS
-2631 KDMDANIRRG
+2631 DDADKVA
-2641 RAAMNRALVEK
+2641 RAADILTGSPV
-2652 ADVRRAMYRNDIGWI
+2652 ADIESGLIKRDE
-2667 DFVWGS
+2667 
-2673 TGRVLPNGKTKGAMG
+2673 NGKVIANAREFIRKW
-2688 LAHVIESRMR
+2688 LAENRP
-2698 KDGMSRDEV
+2698 DGIFRHPEV
-2707 VGMLIGRVV
+2707 
-2716 DTIARGEVLRTVEGG
+2716 GEVMLTVRGV
-2731 KTKRLEVSLQGNI
+2731 KNSLSHFSADIHVDALPAVPYVLENSAVLEY
-2744 VQLVKSK
+2744 SK
-2751 GSNTWV
+2751 DKNGDN
-2757 LTAFDGYQTV
+2757 V
-2767 EQARGATRSALRN
+2767 EN
-2780 TDPILSR
+2780 VIL
-2787 DGMGASDTPN
+2787 
-2797 VRAKDESVNT
+2797 
-2807 ADGTRFSRAEER
+2807 
-2819 SKSES
+2819 
-2824 LEKLRRAETIRI
+2824 
-2836 SGREIEAGDDL
+2836 
-2847 RQYRRRAME
+2847 
-2856 YGKSLRGS
+2856 
-2864 YVNKDT
+2864 
-2870 GREISLGRA
+2870 
-2879 GITEVLHHDVS
+2879 
-2890 NPEHL
+2890 
-2895 QSIAAIPQI
+2895 AAP
-2904 IEKSIYIDTLP
+2904 
-2915 NEDKAKNPDI
+2915 A
-2925 QEYEYYVAGLNIG
+2925 NIG
-2938 GTDYTVKAAI
+2938 GKRHYVVVRLRKDLKSGQKPQFYVVAAQLETDAQRETALAVETRSSHDGHI
-2948 AVATTGDKYY
+2948 AGGK
-2958 DHKLTR
+2958 
-2964 IEKGDLL
+2964 
-2971 EMTSRLSGAEISN
+2971 N
-2984 QSPLSDI
+2984 
-2991 DDKRLLQILQD
+2991 RLLNILHSALISVNQI
-3002 KDAGKGGIAD
+3002 KSAAGNTGTVDAGIAD

-3025 IGASISHITG
+3025 IGAAIGHITG
-3035 KRSDLR
+3035 KKSDLR

-3067 YGGDLDGLKEYGRL
+3067 YGGSLDGLKEYGRL

-3100 KEWGRLKKENAK
+3100 REWGRLKKADAK

-3151 GKIEKA
+3151 GKIVKA
-3157 KAVIASANARIARAD
+3157 KAVIASADARIARSD
-3172 AAYNKASEAAKKAQ
+3172 AAYDKASEAAKKAQ

-3193 EEAGREIM
+3193 EKAGREIL

-3258 VEAQKALEGLALLN
+3258 VGAQKALEGLALLN

-3292 YRVHFGQVRDAIAE
+3292 YRAHFGQVRDALAE
-3306 RLARAGQDAEIVR
+3306 RLARAGQDAETVR

-3342 LVVVKDADGNNV
+3342 LVVVKDADGNSV

-3420 AQLNDTLMQLYL
+3420 AELNDTLTQLYL

-3494 RKYEEGFDQR
+3494 RKYEEGFNQR

-3583 GLRVGEKFNTIE
+3583 GLKVGEKFNTIE

-3664 YRLAKQAGA
+3664 YRLAKRAGA

-3790 DTFGDKA
+3790 DAFGDKA
-3797 GEVMAKGF
+3797 GEVLAKGF

-3820 QLIFP
+3820 QLVFP

-3831 EGKKWAESL
+3831 AGKKWAESL

-3898 IMVKDDFNLFELA
+3898 ITVKDDFNLFELA
-3911 GQAVGFRPSDLA
+3911 GQAAGFRSSDLA

-3956 QDAAALRELRGV
+3956 QDAAALRELRSV

-3979 AIKSENIMAGVRNRQ
+3979 AIKSENIMSSVRNRQ
-3994 RRVAGAKDGIYLPEG
+3994 RRVAGAKDGIYLSDKH
-4009 RSDARTDGGFA
+4009 SDARTDGGFA

>member
-13 GQLVGGLKKYRGLT
+13 GQLVGGLKKYRGFT
-27 QKEARE
+27 QKDAWA

-43 FNNSMRSARM
+43 FKNSMRSARM
-53 AWNAFTGDDEE
+53 AWNDLTGDKEE

-91 EAWDK
+91 EAWEK

-103 LSNVWGELKK
+103 LSNVWEELKK

-135 EQAPNALVPLVTST
+135 EQAPNALVPLATTTVGGILGAL
-149 AGRAVG
+149 AGGNTAVG
-155 AIGGAFAGGLAGA
+155 AYAGA
-168 GVGAIPG
+168 T
-175 AVVGGHVGGLAGYA
+175 

-264 AALEKM
+264 AALKKM
-270 GVAAADKAVVAAAKG
+270 GVAAADKAAVAAAKG

-291 LAAKESAKG
+291 LAKESAKG

-307 HTAAYALE
+307 HAAAFALE

-350 AVEFVGTKAYAAMTD
+350 AVEFVGTKAYAAISD
-365 PLKLSAEQKADAL
+365 PLRLSAEQKADAL

-392 KLTPEEAQALRAA
+392 KLTPEEAQALGAA

-447 FFSSPADSNTPH
+447 FFNSPADGNTPH
-459 TEELAREMEKQPDVS
+459 AEELAREMEKQPDVS

-498 ADIAA
+498 ADMAA

-510 EAMGINPDNGA
+510 EAMGIDPDDGA

-533 AAVPSAVSDDVE
+533 AAVPSVPSDDVE
-545 APSVADDVLS
+545 TPTVADDVLS
-555 ERSADADRGGVSSA
+555 GRSADADRGGVSSA
-569 YGNVRSGGAPR
+569 YGNVRSGGA
-580 GAASVASGGSAAAA
+580 ASVASGGAGRSAAAA

-606 GQYFDSLDTRG
+606 GQYFDGLDTRG

-658 KAASEAKQGYLPPPV
+658 QAASEAKQGYLPPPV

-706 GVRRHAQTVADYTAD
+706 TVRRHAQTVADYTAD

-735 HYPEGL
+735 HYPAGL
-741 AESVRAVRA
+741 AESVRVVRA

-769 YGYRRNNGWN
+769 YGYRRNNGWR

-816 LPMEDKGLAQDVRQ
+816 LPTEDKGLAQDVRQ

-843 TPDKGAD
+843 TPDTGAD
-850 ANAAALQVAPEAD
+850 ANAAALQGLPESAAVASGNAPTHRQNLQVRAHAEGA
-863 VAPGLSASEN
+863 APGLSASEN
-873 LAETDGGKGAPIA
+873 LAETDGGKRAPVA

-893 LPVLNPQVTESAVK
+893 LPVLNPQVAESAVK

-950 RKHID
+950 RQHID

-969 LKDFAD
+969 LEEFAD
-975 MAGSSHSDGLVFDG
+975 MAGSSHSDGLVFDS

-1037 AADGKSAGKAQ
+1037 AASAGKSAGKAQ
-1048 SARAKDA
+1048 SARAKDT
-1055 PVAAKNAADEKP
+1055 PVAGKAAVAKNAANEKP

-1073 ESEAV
+1073 KPETL
-1078 VKTALDNPEEAQRK
+1078 VKTALDNPQEARRK

-1103 VKERTAPREN
+1103 VKERTAPGEN

-1125 KAGNKAVNPEIGEV
+1125 
-1139 ALTAK
+1139 
-1144 SVKDSLAHG
+1144 
-1153 ISPEKASA
+1153 
-1161 FEAVPYV
+1161 
-1168 VEKGAVIV
+1168 
-1176 RTRHGRVSS
+1176 
-1185 YFISAPVEI
+1185 
-1194 EGKQDIVTVLVHHD
+1194 
-1208 VNKKRMYLHSVTTK
+1208 
-1222 ENLLKT
+1222 
-1228 ALAGYDGDSTADAE
+1228 
-1242 ASEPRGKLYS
+1242 
-1252 GDIASVLKKLLEYK
+1252 
-1266 TQGGKTE
+1266 
-1273 DTPSEGARFSL
+1273 
-1284 DESPDS
+1284 
-1290 AFARAVDDVVGGK
+1290 
-1303 VSRGFVKMGT
+1303 
-1313 TPDVL
+1313 
-1318 KMLGLPDVKIRISAK
+1318 
-1333 TIEKVMGEY
+1333 
-1342 LGIAK
+1342 
-1347 GAHSHIHNLTPE
+1347 
-1359 AVKQLP
+1359 
-1365 GQINNPVAVFK
+1365 
-1376 SSTVRGGYVVLTEL
+1376 
-1390 TEADKQ
+1390 
-1396 TGKDKPVVAA
+1396 
-1406 LHLKTDKGGIEVID
+1406 
-1420 VASSYGRSDS
+1420 
-1430 QLSRAFNQDLLYLD
+1430 
-1444 KTKARNLNTERLQL
+1444 
-1458 PWDFTSDFE
+1458 
-1467 LYERNIKTDSDLV
+1467 
-1480 QYLKA
+1480 
-1485 EKQGKFDKKQENAK
+1485 
-1499 QHAESIKKRLAES
+1499 
-1512 IGGLAEQVD
+1512 
-1521 VAAVSETAP
+1521 
-1530 DKAQML
+1530 
-1536 LSERVEG
+1536 
-1543 WFDGRTG
+1543 
-1550 KITLVAENLTPERAV
+1550 
-1565 WVAWHELGHRGFAA
+1565 
-1579 EGFAK
+1579 
-1584 YREELERADGNS
+1584 
-1596 LIRRIAD
+1596 
-1603 AVQEEREG
+1603 
-1611 TGDAAASVRSAAV
+1611 
-1624 EEAVVEL
+1624 
-1631 YAAQRTGDWSGI
+1631 
-1643 ENRYG
+1643 
-1648 VKVGNGLKRGIAG
+1648 
-1661 VLARIGAVLRRVLQR
+1661 
-1676 LTGKADGAMSDA
+1676 
-1688 DVFAMLV
+1688 
-1695 DLHGNKAAKS
+1695 
-1705 KAVVKT
+1705 
-1711 ALDDAK
+1711 
-1717 EAERKARVLQGEPVY
+1717 
-1732 TVKERQAPQGFKAL
+1732 
-1746 REWAAALF
+1746 
-1754 EKAGGKAVNPEAGEI
+1754 KAGGKAVNPEAGEI

-1821 APVEIGGKDDVV
+1821 APVEIEGKDDVV

-1882 VLKKLLE
+1882 VLKKLLK
-1889 YKTETGKGVSVGKKQ
+1889 YKTQGGKT
-1904 QKRQAES
+1904 E
-1911 EAGSVPSE
+1911 
-1919 AQPKSGKDYFGLSLY
+1919 
-1934 ESGQDYKGI
+1934 
-1943 SEAHYRKFV
+1943 
-1952 AELSK
+1952 
-1957 LDGWRVNNRKYGRL
+1957 
-1971 EFRVD
+1971 
-1976 GEEVVFLRRLESLY
+1976 
-1990 SEHAVIGFSVY
+1990 
-2001 NSRLVEKK
+2001 
-2009 FDEIE
+2009 
-2014 FVFNPSEPPKET
+2014 
-2026 AERLNRFIRS
+2026 
-2036 IYPVSEASV
+2036 
-2045 QVESNPESEAD
+2045 D
-2056 THRTPESV
+2056 T
-2064 RAFSVTLPK
+2064 
-2073 LQQKRAV
+2073 
-2080 EHLTADALL
+2080 
-2089 DGGAKYPQLNGRT
+2089 
-2102 TKAGQVE
+2102 
-2109 KTLSAGFVPY
+2109 
-2119 EEIRE
+2119 
-2124 QTARMGKERDKMF
+2124 
-2137 FKLHREAY
+2137 
-2145 GEDSSFDYDNS
+2145 
-2156 DDAELKAQ
+2156 
-2164 TDEALREKHP
+2164 
-2174 PKTVYL
+2174 
-2180 MKHKQ
+2180 
-2185 SGDALPITKTQFD
+2185 
-2198 YAVYLENM
+2198 

-2281 WKKVPEWLDNPV
+2281 WKKVPKWLDNPV

-2424 IGGLAEQVDVAAVS
+2424 IGRLAEQVDVAAVS

-2485 HRGFAAEGFAKYREE
+2485 HRGFAADGFAKYRAE

-2587 RLTGKADG
+2587 RLAGKADG

-2606 VDLHGNVEGARE
+2606 ADLHGNAEGARD
-2618 AVSDGVKPSRSAM
+2618 ASSDGVKPSRSAM
-2631 KDMDANIRRG
+2631 KDTDANIRRG

-2667 DFVWGS
+2667 DFVWGG

-2698 KDGMSRDEV
+2698 KDGMGRDEV
-2707 VGMLIGRVV
+2707 VGMLTNDIVEA
-2716 DTIARGEVLRTVEGG
+2716 IARGKVYKHVVNGNSERLQLRHNGYEANLI
-2731 KTKRLEVSLQGNI
+2731 KNAGNNAWLI
-2744 VQLVKSK
+2744 TGYELYQNGADGV
-2751 GSNTWV
+2751 G
-2757 LTAFDGYQTV
+2757 FDTSAATHTTPTP
-2767 EQARGATRSALRN
+2767 AR
-2780 TDPILSR
+2780 R
-2787 DGMGASDTPN
+2787 DVGASDTPN

-2807 ADGTRFSRAEER
+2807 ADGTRNSRAAER

-2971 EMTSRLSGAEISN
+2971 EMTSRLSSAEISN

-3025 IGASISHITG
+3025 IGAAIGHITG
-3035 KRSDLR
+3035 KKSDLR

-3100 KEWGRLKKENAK
+3100 REWGRLKKADAK

-3151 GKIEKA
+3151 GKIVKA
-3157 KAVIASANARIARAD
+3157 RAVIASADARIARAD

-3193 EEAGREIM
+3193 EKAGREIL

-3258 VEAQKALEGLALLN
+3258 VGAQKALEGLALLN

-3292 YRVHFGQVRDAIAE
+3292 YRAHFGQVRDALAE
-3306 RLARAGQDAEIVR
+3306 RLARSGQDAEIVR

-3342 LVVVKDADGNNV
+3342 LVVVKDADGNSV

-3420 AQLNDTLMQLYL
+3420 AQLNDTLTQLYL

-3448 GVPGFSDDARRAYA
+3448 GVPGFGDDARRAYA

-3494 RKYEEGFDQR
+3494 RKYVEGFNQR

-3545 ASAIVNLSQTAMV
+3545 ALAIVNLSQTAMV

-3583 GLRVGEKFNTIE
+3583 GLKVGEKFNTIE

-3642 DKASWLFHHAE
+3642 DKASWLFHHTE

-3664 YRLAKQAGA
+3664 YRLAKRAGA
-3673 DSEAAFEQAKK
+3673 DSDTAFEQAKK

-3831 EGKKWAESL
+3831 AGKKWAESL

-3898 IMVKDDFNLFELA
+3898 ITVKDDFNLFELA
-3911 GQAVGFRPSDLA
+3911 GQAAGFRSSDLA

-3979 AIKSENIMAGVRNRQ
+3979 AIKSENIMSSVRNRQ
-3994 RRVAGAKDGIYLPEG
+3994 RRVAGAKDGIYLSDKH
-4009 RSDARTDGGFA
+4009 SDARTDGGFA

>member
-1 MSDLVR
+1 MR
-7 YDPLEH
+7 AE
-13 GQLVGGLKKYRGLT
+13 
-27 QKEARE
+27 RE
-33 AADDTALTRG
+33 
-43 FNNSMRSARM
+43 
-53 AWNAFTGDDEE
+53 DE
-64 LGQLKAEDMDYRKI
+64 
-78 QEGRKSQ
+78 
-85 ARRELG
+85 
-91 EAWDK
+91 
-96 GEGVGGG
+96 
-103 LSNVWGELKK
+103 
-113 DWREKGLDGVLE
+113 
-125 DVGEMGGATL
+125 
-135 EQAPNALVPLVTST
+135 
-149 AGRAVG
+149 
-155 AIGGAFAGGLAGA
+155 GLA
-168 GVGAIPG
+168 
-175 AVVGGHVGGLAGYA
+175 
-189 LGNTLMEYGE
+189 
-199 QLDRAAEAAGVDPTD
+199 Q
-214 KDAMM
+214 
-219 AFIDRGAPGA
+219 
-229 LKNAAVKGAVVGAV
+229 
-243 DMATMKLGGSILN
+243 
-256 MGKKAAEK
+256 
-264 AALEKM
+264 
-270 GVAAADKAVVAAAKG
+270 G
-285 TPEFAA
+285 TP
-291 LAAKESAKG
+291 
-300 GLGGAAR
+300 R
-307 HTAAYALE
+307 
-315 PASEF
+315 
-320 AGEYLGTGLAN
+320 
-331 GEWDEKGA
+331 
-339 ALEAFSSLGHS
+339 
-350 AVEFVGTKAYAAMTD
+350 
-365 PLKLSAEQKADAL
+365 
-378 ADAKGNIEGNRKAG
+378 
-392 KLTPEEAQALRAA
+392 
-405 VEAALDGGVEQ
+405 
-416 GGAGFDTAHH
+416 
-426 DQLYLTLQQFVD
+426 
-438 RTKQKEAEQ
+438 
-447 FFSSPADSNTPH
+447 
-459 TEELAREMEKQPDVS
+459 
-474 GIPSEDEAEFLNT
+474 
-487 GVMSD
+487 
-492 GLARQY
+492 
-498 ADIAA
+498 
-503 KYRAKPS
+503 
-510 EAMGINPDNGA
+510 
-521 ISAAAALAVDSG
+521 
-533 AAVPSAVSDDVE
+533 
-545 APSVADDVLS
+545 
-555 ERSADADRGGVSSA
+555 
-569 YGNVRSGGAPR
+569 
-580 GAASVASGGSAAAA
+580 
-594 SGGIARVAPLPA
+594 
-606 GQYFDSLDTRG
+606 
-617 RKALAKEAG
+617 
-626 FDIKGVADFG
+626 
-636 QIAEPVRQKIEEAY
+636 
-650 HARIEADY
+650 
-658 KAASEAKQGYLPPPV
+658 
-673 RMADA
+673 
-678 VPVPKKGFSVPA
+678 
-690 DALNKESRRR
+690 
-700 FDALPE
+700 
-706 GVRRHAQTVADYTAD
+706 
-721 GIMRQEAGMADMRG
+721 DMRG

-843 TPDKGAD
+843 TPDAGAD
-850 ANAAALQVAPEAD
+850 ANAAALQGLPASAAVASGNAPTHHQNLQVRTRAEGA
-863 VAPGLSASEN
+863 APGLPASEN
-873 LAETDGGKGAPIA
+873 LAGTDGGKRAPVA

-893 LPVLNPQVTESAVK
+893 LPVLNPQVAESAVK

-969 LKDFAD
+969 LEEFAD
-975 MAGSSHSDGLVFDG
+975 MAGSSHSDGLVFDS

-994 GKEAETLQAGG
+994 GREAETLQAGG

-1037 AADGKSAGKAQ
+1037 AADGKPAGRAQ

-1055 PVAAKNAADEKP
+1055 PVAGKAAVAKNATTEKP

-1073 ESEAV
+1073 EPETL
-1078 VKTALDNPEEAQRK
+1078 VKTALDNPQEARRK

-1266 TQGGKTE
+1266 T
-1273 DTPSEGARFSL
+1273 
-1284 DESPDS
+1284 
-1290 AFARAVDDVVGGK
+1290 
-1303 VSRGFVKMGT
+1303 
-1313 TPDVL
+1313 
-1318 KMLGLPDVKIRISAK
+1318 
-1333 TIEKVMGEY
+1333 
-1342 LGIAK
+1342 
-1347 GAHSHIHNLTPE
+1347 
-1359 AVKQLP
+1359 
-1365 GQINNPVAVFK
+1365 
-1376 SSTVRGGYVVLTEL
+1376 
-1390 TEADKQ
+1390 
-1396 TGKDKPVVAA
+1396 
-1406 LHLKTDKGGIEVID
+1406 
-1420 VASSYGRSDS
+1420 
-1430 QLSRAFNQDLLYLD
+1430 
-1444 KTKARNLNTERLQL
+1444 
-1458 PWDFTSDFE
+1458 
-1467 LYERNIKTDSDLV
+1467 
-1480 QYLKA
+1480 
-1485 EKQGKFDKKQENAK
+1485 
-1499 QHAESIKKRLAES
+1499 
-1512 IGGLAEQVD
+1512 
-1521 VAAVSETAP
+1521 
-1530 DKAQML
+1530 
-1536 LSERVEG
+1536 
-1543 WFDGRTG
+1543 
-1550 KITLVAENLTPERAV
+1550 
-1565 WVAWHELGHRGFAA
+1565 
-1579 EGFAK
+1579 
-1584 YREELERADGNS
+1584 
-1596 LIRRIAD
+1596 
-1603 AVQEEREG
+1603 
-1611 TGDAAASVRSAAV
+1611 
-1624 EEAVVEL
+1624 
-1631 YAAQRTGDWSGI
+1631 
-1643 ENRYG
+1643 
-1648 VKVGNGLKRGIAG
+1648 
-1661 VLARIGAVLRRVLQR
+1661 
-1676 LTGKADGAMSDA
+1676 
-1688 DVFAMLV
+1688 
-1695 DLHGNKAAKS
+1695 
-1705 KAVVKT
+1705 
-1711 ALDDAK
+1711 
-1717 EAERKARVLQGEPVY
+1717 
-1732 TVKERQAPQGFKAL
+1732 
-1746 REWAAALF
+1746 
-1754 EKAGGKAVNPEAGEI
+1754 
-1769 LLNERSVRD
+1769 
-1778 SIAHGMNPFKAE
+1778 
-1790 AFAAIPDVISQG
+1790 
-1802 VVIHEG
+1802 
-1808 VNPENGTRYVYIS
+1808 
-1821 APVEIGGKDDVV
+1821 
-1833 TLLARNTGNGSQMYL
+1833 
-1848 HSVATKESILNA
+1848 
-1860 SDTETAEISR
+1860 
-1870 ETGKVNSGYIAS
+1870 
-1882 VLKKLLE
+1882 
-1889 YKTETGKGVSVGKKQ
+1889 ETGKGVSVGKKQ

-1911 EAGSVPSE
+1911 EAGGVPSE

-1957 LDGWRVNNRKYGRL
+1957 LDGWRVNNRKYGKL

-2164 TDEALREKHP
+2164 TDEALREKYP

-2206 PSEGLRFS
+2206 PSEGLKFS
-2214 RSEQTKSAFENRID
+2214 
-2228 ALFGGAKANLK
+2228 
-2239 GVRVL
+2239 
-2244 DKSDLL
+2244 
-2250 DMLGYGGMP
+2250 
-2259 VELNESKVVLNRK
+2259 LNESPGSAFARAVDDAARGRQVSGYVRVGTTPDVLKMLGLPDVRVTV
-2272 NHPEMTAQQ
+2272 HGSMF
-2281 WKKVPEWLDNPV
+2281 KKVMGGKHSVTAGDLKQIPKQINSPV
-2293 AVLKS
+2293 AVMRSETMADGYVVLTELVEHGRGTDKPVVAALHLKRT
-2298 KTHDKRLVFVPDE
+2298 KDGLE
-2311 LIDGAPVYL
+2311 LMNIASVYGRRDIQ
-2320 VVEPNSRG
+2320 VQRG
-2328 LDIHVLVNGY
+2328 LNSHLLYLDKEKGL
-2338 AKDGNPQQTFRDIW
+2338 KLSRTF
-2352 RDLANG
+2352 
-2358 NTEFVDSKK
+2358 
-2367 ARELLGRSGLQ
+2367 GLQ
-2378 LPRLPSLN
+2378 LPAYVQEGSNLGSQVKTDSDLAQYL
-2386 TSRKKILTEK
+2386 KTEK
-2396 NLQGYRKSEKTDTG
+2396 QGKFDKKQENAK
-2410 QQHAESIK
+2410 QHAESIK

-2438 ETAPDKAQMLLSERV
+2438 EALPDKAQMLLSERV

-2477 WVAWHELG
+2477 WAAWHELG
-2485 HRGFAAEGFAKYREE
+2485 HRGFAADGFAKYREE

-2531 RSAAVE
+2531 RSVAVE

-2546 QRTGDWS
+2546 QRTGDWA
-2553 GIENRYGVKVGNG
+2553 GIENRYGVKAGNG

-2587 RLTGKADG
+2587 RLAGKADG

-2606 VDLHGNVEGARE
+2606 ADLHGNAEGARD
-2618 AVSDGVKPSRSAM
+2618 ASSDG
-2631 KDMDANIRRG
+2631 NH
-2641 RAAMNRALVEK
+2641 RAVMFARAE
-2652 ADVRRAMYRNDIGWI
+2652 
-2667 DFVWGS
+2667 
-2673 TGRVLPNGKTKGAMG
+2673 
-2688 LAHVIESRMR
+2688 
-2698 KDGMSRDEV
+2698 DG
-2707 VGMLIGRVV
+2707 
-2716 DTIARGEVLRTVEGG
+2716 
-2731 KTKRLEVSLQGNI
+2731 
-2744 VQLVKSK
+2744 
-2751 GSNTWV
+2751 
-2757 LTAFDGYQTV
+2757 
-2767 EQARGATRSALRN
+2767 
-2780 TDPILSR
+2780 
-2787 DGMGASDTPN
+2787 
-2797 VRAKDESVNT
+2797 
-2807 ADGTRFSRAEER
+2807 AEER

-2836 SGREIEAGDDL
+2836 SGREIPEGGNL
-2847 RQYRRRAME
+2847 REYKRNALE

-2870 GREISLGRA
+2870 GREITLGA
-2879 GITEVLHHDVS
+2879 SGVKEVLQHDYKDA
-2890 NPEHL
+2890 EHL

-2904 IEKSIYIDTLP
+2904 IENAVYIDTLP
-2915 NEDKAKNPDI
+2915 NEDSKVPHIK
-2925 QEYEYYVAGLNIG
+2925 EFEYYLAGLNIG
-2938 GTDYTVKAAI
+2938 GTDYTVRAA
-2948 AVATTGDKYY
+2948 VGVSDFGDRYY
-2958 DHKLTR
+2958 DHKLTQ
-2964 IEKGDLL
+2964 IEKGKLL
-2971 EMTSRLSGAEISN
+2971 EARHSDNKSGVPQQQNALGN
-2984 QSPLSDI
+2984 F

-3002 KDAGKGGIAD
+3002 KNAGKGGIAD

-3025 IGASISHITG
+3025 IGAAIGHITG
-3035 KRSDLR
+3035 KKSDLR

-3067 YGGDLDGLKEYGRL
+3067 YGGSLDGLKEYGRL

-3100 KEWGRLKKENAK
+3100 KEWGRLKKADAK

-3157 KAVIASANARIARAD
+3157 KAVIASANARTARAD

-3186 SALLAAE
+3186 SALLAAGE
-3193 EEAGREIM
+3193 KAGREIL

-3272 RRFAKLPDAAQRVYR
+3272 RRFAKLPDAAQKVYR

-3292 YRVHFGQVRDAIAE
+3292 YRAHFGQVRDAIAE
-3306 RLARAGQDAEIVR
+3306 RLARSGQDAEIVR

-3420 AQLNDTLMQLYL
+3420 AQLNDTLTQLYL

-3494 RKYEEGFDQR
+3494 RKYEEGFNQR

-3664 YRLAKQAGA
+3664 YRLAKRAGA

-3730 AFKGDKEARKTLAG
+3730 AFKGDKEARKVLAG
-3744 LLVSHAMASGI
+3744 LLVSHATASGI
-3755 LGLPFVSTLLAV
+3755 LGLPFVSALLAV

-3779 DAEAALRNMLA
+3779 IPSATCCTA
-3790 DTFGDKA
+3790 
-3797 GEVMAKGF
+3797 
-3805 SRLTPLDVSGRLGLN
+3805 
-3820 QLIFP
+3820 
-3825 DIQDGL
+3825 
-3831 EGKKWAESL
+3831 SL
-3840 VVGSTGAVVG
+3840 CPASKP
-3850 AGIGAADGVQKI
+3850 I
-3862 LDGRY
+3862 
-3867 MEGLESMLPVA
+3867 
-3878 IRNPL
+3878 
-3883 KAVRYA
+3883 
-3889 TDGQVDKSG
+3889 
-3898 IMVKDDFNLFELA
+3898 
-3911 GQAVGFRPSDLA
+3911 
-3923 LKQEGKSAVYRRDR
+3923 
-3937 ALSAAR
+3937 
-3943 AKILSAMAKAVVE
+3943 
-3956 QDAAALRELRGV
+3956 
-3968 VAQWNRKHPER
+3968 
-3979 AIKSENIMAGVRNRQ
+3979 
-3994 RRVAGAKDGIYLPEG
+3994 
-4009 RSDARTDGGFA
+4009 
-4020 FGH
+4020 

>member
-53 AWNAFTGDDEE
+53 AWNAFTGDKEE

-78 QEGRKSQ
+78 QEGRKSE

-135 EQAPNALVPLVTST
+135 EQAPNALVPLATST
-149 AGRAVG
+149 VGRTVG
-155 AIGGAFAGGLAGA
+155 AIGGAFVGGLAGG
-168 GVGAIPG
+168 GVGAVPG
-175 AVVGGHVGGLAGYA
+175 AFVGGHVGGLAGYA

-199 QLDRAAEAAGVDPTD
+199 QLDRAAQAAGVDPTD

-270 GVAAADKAVVAAAKG
+270 GVAAADKAAVAAAKG

-498 ADIAA
+498 ADMAA

-658 KAASEAKQGYLPPPV
+658 QAASEAKQGYLPPPV

-802 SEAVVGGGRGLPRA
+802 SEAVVGGSRGLPRA
-816 LPMEDKGLAQDVRQ
+816 LPMEDKGLAQDVQQ

-843 TPDKGAD
+843 TPDAGAD
-850 ANAAALQVAPEAD
+850 SNAAALQVAPEAD

-873 LAETDGGKGAPIA
+873 LAETDGGKGAPVA

-944 RFEHTN
+944 RFAHTN

-969 LKDFAD
+969 LEEFAD

-1048 SARAKDA
+1048 AVKLATDELDA
-1055 PVAAKNAADEKP
+1055 
-1067 SSDKAA
+1067 
-1073 ESEAV
+1073 
-1078 VKTALDNPEEAQRK
+1078 
-1092 ARVLQGEPVYT
+1092 
-1103 VKERTAPREN
+1103 
-1113 KALREWA
+1113 
-1120 VALFD
+1120 
-1125 KAGNKAVNPEIGEV
+1125 
-1139 ALTAK
+1139 
-1144 SVKDSLAHG
+1144 
-1153 ISPEKASA
+1153 
-1161 FEAVPYV
+1161 
-1168 VEKGAVIV
+1168 V
-1176 RTRHGRVSS
+1176 R
-1185 YFISAPVEI
+1185 
-1194 EGKQDIVTVLVHHD
+1194 
-1208 VNKKRMYLHSVTTK
+1208 
-1222 ENLLKT
+1222 
-1228 ALAGYDGDSTADAE
+1228 
-1242 ASEPRGKLYS
+1242 
-1252 GDIASVLKKLLEYK
+1252 GDIL
-1266 TQGGKTE
+1266 
-1273 DTPSEGARFSL
+1273 FSL

-1290 AFARAVDDVVGGK
+1290 AFARAVDEIAGG
-1303 VSRGFVKMGT
+1303 SRKGRGHYYLRMGT

-1318 KMLGLPDVKIRISAK
+1318 KMLGFPDVKISIRENVIDKALFDK
-1333 TIEKVMGEY
+1333 
-1342 LGIAK
+1342 
-1347 GAHSHIHNLTPE
+1347 HSVLPE
-1359 AVKQLP
+1359 DLKQIP
-1365 GQINNPVAVFK
+1365 KQINSPVAVMK
-1376 SSTVRGGYVVLTEL
+1376 SDAGSSNPDGYLVLTEL
-1390 TEADKQ
+1390 VEHERGT
-1396 TGKDKPVVAA
+1396 DKPVVAA
-1406 LHLKTDKGGIEVID
+1406 LDLKRTKDGLEIINITSV
-1420 VASSYGRSDS
+1420 YGRRGVQVQRGLNNGLMYWDKEKGS
-1430 QLSRAFNQDLLYLD
+1430 QTVQAFG
-1444 KTKARNLNTERLQL
+1444 LQL
-1458 PWDFTSDFE
+1458 PSKVAVNGVNRWD
-1467 LYERNIKTDSDLV
+1467 NVKTDSDLV

-1512 IGGLAEQVD
+1512 IGRLAEQVD

-1648 VKVGNGLKRGIAG
+1648 VKVGNGLKRSIAG

-1676 LTGKADGAMSDA
+1676 LTGKVDGTMSDA
-1688 DVFAMLV
+1688 DVFAMLA
-1695 DLHGNKAAKS
+1695 DLHGNA
-1705 KAVVKT
+1705 
-1711 ALDDAK
+1711 
-1717 EAERKARVLQGEPVY
+1717 
-1732 TVKERQAPQGFKAL
+1732 
-1746 REWAAALF
+1746 
-1754 EKAGGKAVNPEAGEI
+1754 
-1769 LLNERSVRD
+1769 
-1778 SIAHGMNPFKAE
+1778 
-1790 AFAAIPDVISQG
+1790 
-1802 VVIHEG
+1802 
-1808 VNPENGTRYVYIS
+1808 
-1821 APVEIGGKDDVV
+1821 
-1833 TLLARNTGNGSQMYL
+1833 
-1848 HSVATKESILNA
+1848 
-1860 SDTETAEISR
+1860 
-1870 ETGKVNSGYIAS
+1870 
-1882 VLKKLLE
+1882 
-1889 YKTETGKGVSVGKKQ
+1889 
-1904 QKRQAES
+1904 
-1911 EAGSVPSE
+1911 
-1919 AQPKSGKDYFGLSLY
+1919 
-1934 ESGQDYKGI
+1934 
-1943 SEAHYRKFV
+1943 
-1952 AELSK
+1952 
-1957 LDGWRVNNRKYGRL
+1957 
-1971 EFRVD
+1971 
-1976 GEEVVFLRRLESLY
+1976 
-1990 SEHAVIGFSVY
+1990 
-2001 NSRLVEKK
+2001 
-2009 FDEIE
+2009 
-2014 FVFNPSEPPKET
+2014 
-2026 AERLNRFIRS
+2026 
-2036 IYPVSEASV
+2036 
-2045 QVESNPESEAD
+2045 
-2056 THRTPESV
+2056 
-2064 RAFSVTLPK
+2064 
-2073 LQQKRAV
+2073 
-2080 EHLTADALL
+2080 
-2089 DGGAKYPQLNGRT
+2089 
-2102 TKAGQVE
+2102 
-2109 KTLSAGFVPY
+2109 
-2119 EEIRE
+2119 
-2124 QTARMGKERDKMF
+2124 
-2137 FKLHREAY
+2137 
-2145 GEDSSFDYDNS
+2145 
-2156 DDAELKAQ
+2156 
-2164 TDEALREKHP
+2164 
-2174 PKTVYL
+2174 
-2180 MKHKQ
+2180 
-2185 SGDALPITKTQFD
+2185 
-2198 YAVYLENM
+2198 
-2206 PSEGLRFS
+2206 
-2214 RSEQTKSAFENRID
+2214 
-2228 ALFGGAKANLK
+2228 
-2239 GVRVL
+2239 
-2244 DKSDLL
+2244 
-2250 DMLGYGGMP
+2250 
-2259 VELNESKVVLNRK
+2259 
-2272 NHPEMTAQQ
+2272 
-2281 WKKVPEWLDNPV
+2281 
-2293 AVLKS
+2293 
-2298 KTHDKRLVFVPDE
+2298 
-2311 LIDGAPVYL
+2311 
-2320 VVEPNSRG
+2320 
-2328 LDIHVLVNGY
+2328 
-2338 AKDGNPQQTFRDIW
+2338 
-2352 RDLANG
+2352 
-2358 NTEFVDSKK
+2358 
-2367 ARELLGRSGLQ
+2367 
-2378 LPRLPSLN
+2378 
-2386 TSRKKILTEK
+2386 
-2396 NLQGYRKSEKTDTG
+2396 
-2410 QQHAESIK
+2410 
-2418 KRLAES
+2418 
-2424 IGGLAEQVDVAAVS
+2424 
-2438 ETAPDKAQMLLSERV
+2438 
-2453 EGWFDGRTGKITLVA
+2453 
-2468 ENLTPERAV
+2468 
-2477 WVAWHELG
+2477 
-2485 HRGFAAEGFAKYREE
+2485 
-2500 LERADGNSLIR
+2500 
-2511 RIADAVQEERE
+2511 
-2522 GTGDAAASV
+2522 
-2531 RSAAVE
+2531 
-2537 EAVVELYAA
+2537 
-2546 QRTGDWS
+2546 
-2553 GIENRYGVKVGNG
+2553 
-2566 LKRGIAGVLARIGAV
+2566 
-2581 LRRVLQ
+2581 
-2587 RLTGKADG
+2587 
-2595 AMSDADVFAML
+2595 
-2606 VDLHGNVEGARE
+2606 EGARN
-2618 AVSDGVKPSRSAM
+2618 ASSDGVKPSRSAM
-2631 KDMDANIRRG
+2631 KDTDANIRRG
-2641 RAAMNRALVEK
+2641 RAAMNRALVQK
-2652 ADVRRAMYRNDIGWI
+2652 TSVHHAMYRQGLGWV

-2673 TGRVLPNGKTKGAMG
+2673 EGKIKPNGKTKGGMG
-2688 LAHVIESRMR
+2688 ILHIFEGRTR
-2698 KDGMSRDEV
+2698 KDGMGYEDV
-2707 VGMLIGRVV
+2707 VRLLTEKVPE
-2716 DTIARGEVLRTVEGG
+2716 TIAKGEITNRN
-2731 KTKRLEVSLQGNI
+2731 EVNGSVALKVDYNGVRVALSKQ
-2744 VQLVKSK
+2744 K
-2751 GSNTWV
+2751 GSNAWMV
-2757 LTAFDGYQTV
+2757 TAFELNEGANGKGYDNT
-2767 EQARGATRSALRN
+2767 ASTGIDPTLTRAD
-2780 TDPILSR
+2780 T
-2787 DGMGASDTPN
+2787 GASYVASGSRQTAETVLSDTQPHSRRGRGLVAERSNN

-2836 SGREIEAGDDL
+2836 SGREIPEGGNL
-2847 RQYRRRAME
+2847 REYKRNALE

-2870 GREISLGRA
+2870 GREITLGA
-2879 GITEVLHHDVS
+2879 SGVKEVLQHDYKDA
-2890 NPEHL
+2890 EHL

-2904 IEKSIYIDTLP
+2904 IENAVYIDTLP
-2915 NEDKAKNPDI
+2915 NEDSKVPHIK
-2925 QEYEYYVAGLNIG
+2925 EFEYYLAGLNIG
-2938 GTDYTVKAAI
+2938 GTDYTVRAA
-2948 AVATTGDKYY
+2948 VGVSDFGDRYY
-2958 DHKLTR
+2958 DHKLTK
-2964 IEKGDLL
+2964 IEKGKLL
-2971 EMTSRLSGAEISN
+2971 EARHSDNKSGVPQQQNALGN
-2984 QSPLSDI
+2984 F

-3025 IGASISHITG
+3025 IGAAISHITG
-3035 KRSDLR
+3035 KKSDLR

-3067 YGGDLDGLKEYGRL
+3067 YGGSLDGLKEYGRL

-3100 KEWGRLKKENAK
+3100 REWGRLKKEDAK

-3172 AAYNKASEAAKKAQ
+3172 AAYDKASEAAKKAQ

-3193 EEAGREIM
+3193 EKAGREIL

-3272 RRFAKLPDAAQRVYR
+3272 RHFAKLPDAAQRVYR

-3420 AQLNDTLMQLYL
+3420 AQLNDTLTQLYL

-3494 RKYEEGFDQR
+3494 RKYEEGFNQR

-3583 GLRVGEKFNTIE
+3583 GLRIGEKFNTIE

-3664 YRLAKQAGA
+3664 YRLAKRAGA
-3673 DSEAAFEQAKK
+3673 DSDTAFEQAKK

-3898 IMVKDDFNLFELA
+3898 ITVKDDFNLFELA

-3923 LKQEGKSAVYRRDR
+3923 LKQEGKSAVYQRDR

-3994 RRVAGAKDGIYLPEG
+3994 QRVAGAKDGIYLPEG